1 MSNSGNTLSKKTIA
15 IIVIIAILLVAAI
28 VAVVVFL
35 RDQGQ
40 TSAMAENDPQ
50 SVAEEQNAEPE
61 QQSTPEEQSAETP
74 STDDG
79 AQIPTD
85 VASVDDATT
94 EGTDNAG
101 TQTPSTTGTTTGT
114 TGGTATTSTTTGNTQ
129 NAGTT
134 TTTDANNIQGSVIEE
149 TQTTYDEEKVK
160 VEEGEILSWTPEAPL
175 TVLVGMANN
184 MKLNAPKLVTDK
196 KSVVVNK
203 DGTEAEDQTKI
214 DLTQKIKYT
223 VTIENL
229 GNVAGTI
236 EATDSFDAI
245 PEGLDLS
252 SATDLSA
259 ILTDVE
265 GNTVETE
272 EPVFDFSKD
281 IVMEGNKVIL
291 KNDITLE
298 AGQKLE
304 LTYAL
309 KVNPDYLKDGEN
321 LVASKDIAKNIVTIN
336 NVPVEDDKEYD
347 AVEPIIK
354 AKKTSVIT
362 RNGTEIAGTAED
374 PAKVGDIITYTIHI
388 ENNGGADTNI
398 KVKDNN
404 LAEILTKADFL
415 GASRSD
421 KVPVSKDDL
430 LNEMEIMMYHERPP
444 LDIVFKVQ
452 LKDISGIITNG
463 ITVTNPDEENPDPD
477 VEDPD
482 EIYTINITAEK
493 HADKEQ
499 VKEKEEIKYTITLTN
514 TGNTAGSTVVKDTIP
529 EGTTFKA
536 GTVEINGVVDA
547 TKTAED
553 LANGI
558 TVNVPANNGTAT
570 VAFVVTANV
579 LPEGKENATIKNT
592 AIVGEGEDEEEV
604 PSEEDPEVEKSY
616 VSLTVNKA
624 WVDNEIQSAQ
634 RQDVTFEL
642 TADGIATGETKEL
655 QEETTPAEVVFEG
668 LTRYAE
674 DGHEIAYSVKEV
686 NAGKFYN
693 SAVGATT
700 TDPATGNA
708 ELTVTNTF
716 KTPEEIKEMTKDY
729 TVTKV
734 WEDENNKAEKR
745 TNVTLIVS
753 GNGESTKIALPVS
766 KEEFANNQW
775 QGTVTMP
782 QYNANGEEIVYTAQ
796 EETVPQFYTA
806 SANGLTVT
814 NTFVVPTDAT
824 EVKINKTWK
833 DNDIQKQRRPD
844 QIKFTLEATL
854 EDGTV
859 VENVTRNGEQIQVN
873 GKTYVMDVAGDNQTY
888 TFTGLP
894 VYDDN
899 ANTITYDVEESVI
912 DGEEHKDD
920 LKFYNSSKENIGKNN
935 IQFTNTFKTPEEIDD
950 MTTKIPVTKVWEDN
964 DDKAEKRPSELNL
977 VIKGTNIDQ
986 PISYNVLFDE
996 VANSKDNNTWAK
1008 EINVQQYDNNGQE
1021 IAYTLTEPTVPDF
1034 YTKEIQGMTVV
1045 NTFVGSDEQKTI
1057 KVTKVW
1063 DDNNNNAG
1071 KRPGS
1076 IQFTAT
1082 GTDTTKP
1089 ENEQTITKTTT
1100 LSASSAWTGTITV
1113 PKYDG
1118 NANEIEY
1125 TVSEQTDFTNSKF
1138 YQASD
1143 PVVTKDASGF
1153 TTAVS
1158 ITNTFAVPDE
1168 DVSLT
1173 VNKTWVEDNATQ
1185 AERRPGSIRF
1195 TVKANGVATE
1205 RFTDIDIS
1213 KTFEDKDYS
1222 YTFTGLDRYDE
1233 LGNPID
1239 YTIEE
1244 SKAGLEFYTSET
1256 TGTETD
1262 TNGNKTVNVTNT
1274 FTLPEDNVKPTTIT
1288 KVWKDNN
1295 NEAGKRPTENIT
1307 LELTSNDGETNT
1319 QDVVVSANN
1328 TNTWTT
1334 VVNLQTYNEDGVK
1347 IEYTLA
1353 EPTVPE
1359 FYQSPIVNGMT
1370 VTNTFKTPEQI
1381 EKDYRK
1387 DITITKVWEDN
1398 NDAKNARPE
1407 NVTFNVIGKANG
1419 TVAYNKAETIQE
1431 DLNKNTWTKTI
1442 NVPVYDSLAREIS
1455 YTVQEAN
1462 IPNGYVAKTEELTV
1476 TNILPGIEVE
1486 KDVVEVKHGETTTP
1500 YEEGFTGTIPV
1511 EEGDIIKYNISVRNT
1526 SSVTINN
1533 VTVTD
1538 DTLAVTTNSNGEDG
1552 ITPNIGT
1559 IENLLPNESRTYT
1572 VYHKVT
1578 AQEVLT
1584 GGTKITNTVT
1594 VTGRYND
1601 GKDTITEDDDATVT
1615 VKDINDISVVKEQKV
1630 NGNVIPNGTE
1640 VKLGQKITY
1649 TITVTNE
1656 GNTTLKDVVVNDT
1669 IFGIA
1674 GELNIKPTAGV
1685 TVSGDKTN
1693 GYVFTIGELP
1703 ARATKVITAEYT
1715 VIEADISE
1723 NSKEIRNVATV
1734 NAKTTGGD
1742 PVDPETSEVDVV
1754 TEKGKPIIDVVK
1766 TSTLKEINGKK
1777 NDNIAEYGDIITY
1790 TITATNTGIISGDV
1804 TITDKVPTGTE
1815 LYRNGTTNLTAE
1827 ELNELET
1834 EAGLTKVLNVA
1845 PNGGKSTITF
1855 SVKVTAKPGEDIL
1868 NTATVN
1874 NDGEITE
1881 ESDNGNDVEKTV
1893 SVTAKSQTSTIKN
1906 SNVVIVLDVSGSM
1919 DDEITKTVT
1928 KPCPGHMFVDHGDW
1942 LTNCYQNDK
1951 GEWVVDEEVGTG
1963 VDRITKAKEV
1973 VGNFIDSIKFAE
1985 DGTGSAVS
1993 VITFADNTN
2002 LLSVSRNG
2010 RDKIA
2015 NTKTEADYLVDTS
2028 LNRVNAN
2035 GGTYMASA
2043 LKTAKDQLT
2052 EMEKE
2057 NPDNKNIVIFVG
2069 DGEPSDWNTNN
2080 IKTNANELIKV
2091 SDAVYSIGFE
2101 ADVEALSWIA
2111 SKPENYKTTSDDL
2124 DLSDI
2129 FSEVIEDL
2137 GDEEP
2142 VDTVTKNGI
2151 IELTDIDTTKKV
2163 KLVVKNPEQPSTTTE
2178 ELIREIPQ
2186 IKQRADGTYYLDVT
2200 EFDAG
2205 ADISIQYVM
2214 KE

>member
-15 IIVIIAILLVAAI
+15 IISIIAILLIAAI

-40 TSAMAENDPQ
+40 TSAMAENNPQ

-79 AQIPTD
+79 TQIPTD

-134 TTTDANNIQGSVIEE
+134 TTTDANNIQESVIEE
-149 TQTTYDEEKVK
+149 TQTTYDEERVK

-196 KSVVVNK
+196 TSVVVNK
-203 DGTEAEDQTKI
+203 DGTEAEDQTKV

-229 GNVAGTI
+229 GNVAGVI
-236 EATDSFDAI
+236 EATDSFDVI

-259 ILTDVE
+259 VLTDAE

-272 EPVFDFSKD
+272 EPIFDFSKD

-415 GASRSD
+415 EASRSD
-421 KVPVSKDDL
+421 NVPVSKDDL
-430 LNEMEIMMYHERPP
+430 LNEMEIMMYHETS

-482 EIYTINITAEK
+482 EISTVNITAEK

-536 GTVEINGVVDA
+536 GSIEINGVVDA
-547 TKTAED
+547 TKTAKD

-700 TDPATGNA
+700 VDPSTGNA

-753 GNGESTKIALPVS
+753 GNEESTKIALPVS
-766 KEEFANNQW
+766 EEEFANNQW

-814 NTFVVPTDAT
+814 NTFVVPTNET
-824 EVKINKTWK
+824 EVKINKNWE

-873 GKTYVMDVAGDNQTY
+873 GKTYIMDVTGDNQAY

-920 LKFYNSSKENIGKNN
+920 LKFYNSSKENIGENN

-977 VIKGTNIDQ
+977 VINGTNIDQ
-986 PISYNVLFDE
+986 PISHDVLFDE
-996 VANSKDNNTWAK
+996 EANSKDNNTWTK

-1021 IAYTLTEPTVPDF
+1021 IAYTLTEPTVPEF
-1034 YTKEIQGMTVV
+1034 YTEEIQGMTVV

-1057 KVTKVW
+1057 NVTKVW
-1063 DDNNNNAG
+1063 KDNNNNAG

-1100 LSASSAWTGTITV
+1100 LSASSWTGTITV

-1158 ITNTFAVPDE
+1158 ITNKFAVPDE

-1173 VNKTWVEDNATQ
+1173 VNKTWVEDNATK

-1195 TVKANGVATE
+1195 TLKANGVATE

-1213 KTFEDKDYS
+1213 KKFEDKDYS

-1239 YTIEE
+1239 YTVEE

-1288 KVWKDNN
+1288 KVWMDNN

-1328 TNTWTT
+1328 TNTWTA
-1334 VVNLQTYNEDGVK
+1334 VVNLRTYNEDGVK
-1347 IEYTLA
+1347 IEYKLA

-1359 FYQSPIVNGMT
+1359 FYQSPIVTGMT

-1387 DITITKVWEDN
+1387 DIKITKVWEDN

-1407 NVTFNVIGKANG
+1407 NVTFNVIGKTNG

-1431 DLNKNTWTKTI
+1431 DLNKNTWTKTV
-1442 NVPVYDSLAREIS
+1442 NVPVYDSLARGIS

-1462 IPNGYVAKTEELTV
+1462 IPNGYVAKTQVLTV

-1538 DTLAVTTNSNGEDG
+1538 DTLAVTANSNGEDE
-1552 ITPNIGT
+1552 ITPNIGI
-1559 IENLLPNESRTYT
+1559 IENLLSNETKTYT

-1594 VTGRYND
+1594 VTGKYND

-1630 NGNVIPNGTE
+1630 NGNVIPNGTK

-1674 GELNIKPTAGV
+1674 GELNIKPTEGV
-1685 TVSGDKTN
+1685 TISGDKTN

-1723 NSKEIRNVATV
+1723 NYKEIRNVATV

-1742 PVDPETSEVDVV
+1742 PVGSEKSEVDVV
-1754 TEKGKPIIDVVK
+1754 TEEGKPIIDVVK
-1766 TSTLKEINGKK
+1766 TSTLKEINGKT
-1777 NDNIAEYGDIITY
+1777 NDNKAEYGDIITY

-1815 LYRNGTTNLTAE
+1815 LYRSDTTNLNDE
-1827 ELNELET
+1827 ELNALET

-1855 SVKVTAKPGEDIL
+1855 SVRVTAKPGEDIL

-1874 NDGEITE
+1874 NDGEITD
-1881 ESDNGNDVEKTV
+1881 ESDKGNDVEKTV

-1919 DDEITKTVT
+1919 DDPIK
-1928 KPCPGHMFVDHGDW
+1928 GDRR
-1942 LTNCYQNDK
+1942 TSK
-1951 GEWVVDEEVGTG
+1951 
-1963 VDRITKAKEV
+1963 ISKAKDV
-1973 VGNFIDSIKFAE
+1973 VQSFINSIDFAQ
-1985 DGTGSAVS
+1985 DGSGSAVS
-1993 VITFADNTN
+1993 VITFSGSGWGDTSGTRYTDVLPVEYSDRWNPWADPET
-2002 LLSVSRNG
+2002 
-2010 RDKIA
+2010 IA
-2015 NTKTEADYLVDTS
+2015 NTPDEASYLANTS
-2028 LNRVNAN
+2028 VENISTG
-2035 GGTYMASA
+2035 GGTCISGA
-2043 LKTAKDQLT
+2043 LQRAKQQVDLLNAA
-2052 EMEKE
+2052 
-2057 NPDNKNIVIFVG
+2057 NPDNKTIVIFVG
-2069 DGEPSDWNTNN
+2069 DGEPDGDAERNKIGTYANN
-2080 IKTNANELIKV
+2080 LKAV

-2101 ADVEALSWIA
+2101 TDVYELELIA
-2111 SKPENYKTTSDDL
+2111 SEPGNYKTTSDDL

-2129 FSEVIEDL
+2129 FSEVVEDL

-2142 VDTVTKNGI
+2142 VDTVTENGI

-2163 KLVVKNPEQPSTTTE
+2163 KLVVRNPEQPATTTE
-2178 ELIREIPQ
+2178 ELISAIPQ

-2200 EFDAG
+2200 EFEAG

>member
-1 MSNSGNTLSKKTIA
+1 MSNSGNTLSKKTIT
-15 IIVIIAILLVAAI
+15 IIVIIAILLIAAI
-28 VAVVVFL
+28 AAVVVFL

-40 TSAMAENDPQ
+40 TSAMAENNPQ

-85 VASVDDATT
+85 VASVDDDATT

-101 TQTPSTTGTTTGT
+101 TTTTPATTGT
-114 TGGTATTSTTTGNTQ
+114 TGGTATTGDTQ

-134 TTTDANNIQGSVIEE
+134 TTTDANNIQESVIEE
-149 TQTTYDEEKVK
+149 TQTTYDEERVK
-160 VEEGEILSWTPEAPL
+160 VEEGKILSWTPEAPL

-184 MKLNAPKLVTDK
+184 MKLNAPKLVIDK
-196 KSVVVNK
+196 TSVVVNK
-203 DGTEAEDQTKI
+203 DGTEAEDQTKV

-229 GNVAGTI
+229 GNVAGVI
-236 EATDSFDAI
+236 EATDTFDVI

-259 ILTDVE
+259 ILTDAE

-281 IVMEGNKVIL
+281 IVMEGAKVIL

-304 LTYAL
+304 LAYSL
-309 KVNPDYLKDGEN
+309 KINPDYLKDGEN

-336 NVPVEDDKEYD
+336 NVPVEDEKEYD

-354 AKKTSVIT
+354 AEKTSVIT
-362 RNGTEIAGTAED
+362 RNGTQIAGTTEE

-388 ENNGGADTNI
+388 ENNGGADTAI

-415 GASRSD
+415 EASRSD
-421 KVPVSKDDL
+421 NVPVSKDDL
-430 LNEMEIMMYHERPP
+430 LNEMEIMMYHETS

-463 ITVTNPDEENPDPD
+463 ITVTNPDKENPDPD
-477 VEDPD
+477 VDDPD
-482 EIYTINITAEK
+482 EIYTVNITAEK

-499 VKEKEEIKYTITLTN
+499 VKEKEEIKYKITLTN

-536 GTVEINGVVDA
+536 GTIEINGVVDA

-579 LPEGKENATIKNT
+579 LPEGKEEVTIKNT

-616 VSLTVNKA
+616 VSLTVNKT

-642 TADGIATGETKEL
+642 TADGVATGETKEL

-674 DGHEIAYSVKEV
+674 DGHEIAYSVEEV

-700 TDPATGNA
+700 VDPATGNG

-745 TNVTLIVS
+745 TNVTLTVS
-753 GNGESTKIALPVS
+753 GNGESTKIALPVNE
-766 KEEFANNQW
+766 EEFANNQW

-806 SANGLTVT
+806 SAKGLTVT
-814 NTFVVPTDAT
+814 NTFVVPTDT
-824 EVKINKTWK
+824 TKVKINKTWK

-912 DGEEHKDD
+912 DGEEHKND
-920 LKFYNSSKENIGKNN
+920 LKFYNSSKENIGENN
-935 IQFTNTFKTPEEIDD
+935 IQFTNTFKIPEEIDD

-964 DDKAEKRPSELNL
+964 DNKAEKRPSELNL
-977 VIKGTNIDQ
+977 VIKGKNIDQ
-986 PISYNVLFDE
+986 PISYDVLFNE
-996 VANSKDNNTWAK
+996 VANSKDKNTWTK

-1034 YTKEIQGMTVV
+1034 YTAEIKGMTVV
-1045 NTFVGSDEQKTI
+1045 NTFVGSDEQKAI
-1057 KVTKVW
+1057 NVTKVW
-1063 DDNNNNAG
+1063 DDNNNKAG

-1100 LSASSAWTGTITV
+1100 LSASSWTGTITV

-1138 YQASD
+1138 YQASE

-1168 DVSLT
+1168 DVTLT
-1173 VNKTWVEDNATQ
+1173 VNKTWAEDNATQ

-1195 TVKANGVATE
+1195 TLKANGVATG
-1205 RFTDIDIS
+1205 TYKDIDIS

-1222 YTFTGLDRYDE
+1222 YTFTGLDRYDK
-1233 LGNPID
+1233 LGNSIV
-1239 YTIEE
+1239 YTVEE
-1244 SKAGLEFYTSET
+1244 SEVGLEFYTSET
-1256 TGTETD
+1256 EYTEPD
-1262 TNGNKTVNVTNT
+1262 QNGNKVANVTNK

-1288 KVWKDNN
+1288 KVWEDNN

-1307 LELTSNDGETNT
+1307 LELMSNDGESNT
-1319 QDVVVSANN
+1319 QDVVVNANN

-1334 VVNLQTYNEDGVK
+1334 VVNLPTYNEDGVK

-1407 NVTFNVIGKANG
+1407 DVTFNVIGKANG
-1419 TVAYNKAETIQE
+1419 TVAYNKAETIPE
-1431 DLNKNTWTKTI
+1431 DLNKNTWTKKV

-1462 IPNGYVAKTEELTV
+1462 IPNGYVAKTKGLTI

-1486 KDVVEVKHGETTTP
+1486 KDVVAVKHGETTTP

-1511 EEGDIIKYNISVRNT
+1511 EEGDIIEYSISVKNT
-1526 SSVTINN
+1526 SSMTINN

-1538 DTLAVTTNSNGEDG
+1538 ATLAVTANSNGEDG
-1552 ITPNIGT
+1552 ITSNIGT
-1559 IENLLPNESRTYT
+1559 IENLLPNETRTYT

-1584 GGTKITNTVT
+1584 AGTKITNIVT
-1594 VTGRYND
+1594 VTGKYND

-1630 NGNVIPNGTE
+1630 NGSVIPNRTE
-1640 VKLGQKITY
+1640 VKVGQKITY

-1669 IFGIA
+1669 ISGIA
-1674 GELNIKPTAGV
+1674 GELNIKPTAGI

-1723 NSKEIRNVATV
+1723 NSKEIGNVATV
-1734 NAKTTGGD
+1734 NAKNPQGD
-1742 PVDPETSEVDVV
+1742 PVDPETSEVDIV
-1754 TEKGKPIIDVVK
+1754 TEEGEPIIDVVK

-1777 NDNIAEYGDIITY
+1777 NDNKAEYGDIITY

-1815 LYRNGTTNLTAE
+1815 LYRRGTTNLTAE
-1827 ELNELET
+1827 ELNALET

-1868 NTATVN
+1868 NTATIN
-1874 NDGEITE
+1874 NDGEITD
-1881 ESDNGNDVEKTV
+1881 ESDKGNDVEKTV

-1919 DDEITKTVT
+1919 DYEITKTVT

-1963 VDRITKAKEV
+1963 VNRITKAKEV
-1973 VGNFIDSIKFAE
+1973 VSNFIDSIKFAE

-2015 NTKTEADYLVDTS
+2015 NTKTEADYLADTS
-2028 LNRVNAN
+2028 LNRINAN

-2043 LKTAKDQLT
+2043 LDAAKDQLT
-2052 EMEKE
+2052 EMKNA

-2069 DGEPSDWNTNN
+2069 DGDPSDWNTNN
-2080 IKTNANELIKV
+2080 IKTNANELKAI

-2101 ADVEALSWIA
+2101 ADVEELSWIA
-2111 SKPENYKTTSDDL
+2111 SKPENYKTTNDDL
-2124 DLSDI
+2124 DLSAI

>member
-15 IIVIIAILLVAAI
+15 IISIIAILLIAAI

-40 TSAMAENDPQ
+40 TSAMAENNPQ

-79 AQIPTD
+79 TQIPTD

-134 TTTDANNIQGSVIEE
+134 TTTTDANNIQESVIEE

-196 KSVVVNK
+196 TSVVVNK
-203 DGTEAEDQTKI
+203 DGTEAEDQTKV

-229 GNVAGTI
+229 GNVAGVI
-236 EATDSFDAI
+236 EATDSFDVI

-272 EPVFDFSKD
+272 EPIFDFSKD

-309 KVNPDYLKDGEN
+309 KVNPDYLKDEEN

-388 ENNGGADTNI
+388 KNNGGADTNI

-430 LNEMEIMMYHERPP
+430 LNEMEIMMYHKTS

-482 EIYTINITAEK
+482 EISTVNITAEK

-536 GTVEINGVVDA
+536 GSIEINGVVDA

-558 TVNVPANNGTAT
+558 TVNVPANNGTTT

-604 PSEEDPEVEKSY
+604 PSEEDPKVEKSY

-642 TADGIATGETKEL
+642 TADGVATGETKEL

-674 DGHEIAYSVKEV
+674 DGHEIAYSVEEV

-766 KEEFANNQW
+766 EDEFANNQW

-796 EETVPQFYTA
+796 EETVPPFYTA

-814 NTFVVPTDAT
+814 NTFVVPTNTT
-824 EVKINKTWK
+824 EVKINKNWE

-888 TFTGLP
+888 TFTNLP

-899 ANTITYDVEESVI
+899 ANAITYDVEESVI

-920 LKFYNSSKENIGKNN
+920 LKFYNSSKENIGENN

-977 VIKGTNIDQ
+977 VINGTNIDQ
-986 PISYNVLFDE
+986 PISQGVLFDE
-996 VANSKDNNTWAK
+996 VANSKDNNTWTK

-1021 IAYTLTEPTVPDF
+1021 IAYTLTEPTVPEF
-1034 YTKEIQGMTVV
+1034 YTAEIKGMTVL

-1100 LSASSAWTGTITV
+1100 LSASSWTGTITV

-1138 YQASD
+1138 YQPSD

-1153 TTAVS
+1153 TTVS

-1213 KTFEDKDYS
+1213 KIFEDKDYS

-1233 LGNPID
+1233 LGNPIV
-1239 YTIEE
+1239 YTVEE
-1244 SKAGLEFYTSET
+1244 SNVGLEFYTSET
-1256 TGTETD
+1256 TYTGPD
-1262 TNGNKTVNVTNT
+1262 ANGNKTANVTNT

-1288 KVWKDNN
+1288 KVWMDNN

-1307 LELTSNDGETNT
+1307 LKLTSNDGETNT
-1319 QDVVVSANN
+1319 QDVVVPANN
-1328 TNTWTT
+1328 TNTWEA
-1334 VVNLQTYNEDGVK
+1334 VVNLPTYNEDGVK

-1359 FYQSPIVNGMT
+1359 FYQSPIVIGMT

-1387 DITITKVWEDN
+1387 DIEITKVWEDN

-1407 NVTFNVIGKANG
+1407 NVTFNVIGKTNG

-1431 DLNKNTWTKTI
+1431 DLNKNTWTKTV

-1462 IPNGYVAKTEELTV
+1462 IPNGYVAKTEGLTV

-1538 DTLAVTTNSNGEDG
+1538 DTLAVTANSNGEDG

-1559 IENLLPNESRTYT
+1559 IENLLPNETKTYT

-1601 GKDTITEDDDATVT
+1601 SKDTITEDDDATVT

-1630 NGNVIPNGTE
+1630 NGSVIPNGTE

-1669 IFGIA
+1669 ISGIA

-1723 NSKEIRNVATV
+1723 NSKEIGNVATV
-1734 NAKTTGGD
+1734 NAKTTGGV

-1754 TEKGKPIIDVVK
+1754 TEEGEPIIDVVK

-1777 NDNIAEYGDIITY
+1777 NDNKAEYGDIITY

-1815 LYRNGTTNLTAE
+1815 LYRNGTTNLTVE

-1845 PNGGKSTITF
+1845 PNGGESKIIF
-1855 SVKVTAKPGEDIL
+1855 SVKVIAKPGEDIL

-1919 DDEITKTVT
+1919 DDPIK
-1928 KPCPGHMFVDHGDW
+1928 GDRR
-1942 LTNCYQNDK
+1942 TSKIN
-1951 GEWVVDEEVGTG
+1951 
-1963 VDRITKAKEV
+1963 KAKDV
-1973 VGNFIDSIKFAE
+1973 VQSFINSIDFAQ
-1985 DGTGSAVS
+1985 DGSGSAVS
-1993 VITFADNTN
+1993 VITFSGAKWGDTSGTGYTDVLPVEYSDWWNPWADPET
-2002 LLSVSRNG
+2002 
-2010 RDKIA
+2010 IA
-2015 NTKTEADYLVDTS
+2015 NTPEEARYLANTS
-2028 LNRVNAN
+2028 VENISTG
-2035 GGTYMASA
+2035 GGTCISGA
-2043 LKTAKDQLT
+2043 LQRAKQQVDLLNAA
-2052 EMEKE
+2052 
-2057 NPDNKNIVIFVG
+2057 NPDNKTIVIFVG
-2069 DGEPSDWNTNN
+2069 DGEPDGDAGRNKIGTYANN
-2080 IKTNANELIKV
+2080 LKAV

-2101 ADVEALSWIA
+2101 TDVYELSLIA

-2129 FSEVIEDL
+2129 FSEVVEDL

-2142 VDTVTKNGI
+2142 VDTVTENGI

-2163 KLVVKNPEQPSTTTE
+2163 KLVVRNPEQPATTTE
-2178 ELIREIPQ
+2178 ELISAIPQ

-2200 EFDAG
+2200 EFEAG

>member
-94 EGTDNAG
+94 EGNDNAG
-101 TQTPSTTGTTTGT
+101 TTTTPGTTGT
-114 TGGTATTSTTTGNTQ
+114 TGGTSTTGNTQ

-134 TTTDANNIQGSVIEE
+134 TTDANNIQESVIEE

-196 KSVVVNK
+196 TSVVVNK
-203 DGTEAEDQTKI
+203 DRTEAEDQTKV

-229 GNVAGTI
+229 GNVAGVI
-236 EATDSFDAI
+236 EATDSFDVI

-259 ILTDVE
+259 VLTDAE
-265 GNTVETE
+265 GNIVETE

-304 LTYAL
+304 LVYAL

-321 LVASKDIAKNIVTIN
+321 LVAGKDIAKNIVTIN

-354 AKKTSVIT
+354 AEKTSVIT

-388 ENNGGADTNI
+388 ENNGGADTTI

-415 GASRSD
+415 EASRSD
-421 KVPVSKDDL
+421 NVPVSKDDL
-430 LNEMEIMMYHERPP
+430 LNEMEIMMYHERP

-477 VEDPD
+477 VEDPN
-482 EIYTINITAEK
+482 EISTVNITAEK

-536 GTVEINGVVDA
+536 GTIEINGVVDA
-547 TKTAED
+547 TKPAED
-553 LANGI
+553 LAKGI

-642 TADGIATGETKEL
+642 TADTVATGETKEL

-693 SAVGATT
+693 SAIGTT
-700 TDPATGNA
+700 TVDPATGNA

-745 TNVTLIVS
+745 TNVTFIVS

-766 KEEFANNQW
+766 EDEFANNQW

-806 SANGLTVT
+806 SAIGLTVT
-814 NTFVVPTDAT
+814 NTFVVPTNET
-824 EVKINKTWK
+824 EVKINKNWE

-873 GKTYVMDVAGDNQTY
+873 GKTYIMDVTGDNQAY

-899 ANTITYDVEESVI
+899 ANAITYDVEESVI

-920 LKFYNSSKENIGKNN
+920 LKFYNSSKENIGENN

-977 VIKGTNIDQ
+977 VINGTNIDQ
-986 PISYNVLFDE
+986 PISQVVLFDE

-1021 IAYTLTEPTVPDF
+1021 IAYTLTEPTVPEF
-1034 YTKEIQGMTVV
+1034 YTAEIKGMTVV
-1045 NTFVGSDEQKTI
+1045 NTFVGSDKPKTI

-1063 DDNNNNAG
+1063 KDNNNNAG
-1071 KRPGS
+1071 KRPGR

-1138 YQASD
+1138 YQPSD

-1173 VNKTWVEDNATQ
+1173 VNKKWVEKNATQ
-1185 AERRPGSIRF
+1185 AERRPGSIKF
-1195 TVKANGVATE
+1195 TLQANGVATGKS
-1205 RFTDIDIS
+1205 TDIDIS
-1213 KTFEDKDYS
+1213 KTFEDKYYS

-1233 LGNPID
+1233 LGNPIV
-1239 YTIEE
+1239 YTVEE
-1244 SKAGLEFYTSET
+1244 SNVGLEFYTSET
-1256 TGTETD
+1256 TYTGLD
-1262 TNGNKTVNVTNT
+1262 ANGNKTANVTNT
-1274 FTLPEDNVKPTTIT
+1274 FALPEDNVKPTTIT
-1288 KVWKDNN
+1288 KVWMDNN

-1307 LELTSNDGETNT
+1307 LELTSKDGEVNK
-1319 QDVVVSANN
+1319 QDVVVPANN
-1328 TNTWTT
+1328 TNTWEA
-1334 VVNLQTYNEDGVK
+1334 VVNLRTYNKDGVK
-1347 IEYTLA
+1347 IEYKLA

-1359 FYQSPIVNGMT
+1359 FYQSPPIVTGMT

-1407 NVTFNVIGKANG
+1407 DVTFNVIGKANG
-1419 TVAYNKAETIQE
+1419 TVAYNKAETIQK
-1431 DLNKNTWTKTI
+1431 DLNKNTWTKTV

-1462 IPNGYVAKTEELTV
+1462 IPNGYVAKTEGLTV

-1511 EEGDIIKYNISVRNT
+1511 EEGDIIKYNISVKNT

-1538 DTLAVTTNSNGEDG
+1538 DTLAVTANSNGEDE
-1552 ITPNIGT
+1552 ITPNIGI
-1559 IENLLPNESRTYT
+1559 IENLLSNETKTYT

-1630 NGNVIPNGTE
+1630 NGSVIPNGTE
-1640 VKLGQKITY
+1640 VKVGQKIIY

-1656 GNTTLKDVVVNDT
+1656 GNTTLKDVVVKDT
-1669 IFGIA
+1669 ISGIA
-1674 GELNIKPTAGV
+1674 GELDIKQTAGV

-1723 NSKEIRNVATV
+1723 NYKEIRNVATV

-1742 PVDPETSEVDVV
+1742 PVGSEKSEVDVV
-1754 TEKGKPIIDVVK
+1754 TEEGKPIIDVVK
-1766 TSTLKEINGKK
+1766 TSTLKEINGKT
-1777 NDNIAEYGDIITY
+1777 NDNKAEYGDIITY

-1815 LYRNGTTNLTAE
+1815 LYRNGTTNLTVE

-1845 PNGGKSTITF
+1845 PNGGESKIIF

-1874 NDGEITE
+1874 NDGEITD
-1881 ESDNGNDVEKTV
+1881 ESDDGNDVEKTV

-1919 DDEITKTVT
+1919 DDPIK
-1928 KPCPGHMFVDHGDW
+1928 GDRR
-1942 LTNCYQNDK
+1942 TSK
-1951 GEWVVDEEVGTG
+1951 
-1963 VDRITKAKEV
+1963 ISKAKDV
-1973 VGNFIDSIKFAE
+1973 VQSFINSIDFAQ
-1985 DGTGSAVS
+1985 DGSGSAVS
-1993 VITFADNTN
+1993 VITFSGYGWGDTSGTRYTDVLPVEDSDWWNPWADPET
-2002 LLSVSRNG
+2002 
-2010 RDKIA
+2010 IA
-2015 NTKTEADYLVDTS
+2015 NTPEEAIYLANTS
-2028 LNRVNAN
+2028 VENISTG
-2035 GGTYMASA
+2035 GGTCISGA
-2043 LKTAKDQLT
+2043 LQRAKQQVDLLNAA
-2052 EMEKE
+2052 
-2057 NPDNKNIVIFVG
+2057 NPDNKTIVIFVG
-2069 DGEPSDWNTNN
+2069 DGEPDGDGERNKIGTYANN
-2080 IKTNANELIKV
+2080 LKAV

-2101 ADVEALSWIA
+2101 TDVYELELIA
-2111 SKPENYKTTSDDL
+2111 SEPGNYKTTSDNL
-2124 DLSDI
+2124 DLSEI

-2142 VDTVTKNGI
+2142 VDTVTENGI

-2163 KLVVKNPEQPSTTTE
+2163 KLVVKNPEQPATTTE
-2178 ELIREIPQ
+2178 ELISAIPQ

-2200 EFDAG
+2200 EFEAG

>member
-15 IIVIIAILLVAAI
+15 IISIIAILLIAAI

-40 TSAMAENDPQ
+40 TSAMAENNPQ

-79 AQIPTD
+79 TQIPTD

-134 TTTDANNIQGSVIEE
+134 TTTDANNIQESVIEE
-149 TQTTYDEEKVK
+149 TQTTYDEERVK

-196 KSVVVNK
+196 TSVVVNK
-203 DGTEAEDQTKI
+203 DGTEAEDQTKV

-229 GNVAGTI
+229 GNVAGVI
-236 EATDSFDAI
+236 EATDSFDVI

-259 ILTDVE
+259 VLTDAE
-265 GNTVETE
+265 GNIVETE

-304 LTYAL
+304 LVYAL

-321 LVASKDIAKNIVTIN
+321 LVASKDITKNIVTIN

-362 RNGTEIAGTAED
+362 RNGTEIAGTVED

-430 LNEMEIMMYHERPP
+430 LNEMEIMMYHETS

-482 EIYTINITAEK
+482 EISTVNITAEK

-558 TVNVPANNGTAT
+558 TVNVPANNGTTT

-604 PSEEDPEVEKSY
+604 PSEEDPKVEKSY

-642 TADGIATGETKEL
+642 TADGVATGETKEL
-655 QEETTPAEVVFEG
+655 QEETTIAEVVFEG

-700 TDPATGNA
+700 VDPSTGNA

-766 KEEFANNQW
+766 EEEFANNQW

-796 EETVPQFYTA
+796 EETVPLFYTD

-814 NTFVVPTDAT
+814 NKFVVPTNTT

-873 GKTYVMDVAGDNQTY
+873 GKTYIMDVTGDNQAY

-899 ANTITYDVEESVI
+899 ANAITYDVEESVI

-920 LKFYNSSKENIGKNN
+920 LKFYNSSKENIGENN

-950 MTTKIPVTKVWEDN
+950 MTTKIPVTKVWNDN
-964 DDKAEKRPSELNL
+964 DDKAGKRPSGLNL

-986 PISYNVLFDE
+986 PISQNVLFDE

-1034 YTKEIQGMTVV
+1034 YTEEIQGMTVV
-1045 NTFVGSDEQKTI
+1045 NTFVGSDAQKTI

-1063 DDNNNNAG
+1063 NDNDNHAG

-1089 ENEQTITKTTT
+1089 ENEQKITKTTT
-1100 LSASSAWTGTITV
+1100 LSASSWTGTITV

-1153 TTAVS
+1153 TTVS

-1173 VNKTWVEDNATQ
+1173 VNKKWVEKNATQ
-1185 AERRPGSIRF
+1185 AERRPGSIKF
-1195 TVKANGVATE
+1195 TLQANGVATGKS
-1205 RFTDIDIS
+1205 TDIDIS

-1233 LGNPID
+1233 LGNPIV
-1239 YTIEE
+1239 YTVEE
-1244 SKAGLEFYTSET
+1244 SNVGLEFYTSKT

-1274 FTLPEDNVKPTTIT
+1274 FTLPEDNVKPTPIT

-1307 LELTSNDGETNT
+1307 LELTSNDGEVNK
-1319 QDVVVSANN
+1319 QDVVVPANN
-1328 TNTWTT
+1328 TNTWEA
-1334 VVNLQTYNEDGVK
+1334 VVNLRTYNEDGVK

-1359 FYQSPIVNGMT
+1359 FYQSPPIVNGMT

-1407 NVTFNVIGKANG
+1407 DVTFNVIGKANG
-1419 TVAYNKAETIQE
+1419 TVAYNKAETIPE
-1431 DLNKNTWTKTI
+1431 DLNKNTWTKTV
-1442 NVPVYDSLAREIS
+1442 NVPVYDKLAREIS

-1462 IPNGYVAKTEELTV
+1462 IPNGYVAKTKGLTI

-1486 KDVVEVKHGETTTP
+1486 KDVVAVKHGETTTP

-1511 EEGDIIKYNISVRNT
+1511 EEGDIIKYSISVRNT

-1538 DTLAVTTNSNGEDG
+1538 DTLAVTANSNGVDG
-1552 ITPNIGT
+1552 ITSNIAT
-1559 IENLLPNESRTYT
+1559 IENLLPSETATVYT

-1578 AQEVLT
+1578 ATEVLT
-1584 GGTKITNTVT
+1584 AGTKITNTVT
-1594 VTGRYND
+1594 VTGKYND

-1630 NGNVIPNGTE
+1630 NGNVIPNGAK

-1669 IFGIA
+1669 ISGIA
-1674 GELNIKPTAGV
+1674 GELNIKPTEGV
-1685 TVSGDKTN
+1685 TISGDKTN

-1723 NSKEIRNVATV
+1723 NSKEIGNVATV

-1742 PVDPETSEVDVV
+1742 PVDPETSKVEVV
-1754 TEKGKPIIDVVK
+1754 TEEGEPIIDVVK
-1766 TSTLKEINGKK
+1766 TSTLKEINGKT
-1777 NDNIAEYGDIITY
+1777 NDNKAEYGDIITY

-1815 LYRNGTTNLTAE
+1815 LYRRGTTNLNDE
-1827 ELNELET
+1827 ELNALET

-1855 SVKVTAKPGEDIL
+1855 SVRVTAKPGEDIL

-1874 NDGEITE
+1874 NDGEITY
-1881 ESDNGNDVEKTV
+1881 ESDKGNDVEKTV

-1919 DDEITKTVT
+1919 DDPIK
-1928 KPCPGHMFVDHGDW
+1928 GDRR
-1942 LTNCYQNDK
+1942 TSK
-1951 GEWVVDEEVGTG
+1951 
-1963 VDRITKAKEV
+1963 ISKAKDV
-1973 VGNFIDSIKFAE
+1973 VQSFINSIDFAQ
-1985 DGTGSAVS
+1985 DGSGSAVS
-1993 VITFADNTN
+1993 VITFSGAKRGYTSGTGYTDVLPVEYSDRWDPWADPET
-2002 LLSVSRNG
+2002 
-2010 RDKIA
+2010 IA
-2015 NTKTEADYLVDTS
+2015 NTPEEARYLANTS
-2028 LNRVNAN
+2028 VENINAD
-2035 GGTYMASA
+2035 GGTCISGA
-2043 LKTAKDQLT
+2043 LQRAKQQVNLL
-2052 EMEKE
+2052 KE
-2057 NPDNKNIVIFVG
+2057 ANPDNKTIVIFVG
-2069 DGEPSDWNTNN
+2069 DGEPDGDAERNKIGTYANN
-2080 IKTNANELIKV
+2080 LKAV

-2101 ADVEALSWIA
+2101 TDVYELSLIA

-2129 FSEVIEDL
+2129 FSEVVEDL

-2142 VDTVTKNGI
+2142 VDTVTENGI

-2163 KLVVKNPEQPSTTTE
+2163 KLVVKNPEQPATTTE
-2178 ELIREIPQ
+2178 ELISAIPQ
-2186 IKQRADGTYYLDVT
+2186 IKRRADGTYYLDVT
-2200 EFDAG
+2200 EFNAG

>member
-134 TTTDANNIQGSVIEE
+134 TTTDANNIQESVIEE
-149 TQTTYDEEKVK
+149 TQTTYDEERVK

-196 KSVVVNK
+196 TSVVVNK
-203 DGTEAEDQTKI
+203 DGTEAEDQTKV

-229 GNVAGTI
+229 GNVAGVI
-236 EATDSFDAI
+236 EATDSFDVI

-259 ILTDVE
+259 VLTDAE
-265 GNTVETE
+265 GNIVETE

-304 LTYAL
+304 LVYAL

-321 LVASKDIAKNIVTIN
+321 LVASKDITKNIVTIN

-354 AKKTSVIT
+354 AEKTSVIT
-362 RNGTEIAGTAED
+362 RNETEIAGTAED

-430 LNEMEIMMYHERPP
+430 LNEMEIMMYHETS

-482 EIYTINITAEK
+482 EISTVNITAEK

-514 TGNTAGSTVVKDTIP
+514 TGNIAGSTVVKDTIP

-536 GTVEINGVVDA
+536 GTIEVNGVVDT
-547 TKTAED
+547 TKTADD

-558 TVNVPANNGTAT
+558 TVNVPANNGTTT

-604 PSEEDPEVEKSY
+604 PSEEDPKVEKSY

-642 TADGIATGETKEL
+642 TADGVATGETKEL

-700 TDPATGNA
+700 VDPSTGNA

-766 KEEFANNQW
+766 EEEFANNQW

-796 EETVPQFYTA
+796 EETVPLFYTD
-806 SANGLTVT
+806 SPNGLTVT
-814 NTFVVPTDAT
+814 NKFVVPTNTT
-824 EVKINKTWK
+824 EVKINKTWE

-873 GKTYVMDVAGDNQTY
+873 GKTYIMDVTGDNQAY

-899 ANTITYDVEESVI
+899 ANAITYDVEESVI

-950 MTTKIPVTKVWEDN
+950 MTTKIPVTKVWNDN
-964 DDKAEKRPSELNL
+964 DDKAGKRPSGLNL
-977 VIKGTNIDQ
+977 VINGTNIDQ
-986 PISYNVLFDE
+986 PISHNVLFDE
-996 VANSKDNNTWAK
+996 VANSKDNNTWTK

-1034 YTKEIQGMTVV
+1034 YTEEIQGMTVV
-1045 NTFVGSDEQKTI
+1045 NTFVGSDAQKTI

-1063 DDNNNNAG
+1063 NDNDNHAG

-1089 ENEQTITKTTT
+1089 ENEQKITKTTT
-1100 LSASSAWTGTITV
+1100 LSASSWTGTITV

-1153 TTAVS
+1153 TTVS

-1168 DVSLT
+1168 DVSLK
-1173 VNKTWVEDNATQ
+1173 VNKKWVEKNATQ
-1185 AERRPGSIRF
+1185 AERRPGSIKF
-1195 TVKANGVATE
+1195 TLQANGVATGKS
-1205 RFTDIDIS
+1205 TDIDIS

-1233 LGNPID
+1233 LGNPIV
-1239 YTIEE
+1239 YTVEE
-1244 SKAGLEFYTSET
+1244 SNVGLEFYTSET

-1288 KVWKDNN
+1288 KVWMDNN

-1328 TNTWTT
+1328 TNTWTA
-1334 VVNLQTYNEDGVK
+1334 VVDLRTYNEDGVK

-1359 FYQSPIVNGMT
+1359 FYQSPPIVNGMT

-1387 DITITKVWEDN
+1387 DIKITKVWEDN

-1407 NVTFNVIGKANG
+1407 NVTFNVIGRANG

-1431 DLNKNTWTKTI
+1431 DLNKNTWTKTV

-1462 IPNGYVAKTEELTV
+1462 IPNGYVAKTEGLTV

-1538 DTLAVTTNSNGEDG
+1538 DTLAVTANSNGVDG
-1552 ITPNIGT
+1552 ITSNIAT
-1559 IENLLPNESRTYT
+1559 IENLLPSETATVYT

-1578 AQEVLT
+1578 ATEVLT
-1584 GGTKITNTVT
+1584 AGTKITNTVT
-1594 VTGRYND
+1594 VTGKYND

-1669 IFGIA
+1669 ISGIA
-1674 GELNIKPTAGV
+1674 GELNIKPTEGV
-1685 TVSGDKTN
+1685 TISGDKTN

-1723 NSKEIRNVATV
+1723 NSKEIGNVATV

-1742 PVDPETSEVDVV
+1742 PVDPETSEVEVV
-1754 TEKGKPIIDVVK
+1754 TEEGEPIIDVVK
-1766 TSTLKEINGKK
+1766 TSTLKEINGKT
-1777 NDNIAEYGDIITY
+1777 NDNKAEYGDIITY

-1815 LYRNGTTNLTAE
+1815 LYRRGTTNLNDE
-1827 ELNELET
+1827 ELNALET

-1855 SVKVTAKPGEDIL
+1855 SVRVTAKPGEDIL

-1874 NDGEITE
+1874 NDGEITD
-1881 ESDNGNDVEKTV
+1881 ESDKGNDVEKTV

-1919 DDEITKTVT
+1919 NEPIK
-1928 KPCPGHMFVDHGDW
+1928 GDRR
-1942 LTNCYQNDK
+1942 TSK
-1951 GEWVVDEEVGTG
+1951 
-1963 VDRITKAKEV
+1963 ISKAKDV
-1973 VGNFIDSIKFAE
+1973 VQSFINSIDFAQ
-1985 DGTGSAVS
+1985 DGSGSAVS
-1993 VITFADNTN
+1993 VITFSGAKRGYTSGTGYTDVLPVEYPDRWNPWADPET
-2002 LLSVSRNG
+2002 
-2010 RDKIA
+2010 IA
-2015 NTKTEADYLVDTS
+2015 NTPEEARYLANTS
-2028 LNRVNAN
+2028 VENINAD
-2035 GGTYMASA
+2035 GGTCISGA
-2043 LKTAKDQLT
+2043 LQRAKQQVDLL
-2052 EMEKE
+2052 KE
-2057 NPDNKNIVIFVG
+2057 SNPDNKTIVIFVG
-2069 DGEPSDWNTNN
+2069 DGEPDGDAERNKIGTYANN
-2080 IKTNANELIKV
+2080 LKAV

-2101 ADVEALSWIA
+2101 TDVYELELIA
-2111 SKPENYKTTSDDL
+2111 SEPGNYKTTSDNL
-2124 DLSDI
+2124 DLSEI

-2142 VDTVTKNGI
+2142 VDTVTENGI

-2163 KLVVKNPEQPSTTTE
+2163 KLVVKNPEQPATTTE
-2178 ELIREIPQ
+2178 ELISAIPQ

-2200 EFDAG
+2200 EFEAG

>member
-15 IIVIIAILLVAAI
+15 IISIIAILLIAAI

-40 TSAMAENDPQ
+40 TSAMAENNPQ

-79 AQIPTD
+79 TQIPTD

-94 EGTDNAG
+94 EGNDNAG
-101 TQTPSTTGTTTGT
+101 TTTTPSTTGTT
-114 TGGTATTSTTTGNTQ
+114 GGTSTTGNTQ
-129 NAGTT
+129 NSGT
-134 TTTDANNIQGSVIEE
+134 TTTDANNIQESVIEE

-196 KSVVVNK
+196 TSVVVNK
-203 DGTEAEDQTKI
+203 DGTEAEDQTKV

-229 GNVAGTI
+229 GNVAGVI
-236 EATDSFDAI
+236 EATDSFDVI

-259 ILTDVE
+259 VLTDAE
-265 GNTVETE
+265 GNIVETE

-304 LTYAL
+304 LVYAL

-430 LNEMEIMMYHERPP
+430 LNEMEIMMYHERP

-482 EIYTINITAEK
+482 EISTVNITAEK

-674 DGHEIAYSVKEV
+674 DGHEIAYSVEEV

-700 TDPATGNA
+700 VDPSTGNA

-782 QYNANGEEIVYTAQ
+782 QYNANGEEIVYNAQ
-796 EETVPQFYTA
+796 EETVPLFYTD
-806 SANGLTVT
+806 SAKGLTVT
-814 NTFVVPTDAT
+814 NKFVVPTNTT
-824 EVKINKTWK
+824 EVKINKTWE

-873 GKTYVMDVAGDNQTY
+873 GKTYIMDVTGDNQAY

-950 MTTKIPVTKVWEDN
+950 MTTKIPVTKVWNDN
-964 DDKAEKRPSELNL
+964 DDKAGKRPSELNL

-986 PISYNVLFDE
+986 PISQDVLFDE
-996 VANSKDNNTWAK
+996 VANSKDNNTWTK

-1021 IAYTLTEPTVPDF
+1021 IAYTLTEPTVPEF
-1034 YTKEIQGMTVV
+1034 YTAEKKGMTVV
-1045 NTFVGSDEQKTI
+1045 NTFVGSDAQKTI

-1063 DDNNNNAG
+1063 NDNDNHAG
-1071 KRPGS
+1071 KRPGR

-1089 ENEQTITKTTT
+1089 ENEQKITKTTT
-1100 LSASSAWTGTITV
+1100 LSASSWTGTITV

-1125 TVSEQTDFTNSKF
+1125 TVSEKTDFTNSKF

-1173 VNKTWVEDNATQ
+1173 VNKTWVEENATQ
-1185 AERRPGSIRF
+1185 AERRPGSIKF
-1195 TVKANGVATE
+1195 TLQANGVATGKS
-1205 RFTDIDIS
+1205 TDIDIS
-1213 KTFEDKDYS
+1213 KTFKDKDYS
-1222 YTFTGLDRYDE
+1222 YKFTGLDRYDE

-1239 YTIEE
+1239 YTVEE

-1256 TGTETD
+1256 TYTGPD
-1262 TNGNKTVNVTNT
+1262 ANGNKTANVTNT
-1274 FTLPEDNVKPTTIT
+1274 FTLPEDNEKPTTIT
-1288 KVWKDNN
+1288 KVWMDNN

-1307 LELTSNDGETNT
+1307 LELTSNDGEVNK
-1319 QDVVVSANN
+1319 QDVVVPANN

-1334 VVNLQTYNEDGVK
+1334 VVNLKTYNEDGVE

-1353 EPTVPE
+1353 EPTVPK
-1359 FYQSPIVNGMT
+1359 FYQSPPIVTGMT

-1407 NVTFNVIGKANG
+1407 DVTFNVIGKANG

-1431 DLNKNTWTKTI
+1431 DLNKNTWTKTV

-1462 IPNGYVAKTEELTV
+1462 IPNGYVAKTEGLTV

-1538 DTLAVTTNSNGEDG
+1538 DTLAVTANSNGVDG
-1552 ITPNIGT
+1552 ITSNIAT
-1559 IENLLPNESRTYT
+1559 IENLLPSETATVYT

-1578 AQEVLT
+1578 ATEVLT
-1584 GGTKITNTVT
+1584 AGTKITNTVT
-1594 VTGRYND
+1594 VTGKYND

-1669 IFGIA
+1669 ISGIA

-1723 NSKEIRNVATV
+1723 NSKEIRKEIRNVATV

-1754 TEKGKPIIDVVK
+1754 TEKGEPIIDVVK
-1766 TSTLKEINGKK
+1766 TSTLKEINGKT
-1777 NDNIAEYGDIITY
+1777 NDNKAEYGDIITY

-1815 LYRNGTTNLTAE
+1815 LYRSGTINLNDE
-1827 ELNELET
+1827 ELNALET

-1855 SVKVTAKPGEDIL
+1855 SVRVTAKPGEDIL

-1874 NDGEITE
+1874 NDGEITD
-1881 ESDNGNDVEKTV
+1881 ESDKGNDVEKTV

-1919 DDEITKTVT
+1919 DDPIK
-1928 KPCPGHMFVDHGDW
+1928 GDRR
-1942 LTNCYQNDK
+1942 TSK
-1951 GEWVVDEEVGTG
+1951 
-1963 VDRITKAKEV
+1963 ISKAKDV
-1973 VGNFIDSIKFAE
+1973 VQSFINSIDFAQ
-1985 DGTGSAVS
+1985 DGSGSAVS
-1993 VITFADNTN
+1993 VITFSGSGWGDTSGTRYTDVLPVEYSDRWNPWADPET
-2002 LLSVSRNG
+2002 
-2010 RDKIA
+2010 IA
-2015 NTKTEADYLVDTS
+2015 NTPDEASYLANTS
-2028 LNRVNAN
+2028 VENISTG
-2035 GGTYMASA
+2035 GGTCISGA
-2043 LKTAKDQLT
+2043 LQRAKQQVDLLNAA
-2052 EMEKE
+2052 
-2057 NPDNKNIVIFVG
+2057 NPDNKTIVIFVG
-2069 DGEPSDWNTNN
+2069 DGEPDGDAERNKIGTYANN
-2080 IKTNANELIKV
+2080 LKAV

-2101 ADVEALSWIA
+2101 TDVYELELIA
-2111 SKPENYKTTSDDL
+2111 SEPGNYKTTSDDL

-2129 FSEVIEDL
+2129 FSEVVEDL

-2142 VDTVTKNGI
+2142 VDTVTENGI

-2163 KLVVKNPEQPSTTTE
+2163 KLVVRNPEQPATTTE
-2178 ELIREIPQ
+2178 ELISAIPQ

-2200 EFDAG
+2200 EFEAG

>member
-94 EGTDNAG
+94 EGNDNAG
-101 TQTPSTTGTTTGT
+101 TTTTPSTTGTT
-114 TGGTATTSTTTGNTQ
+114 GGTSTTGNTQ

-134 TTTDANNIQGSVIEE
+134 TTDANNIQESVIEE
-149 TQTTYDEEKVK
+149 TQTTYDEERVK

-196 KSVVVNK
+196 TSVVVNK
-203 DGTEAEDQTKI
+203 DGTEAEDQTKV
-214 DLTQKIKYT
+214 DLTQKIKYI

-229 GNVAGTI
+229 GNVAGVI
-236 EATDSFDAI
+236 EATDSFDVI

-252 SATDLSA
+252 SATDLSV
-259 ILTDVE
+259 ILTDAE

-304 LTYAL
+304 LVYAL

-321 LVASKDIAKNIVTIN
+321 LVASKDITKNIVTIN

-354 AKKTSVIT
+354 AEKTSVIT
-362 RNGTEIAGTAED
+362 RDGTEIAGTAED

-388 ENNGGADTNI
+388 ENNGGADTTI

-415 GASRSD
+415 EASRSD
-421 KVPVSKDDL
+421 NVPVSKDDL
-430 LNEMEIMMYHERPP
+430 LNEMEIMMYHETS

-477 VEDPD
+477 VDDPD

-536 GTVEINGVVDA
+536 GSIEINGVVDA
-547 TKTAED
+547 TKKAED

-806 SANGLTVT
+806 SANGLTVK

-824 EVKINKTWK
+824 EVKINKTWE

-859 VENVTRNGEQIQVN
+859 VENVTRNGEQTQVN

-899 ANTITYDVEESVI
+899 ANAITYDVEESVI

-920 LKFYNSSKENIGKNN
+920 LKFYNSSKENIGENN

-964 DDKAEKRPSELNL
+964 DDKAEKRPSELKL
-977 VIKGTNIDQ
+977 VINGTNIDKT
-986 PISYNVLFDE
+986 ISYNVLFDE
-996 VANSKDNNTWAK
+996 VANSKDNNTWTK

-1034 YTKEIQGMTVV
+1034 YTEEIKGMTVV

-1057 KVTKVW
+1057 NVTKVW

-1089 ENEQTITKTTT
+1089 EDEQTITKTTT
-1100 LSASSAWTGTITV
+1100 LSASSWTGTITV

-1158 ITNTFAVPDE
+1158 IKNTFAVPDE

-1173 VNKTWVEDNATQ
+1173 VNKTWVEENATQ

-1195 TVKANGVATE
+1195 TLQANGVATGTS
-1205 RFTDIDIS
+1205 TDIDIS
-1213 KTFEDKDYS
+1213 KIFEDKDYS

-1239 YTIEE
+1239 YTVEE

-1288 KVWKDNN
+1288 KVWMDNN

-1307 LELTSNDGETNT
+1307 LELTSNDGETT
-1319 QDVVVSANN
+1319 KQDVVVPANN
-1328 TNTWTT
+1328 TNTWEA
-1334 VVNLQTYNEDGVK
+1334 VVDLPTYNEDGVK
-1347 IEYTLA
+1347 IEYILA

-1359 FYQSPIVNGMT
+1359 FYQSPIVNVNEMT

-1407 NVTFNVIGKANG
+1407 NVTFNVIGKTNG
-1419 TVAYNKAETIQE
+1419 TVAYNKPETIQE
-1431 DLNKNTWTKTI
+1431 DLNKNTWTKTV

-1462 IPNGYVAKTEELTV
+1462 IPNGYVAKTQELTV
-1476 TNILPGIEVE
+1476 KNILPGIEVE
-1486 KDVVEVKHGETTTP
+1486 KDVVEVKHGETTTS

-1538 DTLAVTTNSNGEDG
+1538 DTLAVTANSNGEDG
-1552 ITPNIGT
+1552 ITPNIGI
-1559 IENLLPNESRTYT
+1559 IENLLSNETKTYT

-1594 VTGRYND
+1594 VTGKYND

-1669 IFGIA
+1669 ISGIA

-1685 TVSGDKTN
+1685 IVSGDKTN

-1723 NSKEIRNVATV
+1723 NSKEIGNVATV

-1742 PVDPETSEVDVV
+1742 PVDPETSEVEVV
-1754 TEKGKPIIDVVK
+1754 TEEGEPIIDVVK

-1777 NDNIAEYGDIITY
+1777 NDNKAEYGDIITY

-1827 ELNELET
+1827 ELNALET

-1845 PNGGKSTITF
+1845 PNGGESKIIF
-1855 SVKVTAKPGEDIL
+1855 SVKVIAKPGEDIL

-1919 DDEITKTVT
+1919 DDPIK
-1928 KPCPGHMFVDHGDW
+1928 GDRR
-1942 LTNCYQNDK
+1942 TSKIN
-1951 GEWVVDEEVGTG
+1951 
-1963 VDRITKAKEV
+1963 KAKDV
-1973 VGNFIDSIKFAE
+1973 VQSFINSIDFAQ
-1985 DGTGSAVS
+1985 DGSGSAVS
-1993 VITFADNTN
+1993 VITFSGAKWGDTSGTGHTDVLPVEYSDWWNPWADPET
-2002 LLSVSRNG
+2002 
-2010 RDKIA
+2010 IA
-2015 NTKTEADYLVDTS
+2015 NTPEEARYLANTS
-2028 LNRVNAN
+2028 VENISTG
-2035 GGTYMASA
+2035 GGTCISGA
-2043 LKTAKDQLT
+2043 LQRAKQQVDLLNAA
-2052 EMEKE
+2052 
-2057 NPDNKNIVIFVG
+2057 NPDNKTIVIFVG
-2069 DGEPSDWNTNN
+2069 DGEPDGDGERNKIGTYANN
-2080 IKTNANELIKV
+2080 LKAV

-2101 ADVEALSWIA
+2101 TDVYELSLIA

-2129 FSEVIEDL
+2129 FSEVVEDL

-2142 VDTVTKNGI
+2142 VDTVTENGI

-2163 KLVVKNPEQPSTTTE
+2163 KLVVRNPEQPATTTE
-2178 ELIREIPQ
+2178 ELISAIPQ

-2200 EFDAG
+2200 EFEAG

>member
-15 IIVIIAILLVAAI
+15 IISIIAILLIAAI

-40 TSAMAENDPQ
+40 TSAMAENNPQ

-79 AQIPTD
+79 TQIPTD

-134 TTTDANNIQGSVIEE
+134 TTTDANNIQESVIEE
-149 TQTTYDEEKVK
+149 TQTTYDEERVK

-196 KSVVVNK
+196 TSVVVNK
-203 DGTEAEDQTKI
+203 DGTEAEDQTKV

-229 GNVAGTI
+229 GNVAGVI
-236 EATDSFDAI
+236 EATDSFDVI

-259 ILTDVE
+259 VLTDAE

-272 EPVFDFSKD
+272 EPIFDFSKD

-415 GASRSD
+415 EASRSD
-421 KVPVSKDDL
+421 NVPVSKDDL
-430 LNEMEIMMYHERPP
+430 LNEMEIMMYHETS

-482 EIYTINITAEK
+482 EISTVNITAEK

-536 GTVEINGVVDA
+536 GSIEINGVVDA
-547 TKTAED
+547 TKTAKD

-700 TDPATGNA
+700 VDPSTGNA

-753 GNGESTKIALPVS
+753 GNEESTKIALPVS
-766 KEEFANNQW
+766 EEEFANNQW

-814 NTFVVPTDAT
+814 NTFVVPTNET
-824 EVKINKTWK
+824 EVKINKNWE

-873 GKTYVMDVAGDNQTY
+873 GKTYIMDVTGDNQAY

-899 ANTITYDVEESVI
+899 ANAITYDVEESVI

-920 LKFYNSSKENIGKNN
+920 LKFYNSSKENIGENN

-977 VIKGTNIDQ
+977 VINGTNIDQ
-986 PISYNVLFDE
+986 PISHDVLFDE
-996 VANSKDNNTWAK
+996 VANSKDNNTWTK

-1021 IAYTLTEPTVPDF
+1021 IAYTLTEPTVPEF
-1034 YTKEIQGMTVV
+1034 YTEEIQGMTVV

-1057 KVTKVW
+1057 NVTKVW
-1063 DDNNNNAG
+1063 KDNNNNAG

-1100 LSASSAWTGTITV
+1100 LSASSWTGTITV

-1158 ITNTFAVPDE
+1158 ITNKFAVPDE

-1173 VNKTWVEDNATQ
+1173 VNKTWFEDNATK

-1195 TVKANGVATE
+1195 TLKANGVATE

-1213 KTFEDKDYS
+1213 KKFEDKDYS

-1239 YTIEE
+1239 YTVEE

-1288 KVWKDNN
+1288 KVWMDNN

-1328 TNTWTT
+1328 TNTWTA
-1334 VVNLQTYNEDGVK
+1334 VVNLRTYNEDGVK
-1347 IEYTLA
+1347 IEYKLA

-1359 FYQSPIVNGMT
+1359 FYQSPIVTGMT

-1387 DITITKVWEDN
+1387 DIKITKVWEDN

-1407 NVTFNVIGKANG
+1407 NVTFNVIGKTNG

-1431 DLNKNTWTKTI
+1431 DLNKNTWTKTV
-1442 NVPVYDSLAREIS
+1442 NVPVYDSLARGIS

-1462 IPNGYVAKTEELTV
+1462 IPNGYVAKTQVLTV

-1538 DTLAVTTNSNGEDG
+1538 DTLAVTANSNGEDE
-1552 ITPNIGT
+1552 ITPNIGI
-1559 IENLLPNESRTYT
+1559 IENLLSNETKTYT

-1594 VTGRYND
+1594 VTGKYND

-1630 NGNVIPNGTE
+1630 NGNVIPNGTK

-1674 GELNIKPTAGV
+1674 GELNIKPTEGV
-1685 TVSGDKTN
+1685 TISGDKTN

-1723 NSKEIRNVATV
+1723 NYKEIRNVATV

-1742 PVDPETSEVDVV
+1742 PVGSEKSEVDVV
-1754 TEKGKPIIDVVK
+1754 TEEGKPIIDVVK
-1766 TSTLKEINGKK
+1766 TSTLKEINGKT
-1777 NDNIAEYGDIITY
+1777 NDNKAEYGDIITY

-1815 LYRNGTTNLTAE
+1815 LYRSDTTNLNDE
-1827 ELNELET
+1827 ELNALET

-1855 SVKVTAKPGEDIL
+1855 SVRVTAKPGEDIL

-1874 NDGEITE
+1874 NDGEITD
-1881 ESDNGNDVEKTV
+1881 ESDKGNDVEKTV

-1919 DDEITKTVT
+1919 DDPIK
-1928 KPCPGHMFVDHGDW
+1928 GDRR
-1942 LTNCYQNDK
+1942 TSK
-1951 GEWVVDEEVGTG
+1951 
-1963 VDRITKAKEV
+1963 ISKAKDV
-1973 VGNFIDSIKFAE
+1973 VQSFINSIDFAQ
-1985 DGTGSAVS
+1985 DGSGSAVS
-1993 VITFADNTN
+1993 VITFSGSGWGDTSGTRYTDVLPVEYSDRWNPWADPET
-2002 LLSVSRNG
+2002 
-2010 RDKIA
+2010 IA
-2015 NTKTEADYLVDTS
+2015 NTPDEASYLANTS
-2028 LNRVNAN
+2028 VENISTG
-2035 GGTYMASA
+2035 GGTCISGA
-2043 LKTAKDQLT
+2043 LQRAKQQVDLLNAA
-2052 EMEKE
+2052 
-2057 NPDNKNIVIFVG
+2057 NPDNKTIVIFVG
-2069 DGEPSDWNTNN
+2069 DGEPDGDAERNKIGTYANN
-2080 IKTNANELIKV
+2080 LKAV

-2101 ADVEALSWIA
+2101 TDVYELELIA
-2111 SKPENYKTTSDDL
+2111 SEPGNYKTTSDDL

-2129 FSEVIEDL
+2129 FSEVVEDL

-2142 VDTVTKNGI
+2142 VDTVTENGI

-2163 KLVVKNPEQPSTTTE
+2163 KLVVRNPEQPATTTE
-2178 ELIREIPQ
+2178 ELISAIPQ

-2200 EFDAG
+2200 EFEAG

>member
-15 IIVIIAILLVAAI
+15 IISIIAILLIAAI

-40 TSAMAENDPQ
+40 TSAMAENNPQ

-79 AQIPTD
+79 TQIPTD

-134 TTTDANNIQGSVIEE
+134 TTTDANNIQESVIEE
-149 TQTTYDEEKVK
+149 TQTTYDEERVK

-196 KSVVVNK
+196 TSVVVNK
-203 DGTEAEDQTKI
+203 DGTEAEDQTKV

-229 GNVAGTI
+229 GNVAGVI

-304 LTYAL
+304 LVYAL

-321 LVASKDIAKNIVTIN
+321 LVASKDITKNIVTIN

-354 AKKTSVIT
+354 AEKTSVIT

-388 ENNGGADTNI
+388 KNNGGADTTI

-415 GASRSD
+415 EASRSD

-430 LNEMEIMMYHERPP
+430 LNEMEIMMYHETS

-482 EIYTINITAEK
+482 EISTVNITAEK

-604 PSEEDPEVEKSY
+604 PSEEDPKVEKSY

-642 TADGIATGETKEL
+642 TADGVATGETKEL

-700 TDPATGNA
+700 VDPSTGNA

-753 GNGESTKIALPVS
+753 GNGESTKIALPVRE
-766 KEEFANNQW
+766 EEFANNQW

-806 SANGLTVT
+806 SAYGLTVT

-873 GKTYVMDVAGDNQTY
+873 GKTYIMDVTGDNQAY

-899 ANTITYDVEESVI
+899 ANAITYDVGESVI

-950 MTTKIPVTKVWEDN
+950 MTTKIPVTKVWNDN
-964 DDKAEKRPSELNL
+964 DDKAGKRPSKLNL
-977 VIKGTNIDQ
+977 VINGTNIDQ
-986 PISYNVLFDE
+986 PISQNVLFDE
-996 VANSKDNNTWAK
+996 AANSKDNNTWAK

-1034 YTKEIQGMTVV
+1034 YTEEIQGMTVV

-1057 KVTKVW
+1057 NVTKVW

-1071 KRPGS
+1071 KRPGR

-1100 LSASSAWTGTITV
+1100 LSASSWTGTITV

-1153 TTAVS
+1153 TTVS

-1173 VNKTWVEDNATQ
+1173 VNKKWVEKNATQ
-1185 AERRPGSIRF
+1185 AERRPGSIKF
-1195 TVKANGVATE
+1195 TLQANGVATGKS
-1205 RFTDIDIS
+1205 TDIDIS

-1239 YTIEE
+1239 YTVEE
-1244 SKAGLEFYTSET
+1244 SNVGLEFYTSKT

-1288 KVWKDNN
+1288 KVWMDNN

-1307 LELTSNDGETNT
+1307 LELTSDDGETT
-1319 QDVVVSANN
+1319 KQDVVVPANN
-1328 TNTWTT
+1328 TNTWEA
-1334 VVNLQTYNEDGVK
+1334 VVDLPTYNEDGVK

-1359 FYQSPIVNGMT
+1359 FYQSLPIVTGMT

-1387 DITITKVWEDN
+1387 DITITKVWKDN

-1407 NVTFNVIGKANG
+1407 NITFNVIGRANG
-1419 TVAYNKAETIQE
+1419 TVAYNKAETILE

-1455 YTVQEAN
+1455 YSVQEAN

-1486 KDVVEVKHGETTTP
+1486 KDVVAVKHGETTTP

-1511 EEGDIIKYNISVRNT
+1511 EEGDIIKYSISVRNT

-1538 DTLAVTTNSNGEDG
+1538 DTLAVTANSNGVDG
-1552 ITPNIGT
+1552 ITSNIAT
-1559 IENLLPNESRTYT
+1559 IENLLPNETKTYT

-1584 GGTKITNTVT
+1584 GGKKITNTVT
-1594 VTGRYND
+1594 VTGKYND

-1669 IFGIA
+1669 ISGIA
-1674 GELNIKPTAGV
+1674 GELNIKPIEGV

-1723 NSKEIRNVATV
+1723 NSKEIGNVATV
-1734 NAKTTGGD
+1734 NAKITGGD
-1742 PVDPETSEVDVV
+1742 PVAPETSEVQVV
-1754 TEKGKPIIDVVK
+1754 TEVGKPIIDVVK
-1766 TSTLKEINGKK
+1766 TSTLKEINGKT
-1777 NDNIAEYGDIITY
+1777 NDNKAEYGDIITY

-1815 LYRNGTTNLTAE
+1815 LYRRGTTNLNDE
-1827 ELNELET
+1827 ELNALET

-1855 SVKVTAKPGEDIL
+1855 SVRVTAKPGEDIL

-1874 NDGEITE
+1874 NDGEITD
-1881 ESDNGNDVEKTV
+1881 ESDKGNDVEKTV

-1919 DDEITKTVT
+1919 DDPIK
-1928 KPCPGHMFVDHGDW
+1928 GDRR
-1942 LTNCYQNDK
+1942 TSK
-1951 GEWVVDEEVGTG
+1951 
-1963 VDRITKAKEV
+1963 ISKAKDV
-1973 VGNFIDSIKFAE
+1973 VQSFINSIDFAQ
-1985 DGTGSAVS
+1985 DGSGSAVS
-1993 VITFADNTN
+1993 VITF
-2002 LLSVSRNG
+2002 SGSRWGDTSGTRYTDVLPVDGWNPWV
-2010 RDKIA
+2010 DPETIA
-2015 NTKTEADYLVDTS
+2015 NTPDEASYLANTS
-2028 LNRVNAN
+2028 VENISTG
-2035 GGTYMASA
+2035 GGTCISGA
-2043 LKTAKDQLT
+2043 LQRAKQQVDLLNAA
-2052 EMEKE
+2052 
-2057 NPDNKNIVIFVG
+2057 NPDNKTIVIFVG
-2069 DGEPSDWNTNN
+2069 DGEPDGDAERNKIGTYANN
-2080 IKTNANELIKV
+2080 LKAV

-2101 ADVEALSWIA
+2101 TDVYELELIA
-2111 SKPENYKTTSDDL
+2111 SEPGNYKTTSDNL
-2124 DLSDI
+2124 DLSEI

-2142 VDTVTKNGI
+2142 LDTVTENGI

-2163 KLVVKNPEQPSTTTE
+2163 KLVVKNPEQPATTTE
-2178 ELIREIPQ
+2178 ELISAIPQ

-2200 EFDAG
+2200 EFEAG

>member
-15 IIVIIAILLVAAI
+15 IIVIIAILLIAAI

-40 TSAMAENDPQ
+40 TSAMAENNPQ

-79 AQIPTD
+79 TQIPTD

-101 TQTPSTTGTTTGT
+101 TQTPSTTGT

-134 TTTDANNIQGSVIEE
+134 TTTDANNIQESVIEE
-149 TQTTYDEEKVK
+149 TQTTYDEERVK

-184 MKLNAPKLVTDK
+184 MKLNAPKLLTDK
-196 KSVVVNK
+196 TSVVVNK
-203 DGTEAEDQTKI
+203 DGTEAEDQTKV

-229 GNVAGTI
+229 GNVAGVI
-236 EATDSFDAI
+236 EATDSFDVI

-259 ILTDVE
+259 VLTDAE
-265 GNTVETE
+265 GNIVETE

-304 LTYAL
+304 LVYAL

-321 LVASKDIAKNIVTIN
+321 LVASKDITKNIVTIN

-354 AKKTSVIT
+354 AEKTSVIT

-388 ENNGGADTNI
+388 ENNGGADTTI

-415 GASRSD
+415 EASRSD
-421 KVPVSKDDL
+421 NVPVSKDDL
-430 LNEMEIMMYHERPP
+430 LNEMEIMMYHETS

-477 VEDPD
+477 VDDPD
-482 EIYTINITAEK
+482 EISTVNITAEK

-536 GTVEINGVVDA
+536 GSIEINGVVDA

-558 TVNVPANNGTAT
+558 TVNVPANNGTTT

-604 PSEEDPEVEKSY
+604 PSEEDPKVEKSY

-642 TADGIATGETKEL
+642 TADGVATGETKEL

-700 TDPATGNA
+700 VDPSTGNA

-766 KEEFANNQW
+766 EEEFANNQW

-796 EETVPQFYTA
+796 EETVPLFYTD

-814 NTFVVPTDAT
+814 NKFVVPTNTT
-824 EVKINKTWK
+824 EVKINKTWE

-873 GKTYVMDVAGDNQTY
+873 GKTYIMDVTGDNQAY

-920 LKFYNSSKENIGKNN
+920 LKFYNSSKENIGENN

-977 VIKGTNIDQ
+977 VINGTNIDQ
-986 PISYNVLFDE
+986 PISYDVLFDE

-1034 YTKEIQGMTVV
+1034 YTEEIQGMTVV

-1057 KVTKVW
+1057 NVTKVW
-1063 DDNNNNAG
+1063 KDNNNNAG

-1100 LSASSAWTGTITV
+1100 LSASSWTGTITV

-1138 YQASD
+1138 YQPSD

-1173 VNKTWVEDNATQ
+1173 VNKKWVEKNATQ

-1195 TVKANGVATE
+1195 TLKANGDETGIS
-1205 RFTDIDIS
+1205 TDIDIS
-1213 KTFEDKDYS
+1213 KTFEDKNYS

-1233 LGNPID
+1233 LGNPIV
-1239 YTIEE
+1239 YTVEE
-1244 SKAGLEFYTSET
+1244 SNVGLEFYTSET
-1256 TGTETD
+1256 TYTGPD
-1262 TNGNKTVNVTNT
+1262 ANGNKTANVTNT

-1288 KVWKDNN
+1288 KVWMDNN

-1328 TNTWTT
+1328 TNTWTA
-1334 VVNLQTYNEDGVK
+1334 VVDLPTYNEDGVK

-1387 DITITKVWEDN
+1387 DIKITKVWEDN

-1407 NVTFNVIGKANG
+1407 NVTFNVIGKTNG

-1431 DLNKNTWTKTI
+1431 DLNKNTWTKTV

-1462 IPNGYVAKTEELTV
+1462 IPNGYVAKTEGLTV

-1538 DTLAVTTNSNGEDG
+1538 DTLAVTANSNGEDG

-1559 IENLLPNESRTYT
+1559 IENLLPNETKTYT

-1601 GKDTITEDDDATVT
+1601 SKDTITEDDDATVT

-1630 NGNVIPNGTE
+1630 NGSVIPNGTE

-1656 GNTTLKDVVVNDT
+1656 GNTTLKNVVVNDT
-1669 IFGIA
+1669 ISGIA

-1723 NSKEIRNVATV
+1723 NYKEIGNVATV

-1754 TEKGKPIIDVVK
+1754 TEVGEPIIDVVK

-1777 NDNIAEYGDIITY
+1777 NDNKAEYGDIITY

-1815 LYRNGTTNLTAE
+1815 LYRRGTTNLNAE
-1827 ELNELET
+1827 ELNALET

-1855 SVKVTAKPGEDIL
+1855 SVRVTAKPGEDIL

-1874 NDGEITE
+1874 NDGEITD
-1881 ESDNGNDVEKTV
+1881 ESDKGNDVEKTV

-1919 DDEITKTVT
+1919 DDPIK
-1928 KPCPGHMFVDHGDW
+1928 GDRR
-1942 LTNCYQNDK
+1942 TSK
-1951 GEWVVDEEVGTG
+1951 
-1963 VDRITKAKEV
+1963 ISKAKDV
-1973 VGNFIDSIKFAE
+1973 VQSFINSIDFAQ
-1985 DGTGSAVS
+1985 DGSGSAVS
-1993 VITFADNTN
+1993 VITFSGAKRGYTSGTGYTDVLPVEYSDWWNPWADPET
-2002 LLSVSRNG
+2002 
-2010 RDKIA
+2010 IA
-2015 NTKTEADYLVDTS
+2015 NTPEEARYLANTS
-2028 LNRVNAN
+2028 VENINAD
-2035 GGTYMASA
+2035 GGTCISGA
-2043 LKTAKDQLT
+2043 LQRAKQQVDLL
-2052 EMEKE
+2052 KE
-2057 NPDNKNIVIFVG
+2057 SNPDNKTIVIFVG
-2069 DGEPSDWNTNN
+2069 DGEPDGDAERNKIGTYANN
-2080 IKTNANELIKV
+2080 LKAV

-2101 ADVEALSWIA
+2101 TDVYELSLIA

-2129 FSEVIEDL
+2129 FSEVVEDL

-2142 VDTVTKNGI
+2142 VDTVTENGI

-2163 KLVVKNPEQPSTTTE
+2163 KLVVKNPEQPATTTE
-2178 ELIREIPQ
+2178 ELISAIPQ

-2200 EFDAG
+2200 EFEAG

>member
-15 IIVIIAILLVAAI
+15 IISIIAILLIAAI

-40 TSAMAENDPQ
+40 TSAMAENNPQ

-79 AQIPTD
+79 TQIPTD

-134 TTTDANNIQGSVIEE
+134 TITTDANNIQESVIEE

-196 KSVVVNK
+196 TSVVVNK

-272 EPVFDFSKD
+272 EPIFDFSKD

-321 LVASKDIAKNIVTIN
+321 LVASKDITKNIVTIN

-354 AKKTSVIT
+354 AEKTSVIT
-362 RNGTEIAGTAED
+362 RNGTEIAGTEKD

-388 ENNGGADTNI
+388 ANNGGADTTI

-415 GASRSD
+415 EASRSD
-421 KVPVSKDDL
+421 NVPVSKDDL
-430 LNEMEIMMYHERPP
+430 LNEMEIVMYHETS

-477 VEDPD
+477 VDDPD
-482 EIYTINITAEK
+482 EIDTINITAEK

-1143 PVVTKDASGF
+1143 QVVTKDASGF

-1669 IFGIA
+1669 ISGIA

-1742 PVDPETSEVDVV
+1742 PVGSEKSEVDVV
-1754 TEKGKPIIDVVK
+1754 TEEGKPIIDVVK
-1766 TSTLKEINGKK
+1766 TSTLKEINGKT
-1777 NDNIAEYGDIITY
+1777 NDNKAEYGDIITY

-1815 LYRNGTTNLTAE
+1815 LYRSDTTNLNDE
-1827 ELNELET
+1827 ELNALET

-1855 SVKVTAKPGEDIL
+1855 SVRVTAKPGEDIL

-1874 NDGEITE
+1874 NDGEITD
-1881 ESDNGNDVEKTV
+1881 ESDKGNDVEKTV

-1919 DDEITKTVT
+1919 DDPIK
-1928 KPCPGHMFVDHGDW
+1928 GDRR
-1942 LTNCYQNDK
+1942 TSK
-1951 GEWVVDEEVGTG
+1951 
-1963 VDRITKAKEV
+1963 ISKAKDV
-1973 VGNFIDSIKFAE
+1973 VQSFINSIDFAQ
-1985 DGTGSAVS
+1985 DGSGSAVS
-1993 VITFADNTN
+1993 VITFSGSGWGDTSGTRYTDVLPVEYSDRWNPWADPET
-2002 LLSVSRNG
+2002 
-2010 RDKIA
+2010 IA
-2015 NTKTEADYLVDTS
+2015 NTPDEASYLANTS
-2028 LNRVNAN
+2028 VENISTG
-2035 GGTYMASA
+2035 GGTCISGA
-2043 LKTAKDQLT
+2043 LQRAKQQVDLLNAA
-2052 EMEKE
+2052 
-2057 NPDNKNIVIFVG
+2057 NPDNKTIVIFVG
-2069 DGEPSDWNTNN
+2069 DGEPDGDAERNKIGTYANN
-2080 IKTNANELIKV
+2080 LKAV

-2101 ADVEALSWIA
+2101 TDVYELELIA
-2111 SKPENYKTTSDDL
+2111 SEPGNYKTTSDDL

-2129 FSEVIEDL
+2129 FSEVVEDL

-2142 VDTVTKNGI
+2142 VDTVTENGI

-2163 KLVVKNPEQPSTTTE
+2163 KLVVRNPEQPATTTE
-2178 ELIREIPQ
+2178 ELISAIPQ

-2200 EFDAG
+2200 EFEAG

>member
-15 IIVIIAILLVAAI
+15 IIVIIAILLIAAI

-40 TSAMAENDPQ
+40 TSVMAENNPQ

-79 AQIPTD
+79 TQIPTD

-101 TQTPSTTGTTTGT
+101 TQTPSTTGT

-134 TTTDANNIQGSVIEE
+134 TTTDANNIQESVIEE
-149 TQTTYDEEKVK
+149 TQTTYDEERVK

-184 MKLNAPKLVTDK
+184 MKLNAPKLLTDK
-196 KSVVVNK
+196 TSVVVNK
-203 DGTEAEDQTKI
+203 DGTEAEDQTKV

-229 GNVAGTI
+229 GNVAGVI
-236 EATDSFDAI
+236 EATDSFDVI

-259 ILTDVE
+259 VLTDAE
-265 GNTVETE
+265 GNIVETE

-304 LTYAL
+304 LVYAL

-321 LVASKDIAKNIVTIN
+321 LVASKDITKNIVTIN

-354 AKKTSVIT
+354 AEKTSVIT

-388 ENNGGADTNI
+388 ENNGGADTTI

-415 GASRSD
+415 EASRSD
-421 KVPVSKDDL
+421 NVPVSKDDL
-430 LNEMEIMMYHERPP
+430 LNEMEIMMYHETS

-477 VEDPD
+477 VDDPD
-482 EIYTINITAEK
+482 EISTVNITAEK

-536 GTVEINGVVDA
+536 GSIEINGVVDA

-558 TVNVPANNGTAT
+558 TVNVPANNGTTT

-604 PSEEDPEVEKSY
+604 PSEEDPKVEKSY

-642 TADGIATGETKEL
+642 TADGVATGETKEL

-700 TDPATGNA
+700 VDPSTGNA

-766 KEEFANNQW
+766 EEEFANNQW

-796 EETVPQFYTA
+796 EETVPLFYTD

-814 NTFVVPTDAT
+814 NKFVVPTNTT
-824 EVKINKTWK
+824 EVKINKTWE

-873 GKTYVMDVAGDNQTY
+873 GKTYIMDVTGDNQAY

-920 LKFYNSSKENIGKNN
+920 LKFYNSSKENIGENN

-977 VIKGTNIDQ
+977 VINGTNIDQ
-986 PISYNVLFDE
+986 PISYDVLFDE

-1034 YTKEIQGMTVV
+1034 YTEEIQGMTVV

-1057 KVTKVW
+1057 NVTKVW
-1063 DDNNNNAG
+1063 KDNNNNAG

-1100 LSASSAWTGTITV
+1100 LSASSWTGTITV

-1138 YQASD
+1138 YQPSD

-1173 VNKTWVEDNATQ
+1173 VNKKWVEKNATQ

-1195 TVKANGVATE
+1195 TLKANGDETGIS
-1205 RFTDIDIS
+1205 TDIDIS
-1213 KTFEDKDYS
+1213 KTFEDKNYS

-1233 LGNPID
+1233 LGNPIV
-1239 YTIEE
+1239 YTVEE
-1244 SKAGLEFYTSET
+1244 SNVGLEFYTSET
-1256 TGTETD
+1256 TYTGPD
-1262 TNGNKTVNVTNT
+1262 ANGNKTANVTNT

-1288 KVWKDNN
+1288 KVWMDNN

-1328 TNTWTT
+1328 TNTWTA
-1334 VVNLQTYNEDGVK
+1334 VVDLPTYNEDGVK

-1387 DITITKVWEDN
+1387 DIKITKVWEDN

-1407 NVTFNVIGKANG
+1407 NVTFNVIGKTNG

-1431 DLNKNTWTKTI
+1431 DLNKNTWTKTV

-1462 IPNGYVAKTEELTV
+1462 IPNGYVAKTEGLTV

-1538 DTLAVTTNSNGEDG
+1538 DTLAVTANSNGEDG

-1559 IENLLPNESRTYT
+1559 IENLLPNETKTYT

-1601 GKDTITEDDDATVT
+1601 SKDTITEDDDATVT

-1630 NGNVIPNGTE
+1630 NGSVIPNGTE

-1656 GNTTLKDVVVNDT
+1656 GNTTLKNVVVNDT
-1669 IFGIA
+1669 ISGIA

-1723 NSKEIRNVATV
+1723 NYKEIGNVATV

-1754 TEKGKPIIDVVK
+1754 TEVGEPIIDVVK

-1777 NDNIAEYGDIITY
+1777 NDNKAEYGDIITY

-1815 LYRNGTTNLTAE
+1815 LYRRGTTNLNAE
-1827 ELNELET
+1827 ELNALET

-1855 SVKVTAKPGEDIL
+1855 SVRVTAKPGEDIL

-1874 NDGEITE
+1874 NDGEITD
-1881 ESDNGNDVEKTV
+1881 ESDKGNDVEKTV

-1919 DDEITKTVT
+1919 DDPIK
-1928 KPCPGHMFVDHGDW
+1928 GDRR
-1942 LTNCYQNDK
+1942 TSK
-1951 GEWVVDEEVGTG
+1951 
-1963 VDRITKAKEV
+1963 ISKAKDV
-1973 VGNFIDSIKFAE
+1973 VQSFINSIDFAQ
-1985 DGTGSAVS
+1985 DGSGSAVS
-1993 VITFADNTN
+1993 VITFSGAKRGYTSGTGYTDVLPVEYSDWWNPWADPET
-2002 LLSVSRNG
+2002 
-2010 RDKIA
+2010 IA
-2015 NTKTEADYLVDTS
+2015 NTPEEARYLANTS
-2028 LNRVNAN
+2028 VENINAD
-2035 GGTYMASA
+2035 GGTCISGA
-2043 LKTAKDQLT
+2043 LQRAKQQVDLL
-2052 EMEKE
+2052 KE
-2057 NPDNKNIVIFVG
+2057 SNPDNKTIVIFVG
-2069 DGEPSDWNTNN
+2069 DGEPDGDAERNKIGTYANN
-2080 IKTNANELIKV
+2080 LKAV

-2101 ADVEALSWIA
+2101 TDVYELSLIA

-2129 FSEVIEDL
+2129 FSEVVEDL

-2142 VDTVTKNGI
+2142 VDTVTENGI

-2163 KLVVKNPEQPSTTTE
+2163 KLVVKNPEQPATTTE
-2178 ELIREIPQ
+2178 ELISAIPQ

-2200 EFDAG
+2200 EFEAG

>member
-15 IIVIIAILLVAAI
+15 IISIIAILLIAAI

-40 TSAMAENDPQ
+40 TSAMAENNPQ

-79 AQIPTD
+79 TQIPTD

-134 TTTDANNIQGSVIEE
+134 TTTDANNIQESVIEE
-149 TQTTYDEEKVK
+149 TQTTYDEERVK

-196 KSVVVNK
+196 TSVVVNK
-203 DGTEAEDQTKI
+203 DGTEAEDQTKV

-229 GNVAGTI
+229 GNVAGVI
-236 EATDSFDAI
+236 EATDSFDVI

-259 ILTDVE
+259 VLTDAE
-265 GNTVETE
+265 GNIVETE

-304 LTYAL
+304 LVYAL

-321 LVASKDIAKNIVTIN
+321 LVASKDITKNIVTIN

-362 RNGTEIAGTAED
+362 RNGTEIAGTVED

-430 LNEMEIMMYHERPP
+430 LNEMEIMMYHETS

-482 EIYTINITAEK
+482 EISTVNITAEK

-558 TVNVPANNGTAT
+558 TVNVPANNGTTT

-604 PSEEDPEVEKSY
+604 PSEEDPKVEKSY

-642 TADGIATGETKEL
+642 TADGVATGETKEL
-655 QEETTPAEVVFEG
+655 QEETTIAEVVFEG

-700 TDPATGNA
+700 VDPSTGNA

-766 KEEFANNQW
+766 EEEFANNQW

-796 EETVPQFYTA
+796 EETVPLFYTD

-814 NTFVVPTDAT
+814 NKFVVPTNTT

-873 GKTYVMDVAGDNQTY
+873 GKTYIMDVTGDNQAY

-899 ANTITYDVEESVI
+899 ANAITYDVEESVI

-920 LKFYNSSKENIGKNN
+920 LKFYNSSKENIGENN

-950 MTTKIPVTKVWEDN
+950 MTTKIPVTKVWNDN
-964 DDKAEKRPSELNL
+964 DDKAGKRPSGLNL

-986 PISYNVLFDE
+986 PISQNVLFDE

-1034 YTKEIQGMTVV
+1034 YTEEIQGMTVV
-1045 NTFVGSDEQKTI
+1045 NTFVGSDAQKTI

-1063 DDNNNNAG
+1063 NDNDNHAG

-1089 ENEQTITKTTT
+1089 ENEQKITKTTT
-1100 LSASSAWTGTITV
+1100 LSASSWTGTITV

-1153 TTAVS
+1153 TTVS

-1173 VNKTWVEDNATQ
+1173 VNKKWVEKNATQ
-1185 AERRPGSIRF
+1185 AERRPGSIKF
-1195 TVKANGVATE
+1195 TLQANGVATGKS
-1205 RFTDIDIS
+1205 TDIDIS

-1233 LGNPID
+1233 LGNPIV
-1239 YTIEE
+1239 YTVEE
-1244 SKAGLEFYTSET
+1244 SNVGLEFYTSKT

-1274 FTLPEDNVKPTTIT
+1274 FTLPEDNVKPTPIT

-1307 LELTSNDGETNT
+1307 LELTSNDGEVNK
-1319 QDVVVSANN
+1319 QDVVVPANN
-1328 TNTWTT
+1328 TNTWEA
-1334 VVNLQTYNEDGVK
+1334 VVNLRTYNEDGVK

-1359 FYQSPIVNGMT
+1359 FYQSPPIVNGMT
-1370 VTNTFKTPEQI
+1370 VTNTFKPPEQI
-1381 EKDYRK
+1381 EKYYRK
-1387 DITITKVWEDN
+1387 DISITKVWEDN

-1407 NVTFNVIGKANG
+1407 DVTFNVIGKANG
-1419 TVAYNKAETIQE
+1419 TVAYNKAETIPE
-1431 DLNKNTWTKTI
+1431 DLNKNTWTKTV
-1442 NVPVYDSLAREIS
+1442 NVPVYDKLAREIS

-1462 IPNGYVAKTEELTV
+1462 IPNGYVAKTKGLTI

-1486 KDVVEVKHGETTTP
+1486 KDVVAVKHGETTTP

-1511 EEGDIIKYNISVRNT
+1511 EEGDIIKYSISVRNT

-1538 DTLAVTTNSNGEDG
+1538 DTLAVTANSNGVDG
-1552 ITPNIGT
+1552 ITSNIAT
-1559 IENLLPNESRTYT
+1559 IENLLPSETATVYT

-1578 AQEVLT
+1578 ATEVLT
-1584 GGTKITNTVT
+1584 AGTKITNTVT
-1594 VTGRYND
+1594 VTGKYND

-1630 NGNVIPNGTE
+1630 NGNVIPNGAK

-1669 IFGIA
+1669 ISGIA
-1674 GELNIKPTAGV
+1674 GELNIKPTEGV
-1685 TVSGDKTN
+1685 TISGDKTN

-1723 NSKEIRNVATV
+1723 NSKEIGNVATV

-1742 PVDPETSEVDVV
+1742 PVDPETSKVEVV
-1754 TEKGKPIIDVVK
+1754 TEEGEPIIDVVK
-1766 TSTLKEINGKK
+1766 TSTLKEINGKT
-1777 NDNIAEYGDIITY
+1777 NDNKAEYGDIITY

-1815 LYRNGTTNLTAE
+1815 LYRRGTTNLNDE
-1827 ELNELET
+1827 ELNALET

-1855 SVKVTAKPGEDIL
+1855 SVRVTAKPGEDIL

-1874 NDGEITE
+1874 NDGEITY
-1881 ESDNGNDVEKTV
+1881 ESDKGNDVEKTV

-1919 DDEITKTVT
+1919 DDPIK
-1928 KPCPGHMFVDHGDW
+1928 GDRR
-1942 LTNCYQNDK
+1942 TSK
-1951 GEWVVDEEVGTG
+1951 
-1963 VDRITKAKEV
+1963 ISKAKDV
-1973 VGNFIDSIKFAE
+1973 VQSFINSIDFAQ
-1985 DGTGSAVS
+1985 DGSGSAVS
-1993 VITFADNTN
+1993 VITFSGAKRGYTSGTGYTDVLPVEYSDRWDPWADPET
-2002 LLSVSRNG
+2002 
-2010 RDKIA
+2010 IA
-2015 NTKTEADYLVDTS
+2015 NTPEEARYLANTS
-2028 LNRVNAN
+2028 VENINAD
-2035 GGTYMASA
+2035 GGTCISGA
-2043 LKTAKDQLT
+2043 LQRAKQQVNLL
-2052 EMEKE
+2052 KE
-2057 NPDNKNIVIFVG
+2057 ANPDNKTIVIFVG
-2069 DGEPSDWNTNN
+2069 DGEPDGDAERNKIGTYANN
-2080 IKTNANELIKV
+2080 LKAV

-2101 ADVEALSWIA
+2101 TDVYELSLIA

-2129 FSEVIEDL
+2129 FSEVVEDL

-2142 VDTVTKNGI
+2142 VDTVTENGI

-2163 KLVVKNPEQPSTTTE
+2163 KLVVKNPEQPATTTE
-2178 ELIREIPQ
+2178 ELISAIPQ
-2186 IKQRADGTYYLDVT
+2186 IKRRADGTYYLDVT
-2200 EFDAG
+2200 EFNAG

>member
-15 IIVIIAILLVAAI
+15 IISIIAILLIAAI

-40 TSAMAENDPQ
+40 TSAMAENNPQ

-79 AQIPTD
+79 TQIPTD

-134 TTTDANNIQGSVIEE
+134 TTTDANNIQESVIEE
-149 TQTTYDEEKVK
+149 TQTTYDEERVK

-196 KSVVVNK
+196 TSVVVNK
-203 DGTEAEDQTKI
+203 DGTEAEDQTKV

-229 GNVAGTI
+229 GNVAGVI
-236 EATDSFDAI
+236 EATDSFDVI

-259 ILTDVE
+259 VLTDAE

-272 EPVFDFSKD
+272 EPIFDFSKD

-415 GASRSD
+415 EASRSD
-421 KVPVSKDDL
+421 NVPVSKDDL
-430 LNEMEIMMYHERPP
+430 LNEMEIMMYHETS

-482 EIYTINITAEK
+482 EISTVNITAEK

-536 GTVEINGVVDA
+536 GSIEINGVVDA
-547 TKTAED
+547 TKTAKD

-700 TDPATGNA
+700 VDPSTGNA

-753 GNGESTKIALPVS
+753 GNEESTKIALPVS
-766 KEEFANNQW
+766 EEEFANNQW

-814 NTFVVPTDAT
+814 NTFVVPTNET
-824 EVKINKTWK
+824 EVKINKNWE

-873 GKTYVMDVAGDNQTY
+873 GKTYIMDVTGDNQAY

-920 LKFYNSSKENIGKNN
+920 LKFYNSSKENIGENN

-977 VIKGTNIDQ
+977 VINGTNIDQ
-986 PISYNVLFDE
+986 PISHDVLFDE
-996 VANSKDNNTWAK
+996 VANSKDNNTWTK

-1021 IAYTLTEPTVPDF
+1021 IAYTLTEPTVPEF
-1034 YTKEIQGMTVV
+1034 YTEEIQGMTVV

-1057 KVTKVW
+1057 NVTKVW
-1063 DDNNNNAG
+1063 KDNNNNAG

-1100 LSASSAWTGTITV
+1100 LSASSWTGTITV

-1158 ITNTFAVPDE
+1158 ITNKFAVPDE

-1173 VNKTWVEDNATQ
+1173 VNKTWVEDNATK

-1195 TVKANGVATE
+1195 TLKANGVATE

-1213 KTFEDKDYS
+1213 KKFEDKDYS

-1239 YTIEE
+1239 YTVEE

-1288 KVWKDNN
+1288 KVWMDNN

-1328 TNTWTT
+1328 TNTWTA
-1334 VVNLQTYNEDGVK
+1334 VVNLRTYNEDGVK
-1347 IEYTLA
+1347 IEYKLA

-1359 FYQSPIVNGMT
+1359 FYQSPIVTGMT

-1387 DITITKVWEDN
+1387 DIKITKVWEDN

-1407 NVTFNVIGKANG
+1407 NVTFNVIGKTNG

-1431 DLNKNTWTKTI
+1431 DLNKNTWTKTV
-1442 NVPVYDSLAREIS
+1442 NVPVYDSLARGIS

-1462 IPNGYVAKTEELTV
+1462 IPNGYVAKTQVLTV

-1538 DTLAVTTNSNGEDG
+1538 DTLAVTANSNGEDE
-1552 ITPNIGT
+1552 ITPNIGI
-1559 IENLLPNESRTYT
+1559 IENLLSNETKTYT

-1594 VTGRYND
+1594 VTGKYND

-1630 NGNVIPNGTE
+1630 NGNVIPNGTK

-1674 GELNIKPTAGV
+1674 GELNIKPTEGV
-1685 TVSGDKTN
+1685 TISGDKTN

-1723 NSKEIRNVATV
+1723 NYKEIRNVATV

-1742 PVDPETSEVDVV
+1742 PVGSEKSEVDVV
-1754 TEKGKPIIDVVK
+1754 TEEGKPIIDVVK
-1766 TSTLKEINGKK
+1766 TSTLKEINGKT
-1777 NDNIAEYGDIITY
+1777 NDNKAEYGDIITY

-1815 LYRNGTTNLTAE
+1815 LYRSDTTNLNDE
-1827 ELNELET
+1827 ELNALET

-1855 SVKVTAKPGEDIL
+1855 SVRVTAKPGEDIL

-1874 NDGEITE
+1874 NDGEITD
-1881 ESDNGNDVEKTV
+1881 ESDKGNDVEKTV

-1919 DDEITKTVT
+1919 DDPIK
-1928 KPCPGHMFVDHGDW
+1928 GDRR
-1942 LTNCYQNDK
+1942 TSK
-1951 GEWVVDEEVGTG
+1951 
-1963 VDRITKAKEV
+1963 ISKAKDV
-1973 VGNFIDSIKFAE
+1973 VQSFINSIDFAQ
-1985 DGTGSAVS
+1985 DGSGSAVS
-1993 VITFADNTN
+1993 VITFSGSGWGDTSGTRYTDVLPVEYSDRWNPWADPET
-2002 LLSVSRNG
+2002 
-2010 RDKIA
+2010 IA
-2015 NTKTEADYLVDTS
+2015 NTPDEASYLANTS
-2028 LNRVNAN
+2028 VENISTG
-2035 GGTYMASA
+2035 GGTCISGA
-2043 LKTAKDQLT
+2043 LQRAKQQVDLLNAA
-2052 EMEKE
+2052 
-2057 NPDNKNIVIFVG
+2057 NPDNKTIVIFVG
-2069 DGEPSDWNTNN
+2069 DGEPDGDAERNKIGTYANN
-2080 IKTNANELIKV
+2080 LKAV

-2101 ADVEALSWIA
+2101 TDVYELELIA
-2111 SKPENYKTTSDDL
+2111 SEPGNYKTTSDDL

-2129 FSEVIEDL
+2129 FSEVVEDL

-2142 VDTVTKNGI
+2142 VDTVTENGI

-2163 KLVVKNPEQPSTTTE
+2163 KLVVRNPEQPATTTE
-2178 ELIREIPQ
+2178 ELISAIPQ

-2200 EFDAG
+2200 EFEAG

>member
-15 IIVIIAILLVAAI
+15 IISIIAILLIAAI

-40 TSAMAENDPQ
+40 TSAMAENNPQ

-79 AQIPTD
+79 TQIPTD

-134 TTTDANNIQGSVIEE
+134 TTTDANNIQESVIEE
-149 TQTTYDEEKVK
+149 TQTTYDEERVK

-196 KSVVVNK
+196 TSVVVNK
-203 DGTEAEDQTKI
+203 DGTEAEDQTKV

-229 GNVAGTI
+229 GNVAGVI
-236 EATDSFDAI
+236 EATDSFDVI

-259 ILTDVE
+259 VLTDAE
-265 GNTVETE
+265 GNIVETE

-304 LTYAL
+304 LVYAL

-321 LVASKDIAKNIVTIN
+321 LVASKDITKNIVTIN

-362 RNGTEIAGTAED
+362 RNGTEIAGTVED

-430 LNEMEIMMYHERPP
+430 LNEMEIMMYHETS

-482 EIYTINITAEK
+482 EISTVNITAEK

-558 TVNVPANNGTAT
+558 TVNVPANNGTTT

-604 PSEEDPEVEKSY
+604 PSEEDPKVEKSY

-642 TADGIATGETKEL
+642 TADGVATGETKEL
-655 QEETTPAEVVFEG
+655 QEETTIAEVVFEG

-700 TDPATGNA
+700 VDPSTGNA

-766 KEEFANNQW
+766 EEEFANNQW

-796 EETVPQFYTA
+796 EETVPLFYTD

-814 NTFVVPTDAT
+814 NKFVVPTNTT

-873 GKTYVMDVAGDNQTY
+873 GKTYIMDVTGDNQAY

-899 ANTITYDVEESVI
+899 ANAITYDVEESVI

-920 LKFYNSSKENIGKNN
+920 LKFYNSSKENIGENN

-950 MTTKIPVTKVWEDN
+950 MTTKIPVTKVWNDN
-964 DDKAEKRPSELNL
+964 DDKAGKRPSGLNL

-986 PISYNVLFDE
+986 PISQNVLFDE

-1034 YTKEIQGMTVV
+1034 YTEEIQGMTVV
-1045 NTFVGSDEQKTI
+1045 NTFVGSDAQKTI

-1063 DDNNNNAG
+1063 NDNDNHAG

-1089 ENEQTITKTTT
+1089 ENEQKITKTTT
-1100 LSASSAWTGTITV
+1100 LSASSWTGTITV

-1153 TTAVS
+1153 TTVS

-1173 VNKTWVEDNATQ
+1173 VNKKWVEKNATQ
-1185 AERRPGSIRF
+1185 AERRPGSIKF
-1195 TVKANGVATE
+1195 TLQANGVATGKS
-1205 RFTDIDIS
+1205 TDIDIS

-1233 LGNPID
+1233 LGNPIV
-1239 YTIEE
+1239 YTVEE
-1244 SKAGLEFYTSET
+1244 SNVGLEFYTSKT

-1274 FTLPEDNVKPTTIT
+1274 FTLPEDNVKPTPIT

-1307 LELTSNDGETNT
+1307 LELTSNDGEVNK
-1319 QDVVVSANN
+1319 QDVVVPANN
-1328 TNTWTT
+1328 TNTWEA
-1334 VVNLQTYNEDGVK
+1334 VVNLRTYNEDGVK

-1359 FYQSPIVNGMT
+1359 FYQSPPIVNGMT

-1407 NVTFNVIGKANG
+1407 DVTFNVIGKANG
-1419 TVAYNKAETIQE
+1419 TVAYNKAETIPE
-1431 DLNKNTWTKTI
+1431 DLNKNTWTKTV
-1442 NVPVYDSLAREIS
+1442 NVPVYDKLAREIS

-1462 IPNGYVAKTEELTV
+1462 IPNGYVAKTKGLTI

-1486 KDVVEVKHGETTTP
+1486 KDVVAVKHGETTTP

-1511 EEGDIIKYNISVRNT
+1511 EEGDIIKYSISVRNT

-1538 DTLAVTTNSNGEDG
+1538 DTLAVTANSNGVDG
-1552 ITPNIGT
+1552 ITSNIAT
-1559 IENLLPNESRTYT
+1559 IENLLPSETATVYT

-1578 AQEVLT
+1578 ATEVLT
-1584 GGTKITNTVT
+1584 AGTKITNTVT
-1594 VTGRYND
+1594 VTGKYND

-1630 NGNVIPNGTE
+1630 NGNVIPNGAK

-1669 IFGIA
+1669 ISGIA
-1674 GELNIKPTAGV
+1674 GELNIKPTEGV
-1685 TVSGDKTN
+1685 TISGDKTN

-1723 NSKEIRNVATV
+1723 NSKEIGNVATV

-1742 PVDPETSEVDVV
+1742 PVDPETSKVEVV
-1754 TEKGKPIIDVVK
+1754 TEEGEPIIDVVK
-1766 TSTLKEINGKK
+1766 TSTLKEINGKT
-1777 NDNIAEYGDIITY
+1777 NDNKAEYGDIITY

-1815 LYRNGTTNLTAE
+1815 LYRRGTTNLNDE
-1827 ELNELET
+1827 ELNALET

-1855 SVKVTAKPGEDIL
+1855 SVRVTAKPGEDIL

-1874 NDGEITE
+1874 NDGEITY
-1881 ESDNGNDVEKTV
+1881 ESDKGNDVEKTV

-1919 DDEITKTVT
+1919 DDPIK
-1928 KPCPGHMFVDHGDW
+1928 GDRR
-1942 LTNCYQNDK
+1942 TSK
-1951 GEWVVDEEVGTG
+1951 
-1963 VDRITKAKEV
+1963 ISKAKDV
-1973 VGNFIDSIKFAE
+1973 VQSFINSIDFAQ
-1985 DGTGSAVS
+1985 DGSGSAVS
-1993 VITFADNTN
+1993 VITFSGAKRGYTSGTGYTDVLPVEYSDRWDPWADPET
-2002 LLSVSRNG
+2002 
-2010 RDKIA
+2010 IA
-2015 NTKTEADYLVDTS
+2015 NTPEEARYLANTS
-2028 LNRVNAN
+2028 VENINAD
-2035 GGTYMASA
+2035 GGTCISGA
-2043 LKTAKDQLT
+2043 LQRAKQQVNLL
-2052 EMEKE
+2052 KE
-2057 NPDNKNIVIFVG
+2057 ANPDNKTIVIFVG
-2069 DGEPSDWNTNN
+2069 DGEPDGDAERNK
-2080 IKTNANELIKV
+2080 IV

-2101 ADVEALSWIA
+2101 TDVYELSLIA

-2129 FSEVIEDL
+2129 FSEVVEDL

-2142 VDTVTKNGI
+2142 VDTVTENGI

-2163 KLVVKNPEQPSTTTE
+2163 KLVVKNPEQPATTTE
-2178 ELIREIPQ
+2178 ELISAIPQ
-2186 IKQRADGTYYLDVT
+2186 IKRRADGTYYLDVT
-2200 EFDAG
+2200 EFNAG

>member
-94 EGTDNAG
+94 EGNDNAG
-101 TQTPSTTGTTTGT
+101 TTTTPGTTGT
-114 TGGTATTSTTTGNTQ
+114 TGGTSTTGNTQ

-134 TTTDANNIQGSVIEE
+134 TTDANNIQESVIEE
-149 TQTTYDEEKVK
+149 TQTTYDEERVK

-196 KSVVVNK
+196 TSVVVNK
-203 DGTEAEDQTKI
+203 DETEAEDQTKV

-223 VTIENL
+223 VAIENL
-229 GNVAGTI
+229 GNVAGVI
-236 EATDSFDAI
+236 EATDSFDVI

-259 ILTDVE
+259 ILTDAE
-265 GNTVETE
+265 GNAVETE

-298 AGQKLE
+298 AGQKIE
-304 LTYAL
+304 LVYAL

-321 LVASKDIAKNIVTIN
+321 LVASKDITKNIVTIN

-354 AKKTSVIT
+354 AEKTSVIT

-374 PAKVGDIITYTIHI
+374 PAKVEDIITYTIHI
-388 ENNGGADTNI
+388 ENNGGADTTI

-415 GASRSD
+415 EASRSD
-421 KVPVSKDDL
+421 NVPVSKDDL
-430 LNEMEIMMYHERPP
+430 LNEMEIMMYHETS

-482 EIYTINITAEK
+482 EISTVNITAEK

-514 TGNTAGSTVVKDTIP
+514 TGNIAGSTVVKDTIP

-536 GTVEINGVVDA
+536 GSIEINGVVDP
-547 TKTAED
+547 TKTAKD

-558 TVNVPANNGTAT
+558 TVNVPANNGTTT

-592 AIVGEGEDEEEV
+592 AIVGEGEDEKEV
-604 PSEEDPEVEKSY
+604 PSEEDPKVEKSY

-642 TADGIATGETKEL
+642 TADRVATGETKEL

-674 DGHEIAYSVKEV
+674 DGHEIAYSVEEV

-806 SANGLTVT
+806 SANGLKVT
-814 NTFVVPTDAT
+814 NTFVVPTNTT

-873 GKTYVMDVAGDNQTY
+873 GKTYIMDVTGDNQAY

-920 LKFYNSSKENIGKNN
+920 LKFYNSSKENIGENN

-950 MTTKIPVTKVWEDN
+950 MTTKIPVTKVWNDN
-964 DDKAEKRPSELNL
+964 DDKAGKRPSELKL
-977 VIKGTNIDQ
+977 VINGTNIDKT
-986 PISYNVLFDE
+986 ISYDVLFDE
-996 VANSKDNNTWAK
+996 VANSKDNNTWTK

-1021 IAYTLTEPTVPDF
+1021 IAYTLTEPTVPEF
-1034 YTKEIQGMTVV
+1034 YTEEIQVMTVV

-1057 KVTKVW
+1057 NVTKVW
-1063 DDNNNNAG
+1063 NDNNNNAG

-1100 LSASSAWTGTITV
+1100 LSASSWTGTITV

-1138 YQASD
+1138 YQASA

-1153 TTAVS
+1153 TTEVS

-1173 VNKTWVEDNATQ
+1173 VNKTWVEENATQ

-1233 LGNPID
+1233 SGNPID
-1239 YTIEE
+1239 YTVEE

-1288 KVWKDNN
+1288 KVWMDNN

-1334 VVNLQTYNEDGVK
+1334 VVNLPTYNEDGVK
-1347 IEYTLA
+1347 IEYILA

-1359 FYQSPIVNGMT
+1359 FYQSPPIVNEMT

-1407 NVTFNVIGKANG
+1407 NVTFNVIGKTKG
-1419 TVAYNKAETIQE
+1419 TVAYNKPETIQE
-1431 DLNKNTWTKTI
+1431 DLNKNTWTKTV

-1462 IPNGYVAKTEELTV
+1462 IPNGYVAKTKGLTV

-1538 DTLAVTTNSNGEDG
+1538 DTLAVTANSNGEEG

-1559 IENLLPNESRTYT
+1559 IENLLPNETRTYT

-1578 AQEVLT
+1578 ATEVLT
-1584 GGTKITNTVT
+1584 AGTKITNTVT
-1594 VTGRYND
+1594 VTGKYND

-1630 NGNVIPNGTE
+1630 NGNVIPNGAK

-1669 IFGIA
+1669 ISGIA

-1723 NSKEIRNVATV
+1723 NSKEIGNVATV

-1742 PVDPETSEVDVV
+1742 PVDPETSEVEVV
-1754 TEKGKPIIDVVK
+1754 TEVGEPIIDVVK
-1766 TSTLKEINGKK
+1766 TSTLKEINGKT
-1777 NDNIAEYGDIITY
+1777 NDNKAEYGDIITY

-1815 LYRNGTTNLTAE
+1815 LYRRGTTNLNDE
-1827 ELNELET
+1827 ELNALET

-1845 PNGGKSTITF
+1845 PNGGESKIIF
-1855 SVKVTAKPGEDIL
+1855 SVKVIAKPGEDIL

-1881 ESDNGNDVEKTV
+1881 ESDKGNDVEKTV

-1919 DDEITKTVT
+1919 DDPIK
-1928 KPCPGHMFVDHGDW
+1928 GDRR
-1942 LTNCYQNDK
+1942 TSK
-1951 GEWVVDEEVGTG
+1951 
-1963 VDRITKAKEV
+1963 ISKAKDV
-1973 VGNFIDSIKFAE
+1973 VQSFINSIDFAQ
-1985 DGTGSAVS
+1985 DGSGSAVS
-1993 VITFADNTN
+1993 VITFSGAKWGDTSGTGYTDVLPVEYSGWNPWADPET
-2002 LLSVSRNG
+2002 
-2010 RDKIA
+2010 IA
-2015 NTKTEADYLVDTS
+2015 NTPEEAKYLANTS
-2028 LNRVNAN
+2028 VENISTG
-2035 GGTYMASA
+2035 GGTCISGA
-2043 LKTAKDQLT
+2043 LQRAKQQVDLLNAA
-2052 EMEKE
+2052 
-2057 NPDNKNIVIFVG
+2057 NPDNKTIVIFVG
-2069 DGEPSDWNTNN
+2069 DGEPDGDAERNKIGTYANN
-2080 IKTNANELIKV
+2080 LKAV

-2101 ADVEALSWIA
+2101 TDVYELELIA
-2111 SKPENYKTTSDDL
+2111 SEPGNYKTTSDNL
-2124 DLSDI
+2124 DLSEI

-2142 VDTVTKNGI
+2142 VDTVTENGI

-2163 KLVVKNPEQPSTTTE
+2163 KLVVKNPEQPATTTE
-2178 ELIREIPQ
+2178 ELISAIPQ

-2200 EFDAG
+2200 EFEAG

>member
-15 IIVIIAILLVAAI
+15 IISIIAILLIAAI

-40 TSAMAENDPQ
+40 TSAMAENNPQ

-79 AQIPTD
+79 TQIPTD

-134 TTTDANNIQGSVIEE
+134 TTTDANNIQESVIEE

-196 KSVVVNK
+196 TSVVVNK
-203 DGTEAEDQTKI
+203 DRTEAEDQTKV

-229 GNVAGTI
+229 GNVAGVI
-236 EATDSFDAI
+236 EATDSFDVI

-259 ILTDVE
+259 VLTDAE
-265 GNTVETE
+265 GNIVETE

-304 LTYAL
+304 LVYAL

-321 LVASKDIAKNIVTIN
+321 LVASKDITKNIVTIN

-354 AKKTSVIT
+354 AEKTSVIT

-388 ENNGGADTNI
+388 ENNGGADTTI

-415 GASRSD
+415 EASRSD
-421 KVPVSKDDL
+421 NVPVSKDDL
-430 LNEMEIMMYHERPP
+430 LNEMEIMMYHERP

-477 VEDPD
+477 VDDPD
-482 EIYTINITAEK
+482 EIYTVNINAEK

-553 LANGI
+553 LAKGI
-558 TVNVPANNGTAT
+558 TVNVPANNGTTT

-592 AIVGEGEDEEEV
+592 AIVGEGEDEKEV
-604 PSEEDPEVEKSY
+604 PSEEDPKVEKSY

-642 TADGIATGETKEL
+642 TANGVATGETKEL

-674 DGHEIAYSVKEV
+674 DGNEIAYSVKEV

-700 TDPATGNA
+700 VDPSTGNA

-766 KEEFANNQW
+766 EEEFANNQW

-796 EETVPQFYTA
+796 EETVPLFYTD

-814 NTFVVPTDAT
+814 NKFVVPTNTT

-873 GKTYVMDVAGDNQTY
+873 GKTYIMDVTGDNQAY

-920 LKFYNSSKENIGKNN
+920 LKFYNSSKENIGENN

-977 VIKGTNIDQ
+977 VINGTNIDQ
-986 PISYNVLFDE
+986 PISQVVLFDE

-1021 IAYTLTEPTVPDF
+1021 IAYTLTEPTVPEF
-1034 YTKEIQGMTVV
+1034 YTAEIKGMTVV
-1045 NTFVGSDEQKTI
+1045 NTFVGSDKPKTI

-1063 DDNNNNAG
+1063 KDNNNNAG
-1071 KRPGS
+1071 KRPGR

-1138 YQASD
+1138 YQPSD

-1173 VNKTWVEDNATQ
+1173 VNKKWVEKNATQ

-1195 TVKANGVATE
+1195 TLKANGDETGIS
-1205 RFTDIDIS
+1205 TDIDIS
-1213 KTFEDKDYS
+1213 KTFEDKNYS

-1233 LGNPID
+1233 LGNPIV
-1239 YTIEE
+1239 YTVEE
-1244 SKAGLEFYTSET
+1244 SNVGLEFYTSET
-1256 TGTETD
+1256 TYTGPD
-1262 TNGNKTVNVTNT
+1262 ANGDKTANVTNK

-1288 KVWKDNN
+1288 KVWMDNN

-1307 LELTSNDGETNT
+1307 LKLTSNDGETNT

-1328 TNTWTT
+1328 TNTWTA
-1334 VVNLQTYNEDGVK
+1334 VVNLRTYNKDGVK
-1347 IEYTLA
+1347 IEYKLA

-1359 FYQSPIVNGMT
+1359 FYQSPPIVDGMT

-1407 NVTFNVIGKANG
+1407 DVTFNVIGKANG

-1431 DLNKNTWTKTI
+1431 DLNKNTWTKKV

-1462 IPNGYVAKTEELTV
+1462 IPNGYVAKTEGLTV

-1538 DTLAVTTNSNGEDG
+1538 DTLAVTANSNGEDG
-1552 ITPNIGT
+1552 ITPNIGI
-1559 IENLLPNESRTYT
+1559 IENLSPNETKTYT

-1630 NGNVIPNGTE
+1630 NGSVIPNETE

-1754 TEKGKPIIDVVK
+1754 TEKGEPIIDVVK
-1766 TSTLKEINGKK
+1766 TSTLKEINGKT
-1777 NDNIAEYGDIITY
+1777 NDNKAEYGDIITY

-1815 LYRNGTTNLTAE
+1815 LYRRDTTNLNDE
-1827 ELNELET
+1827 ELNALET

-1855 SVKVTAKPGEDIL
+1855 SVRVTAKPGEDIL
-1868 NTATVN
+1868 NIATVN

-1919 DDEITKTVT
+1919 DDPIK
-1928 KPCPGHMFVDHGDW
+1928 GDRR
-1942 LTNCYQNDK
+1942 TSK
-1951 GEWVVDEEVGTG
+1951 
-1963 VDRITKAKEV
+1963 ISKAKDV
-1973 VGNFIDSIKFAE
+1973 VQSFINSIDFAQ
-1985 DGTGSAVS
+1985 DGSGSAVS
-1993 VITFADNTN
+1993 VITFSGDSWGDTSGTRYTDVLPVEYSDWWNPWADPET
-2002 LLSVSRNG
+2002 
-2010 RDKIA
+2010 IA
-2015 NTKTEADYLVDTS
+2015 NTPEEAGYLANTS
-2028 LNRVNAN
+2028 VENISTG
-2035 GGTYMASA
+2035 GGTCISGA
-2043 LKTAKDQLT
+2043 LQRAKQQVDLLNAA
-2052 EMEKE
+2052 
-2057 NPDNKNIVIFVG
+2057 NPDNKTIVIFVG
-2069 DGEPSDWNTNN
+2069 DGEPDGDGERNKIGTYANN
-2080 IKTNANELIKV
+2080 LKAV

-2101 ADVEALSWIA
+2101 TDVYELELIA
-2111 SKPENYKTTSDDL
+2111 SEPGNYKTTSDNL
-2124 DLSDI
+2124 DLSEI

-2142 VDTVTKNGI
+2142 VDTVTENGI
-2151 IELTDIDTTKKV
+2151 IELTNIDTTKKV
-2163 KLVVKNPEQPSTTTE
+2163 KLVVKNPEQPATTTE
-2178 ELIREIPQ
+2178 ELISAIPQ

-2200 EFDAG
+2200 EFEAG

>member
-1 MSNSGNTLSKKTIA
+1 
-15 IIVIIAILLVAAI
+15 
-28 VAVVVFL
+28 
-35 RDQGQ
+35 
-40 TSAMAENDPQ
+40 
-50 SVAEEQNAEPE
+50 
-61 QQSTPEEQSAETP
+61 
-74 STDDG
+74 
-79 AQIPTD
+79 
-85 VASVDDATT
+85 
-94 EGTDNAG
+94 
-101 TQTPSTTGTTTGT
+101 
-114 TGGTATTSTTTGNTQ
+114 
-129 NAGTT
+129 
-134 TTTDANNIQGSVIEE
+134 
-149 TQTTYDEEKVK
+149 
-160 VEEGEILSWTPEAPL
+160 
-175 TVLVGMANN
+175 
-184 MKLNAPKLVTDK
+184 
-196 KSVVVNK
+196 
-203 DGTEAEDQTKI
+203 
-214 DLTQKIKYT
+214 
-223 VTIENL
+223 
-229 GNVAGTI
+229 
-236 EATDSFDAI
+236 
-245 PEGLDLS
+245 
-252 SATDLSA
+252 
-259 ILTDVE
+259 
-265 GNTVETE
+265 
-272 EPVFDFSKD
+272 
-281 IVMEGNKVIL
+281 
-291 KNDITLE
+291 
-298 AGQKLE
+298 
-304 LTYAL
+304 
-309 KVNPDYLKDGEN
+309 
-321 LVASKDIAKNIVTIN
+321 
-336 NVPVEDDKEYD
+336 
-347 AVEPIIK
+347 
-354 AKKTSVIT
+354 
-362 RNGTEIAGTAED
+362 
-374 PAKVGDIITYTIHI
+374 
-388 ENNGGADTNI
+388 
-398 KVKDNN
+398 
-404 LAEILTKADFL
+404 
-415 GASRSD
+415 
-421 KVPVSKDDL
+421 
-430 LNEMEIMMYHERPP
+430 MYHETS

-482 EIYTINITAEK
+482 EISTVNITAEK

-558 TVNVPANNGTAT
+558 TVNVPANNGTTT

-604 PSEEDPEVEKSY
+604 PSEEDPKVEKSY

-642 TADGIATGETKEL
+642 TADGVATGETKEL
-655 QEETTPAEVVFEG
+655 QEETTIAEVVFEG

-700 TDPATGNA
+700 VDPSTGNA

-766 KEEFANNQW
+766 EEEFANNQW

-796 EETVPQFYTA
+796 EETVPLFYTD

-814 NTFVVPTDAT
+814 NKFVVPTNTT

-873 GKTYVMDVAGDNQTY
+873 GKTYIMDVTGDNQAY

-899 ANTITYDVEESVI
+899 ANAITYDVEESVI

-920 LKFYNSSKENIGKNN
+920 LKFYNSSKENIGENN

-950 MTTKIPVTKVWEDN
+950 MTTKIPVTKVWNDN
-964 DDKAEKRPSELNL
+964 DDKAGKRPSGLNL

-986 PISYNVLFDE
+986 PISQNVLFDE

-1034 YTKEIQGMTVV
+1034 YTEEIQGMTVV
-1045 NTFVGSDEQKTI
+1045 NTFVGSDAQKTI

-1063 DDNNNNAG
+1063 NDNDNHAG

-1089 ENEQTITKTTT
+1089 ENEQKITKTTT
-1100 LSASSAWTGTITV
+1100 LSASSWTGTITV

-1153 TTAVS
+1153 TTVS

-1173 VNKTWVEDNATQ
+1173 VNKKWVEKNATQ
-1185 AERRPGSIRF
+1185 AERRPGSIKF
-1195 TVKANGVATE
+1195 TLQANGVATGKS
-1205 RFTDIDIS
+1205 TDIDIS

-1233 LGNPID
+1233 LGNPIV
-1239 YTIEE
+1239 YTVEE
-1244 SKAGLEFYTSET
+1244 SNVGLEFYTSKT

-1274 FTLPEDNVKPTTIT
+1274 FTLPEDNVKPTPIT

-1307 LELTSNDGETNT
+1307 LELTSNDGEVNK
-1319 QDVVVSANN
+1319 QDVVVPANN
-1328 TNTWTT
+1328 TNTWEA
-1334 VVNLQTYNEDGVK
+1334 VVNLRTYNEDGVK

-1359 FYQSPIVNGMT
+1359 FYQSPPIVNGMT

-1407 NVTFNVIGKANG
+1407 DVTFNVIGKANG
-1419 TVAYNKAETIQE
+1419 TVAYNKAETIPE
-1431 DLNKNTWTKTI
+1431 DLNKNTWTKTV
-1442 NVPVYDSLAREIS
+1442 NVPVYDKLAREIS

-1462 IPNGYVAKTEELTV
+1462 IPNGYVAKTKGLTI

-1486 KDVVEVKHGETTTP
+1486 KDVVAVKHGETTTP

-1511 EEGDIIKYNISVRNT
+1511 EEGDIIKYSISVRNT

-1538 DTLAVTTNSNGEDG
+1538 DTLAVTANSNGVDG
-1552 ITPNIGT
+1552 ITSNIAT
-1559 IENLLPNESRTYT
+1559 IENLLPSETATVYT

-1578 AQEVLT
+1578 ATEVLT
-1584 GGTKITNTVT
+1584 AGTKITNTVT
-1594 VTGRYND
+1594 VTGKYND

-1630 NGNVIPNGTE
+1630 NGNVIPNGAK

-1669 IFGIA
+1669 ISGIA
-1674 GELNIKPTAGV
+1674 GELNIKPTEGV
-1685 TVSGDKTN
+1685 TISGDKTN

-1723 NSKEIRNVATV
+1723 NSKEIGNVATV

-1742 PVDPETSEVDVV
+1742 PVDPETSKVEVV
-1754 TEKGKPIIDVVK
+1754 TEEGEPIIDVVK
-1766 TSTLKEINGKK
+1766 TSTLKEINGKT
-1777 NDNIAEYGDIITY
+1777 NDNKAEYGDIITY

-1815 LYRNGTTNLTAE
+1815 LYRRGTTNLNDE
-1827 ELNELET
+1827 ELNALET

-1855 SVKVTAKPGEDIL
+1855 SVRVTAKPGEDIL

-1874 NDGEITE
+1874 NDGEITY
-1881 ESDNGNDVEKTV
+1881 ESDKGNDVEKTV

-1919 DDEITKTVT
+1919 DDPIK
-1928 KPCPGHMFVDHGDW
+1928 GDRR
-1942 LTNCYQNDK
+1942 TSK
-1951 GEWVVDEEVGTG
+1951 
-1963 VDRITKAKEV
+1963 ISKAKDV
-1973 VGNFIDSIKFAE
+1973 VQSFINSIDFAQ
-1985 DGTGSAVS
+1985 DGSGSAVS
-1993 VITFADNTN
+1993 VITFSGAKRGYTSGTGYTDVLPVEYSDRWDPWADPET
-2002 LLSVSRNG
+2002 
-2010 RDKIA
+2010 IA
-2015 NTKTEADYLVDTS
+2015 NTPEEARYLANTS
-2028 LNRVNAN
+2028 VENINAD
-2035 GGTYMASA
+2035 GGTCISGA
-2043 LKTAKDQLT
+2043 LQRAKQQVNLL
-2052 EMEKE
+2052 KE
-2057 NPDNKNIVIFVG
+2057 ANPDNKTIVIFVG
-2069 DGEPSDWNTNN
+2069 DGEPDGDAERNKIGTYANN
-2080 IKTNANELIKV
+2080 LKAV

-2101 ADVEALSWIA
+2101 TDVYELSLIA

-2129 FSEVIEDL
+2129 FSEVVEDL

-2142 VDTVTKNGI
+2142 VDTVTENGI

-2163 KLVVKNPEQPSTTTE
+2163 KLVVKNPEQPATTTE
-2178 ELIREIPQ
+2178 ELISAIPQ
-2186 IKQRADGTYYLDVT
+2186 IKRRADGTYYLDVT
-2200 EFDAG
+2200 EFNAG

>member
-15 IIVIIAILLVAAI
+15 IISIIAILLIAAI

-40 TSAMAENDPQ
+40 TSAMAENNPQ

-79 AQIPTD
+79 TQIPTD

-134 TTTDANNIQGSVIEE
+134 TTTDANNIQESVIEE

-196 KSVVVNK
+196 TSVVVNK
-203 DGTEAEDQTKI
+203 DGTEAEDQTKV

-229 GNVAGTI
+229 GNVAGVI
-236 EATDSFDAI
+236 EATDSFDVI

-259 ILTDVE
+259 VLTDAE

-272 EPVFDFSKD
+272 EPIFDFSKD

-415 GASRSD
+415 EASRSD
-421 KVPVSKDDL
+421 NVPVSKDDL
-430 LNEMEIMMYHERPP
+430 LNEMEIMMYHETS

-482 EIYTINITAEK
+482 EISTVNITAEK

-536 GTVEINGVVDA
+536 GSIEINGVVDA
-547 TKTAED
+547 TKTAKD

-700 TDPATGNA
+700 VDPSTGNA

-753 GNGESTKIALPVS
+753 GNEESTKIALPVS
-766 KEEFANNQW
+766 EEEFANNQW

-814 NTFVVPTDAT
+814 NTFVVPTNET
-824 EVKINKTWK
+824 EVKINKNWE

-873 GKTYVMDVAGDNQTY
+873 GKTYIMDVTGDNQAY

-920 LKFYNSSKENIGKNN
+920 LKFYNSSKENIGENN

-977 VIKGTNIDQ
+977 VINGTNIDQ
-986 PISYNVLFDE
+986 PISHDVLFDE
-996 VANSKDNNTWAK
+996 VANSKDNNTWTK

-1021 IAYTLTEPTVPDF
+1021 IAYTLTEPTVPEF
-1034 YTKEIQGMTVV
+1034 YTEEIQGMTVV

-1057 KVTKVW
+1057 NVTKVW
-1063 DDNNNNAG
+1063 KDNNNNAG

-1100 LSASSAWTGTITV
+1100 LSASSWTGTITV

-1158 ITNTFAVPDE
+1158 ITNKFAVPDE

-1173 VNKTWVEDNATQ
+1173 VNKTWVEDNATK

-1195 TVKANGVATE
+1195 TLKANGVATE

-1213 KTFEDKDYS
+1213 KKFEDKDYS

-1239 YTIEE
+1239 YTVEE

-1288 KVWKDNN
+1288 KVWMDNN

-1328 TNTWTT
+1328 TNTWTA
-1334 VVNLQTYNEDGVK
+1334 VVNLRTYNEDGVK
-1347 IEYTLA
+1347 IEYKLA

-1359 FYQSPIVNGMT
+1359 FYQSPIVTGMT

-1387 DITITKVWEDN
+1387 DIKITKVWEDN

-1407 NVTFNVIGKANG
+1407 NVTFNVIGKTNG

-1431 DLNKNTWTKTI
+1431 DLNKNTWTKTV
-1442 NVPVYDSLAREIS
+1442 NVPVYDSLARGIS

-1462 IPNGYVAKTEELTV
+1462 IPNGYVAKTQVLTV

-1538 DTLAVTTNSNGEDG
+1538 DTLAVTANSNGEDE
-1552 ITPNIGT
+1552 ITPNIGI
-1559 IENLLPNESRTYT
+1559 IENLLSNETKTYT

-1594 VTGRYND
+1594 VTGKYND

-1630 NGNVIPNGTE
+1630 NGNVIPNGTK

-1674 GELNIKPTAGV
+1674 GELNIKPTEGV
-1685 TVSGDKTN
+1685 TISGDKTN

-1723 NSKEIRNVATV
+1723 NYKEIRNVATV

-1742 PVDPETSEVDVV
+1742 PVGSEKSEVDVV
-1754 TEKGKPIIDVVK
+1754 TEEGKPIIDVVK
-1766 TSTLKEINGKK
+1766 TSTLKEINGKT
-1777 NDNIAEYGDIITY
+1777 NDNKAEYGDIITY

-1815 LYRNGTTNLTAE
+1815 LYRSDTTNLNDE
-1827 ELNELET
+1827 ELNALET

-1855 SVKVTAKPGEDIL
+1855 SVRVTAKPGEDIL

-1874 NDGEITE
+1874 NDGEITD
-1881 ESDNGNDVEKTV
+1881 ESDKGNDVEKTV

-1919 DDEITKTVT
+1919 DDPIK
-1928 KPCPGHMFVDHGDW
+1928 GDRR
-1942 LTNCYQNDK
+1942 TSK
-1951 GEWVVDEEVGTG
+1951 
-1963 VDRITKAKEV
+1963 ISKAKDV
-1973 VGNFIDSIKFAE
+1973 VQSFINSIDFAQ
-1985 DGTGSAVS
+1985 DGSGSAVS
-1993 VITFADNTN
+1993 VITFSGSGWGDTSGTRYTDVLPVEYSDRWNPWADPET
-2002 LLSVSRNG
+2002 
-2010 RDKIA
+2010 IA
-2015 NTKTEADYLVDTS
+2015 NTPDEASYLANTS
-2028 LNRVNAN
+2028 VENISTG
-2035 GGTYMASA
+2035 GGTCISGA
-2043 LKTAKDQLT
+2043 LQRAKQQVDLLNAA
-2052 EMEKE
+2052 
-2057 NPDNKNIVIFVG
+2057 NPDNKTIVIFVG
-2069 DGEPSDWNTNN
+2069 DGEPDGDAERNKIGTYANN
-2080 IKTNANELIKV
+2080 LKAV

-2101 ADVEALSWIA
+2101 TDVYELELIA
-2111 SKPENYKTTSDDL
+2111 SEPGNYKTTSDDL

-2129 FSEVIEDL
+2129 FSEVVEDL

-2142 VDTVTKNGI
+2142 VDTVTENGI

-2163 KLVVKNPEQPSTTTE
+2163 KLVVRNPEQPATTTE
-2178 ELIREIPQ
+2178 ELISAIPQ

-2200 EFDAG
+2200 EFEAG

>member
-15 IIVIIAILLVAAI
+15 IISIIAILLIAAI

-40 TSAMAENDPQ
+40 TSAMAENNPQ

-79 AQIPTD
+79 TQIPTD

-134 TTTDANNIQGSVIEE
+134 TTTDANNIQESVIEE
-149 TQTTYDEEKVK
+149 TQTTYDEERVK

-196 KSVVVNK
+196 TSVVVNK
-203 DGTEAEDQTKI
+203 DGTEAEDQTKV

-229 GNVAGTI
+229 GNVAGVI
-236 EATDSFDAI
+236 EATDSFDVI

-259 ILTDVE
+259 VLTDAE
-265 GNTVETE
+265 GNIVETE

-298 AGQKLE
+298 AGQKIE
-304 LTYAL
+304 LVYAL

-321 LVASKDIAKNIVTIN
+321 LVASKDITKNIVTIN

-430 LNEMEIMMYHERPP
+430 LNEMEIMMYHETS

-482 EIYTINITAEK
+482 EISTVNITAEK

-514 TGNTAGSTVVKDTIP
+514 TGNIAGSTVVKDTIP

-536 GTVEINGVVDA
+536 GSIEINGVVDP
-547 TKTAED
+547 TKTAKD

-558 TVNVPANNGTAT
+558 TVNVPANNGTTT

-604 PSEEDPEVEKSY
+604 PSEEDPKVEKSY

-642 TADGIATGETKEL
+642 TADRVATGETKEL

-674 DGHEIAYSVKEV
+674 DGHEIAYSVEEV

-806 SANGLTVT
+806 SANGLKVT
-814 NTFVVPTDAT
+814 NTFVVPTNTT

-873 GKTYVMDVAGDNQTY
+873 GKTYIMDVTGDNQAY

-920 LKFYNSSKENIGKNN
+920 LKFYNSSKENIGENN

-964 DDKAEKRPSELNL
+964 DDKAGKRPSELKL
-977 VIKGTNIDQ
+977 VINGTNIDKT
-986 PISYNVLFDE
+986 ISYDVLFDE
-996 VANSKDNNTWAK
+996 VANSKDNNTWTK

-1021 IAYTLTEPTVPDF
+1021 IAYTLTEPTVPEF
-1034 YTKEIQGMTVV
+1034 YTAEKKGMTVV

-1057 KVTKVW
+1057 NVTKVW

-1089 ENEQTITKTTT
+1089 ENEQTITKITT
-1100 LSASSAWTGTITV
+1100 LSASSWTGTITV

-1153 TTAVS
+1153 TTVS

-1173 VNKTWVEDNATQ
+1173 VNKKWVEKNATQ
-1185 AERRPGSIRF
+1185 AERRPGSIKF
-1195 TVKANGVATE
+1195 TLQANGVATGKS
-1205 RFTDIDIS
+1205 TDIDIS

-1233 LGNPID
+1233 LGNPIV
-1239 YTIEE
+1239 YTVEE
-1244 SKAGLEFYTSET
+1244 SNVGLEFYTSKT

-1274 FTLPEDNVKPTTIT
+1274 FTLPEDNVKPTPIT

-1307 LELTSNDGETNT
+1307 LELTSNDGEVNK
-1319 QDVVVSANN
+1319 QDVVVPANN
-1328 TNTWTT
+1328 TNTWEA
-1334 VVNLQTYNEDGVK
+1334 VVNLRTYNEDGVK

-1359 FYQSPIVNGMT
+1359 FYQSPPIVNGMT

-1407 NVTFNVIGKANG
+1407 DVTFNVIGKANG
-1419 TVAYNKAETIQE
+1419 TVAYNKAETIPE
-1431 DLNKNTWTKTI
+1431 DLNKNTWTKTV
-1442 NVPVYDSLAREIS
+1442 NVPVYDKLAREIS

-1462 IPNGYVAKTEELTV
+1462 IPNGYVAKTKGLTI

-1486 KDVVEVKHGETTTP
+1486 KDVVAVKHGETTTP

-1511 EEGDIIKYNISVRNT
+1511 EEGDIIKYSISVRNT

-1538 DTLAVTTNSNGEDG
+1538 DTLAVTANSNGVDG
-1552 ITPNIGT
+1552 ITSNIAT
-1559 IENLLPNESRTYT
+1559 IENLLPSETATVYT

-1578 AQEVLT
+1578 ATEVLT
-1584 GGTKITNTVT
+1584 AGTKITNTVT
-1594 VTGRYND
+1594 VTGKYND

-1630 NGNVIPNGTE
+1630 NGNVIPNGAK

-1669 IFGIA
+1669 ISGIA
-1674 GELNIKPTAGV
+1674 GELNIKPTEGV
-1685 TVSGDKTN
+1685 TISGDKTN

-1723 NSKEIRNVATV
+1723 NSKEIGNVATV

-1742 PVDPETSEVDVV
+1742 PVDPETSKVEVV
-1754 TEKGKPIIDVVK
+1754 TEEGEPIIDVVK
-1766 TSTLKEINGKK
+1766 TSTLKEINGKT
-1777 NDNIAEYGDIITY
+1777 NDNKAEYGDIITY

-1815 LYRNGTTNLTAE
+1815 LYRRGTTNLNDE
-1827 ELNELET
+1827 ELNALET

-1855 SVKVTAKPGEDIL
+1855 SVRVTAKPGEDIL

-1874 NDGEITE
+1874 NDGEITY
-1881 ESDNGNDVEKTV
+1881 ESDKGNDVEKTV

-1919 DDEITKTVT
+1919 DDPIK
-1928 KPCPGHMFVDHGDW
+1928 GDRR
-1942 LTNCYQNDK
+1942 TSK
-1951 GEWVVDEEVGTG
+1951 
-1963 VDRITKAKEV
+1963 ISKAKDV
-1973 VGNFIDSIKFAE
+1973 VQSFINSIDFAQ
-1985 DGTGSAVS
+1985 DGSGSAVS
-1993 VITFADNTN
+1993 VITFSGAKRGYTSGTGYTDVLPVEYSDRWNPWADPET
-2002 LLSVSRNG
+2002 
-2010 RDKIA
+2010 IA
-2015 NTKTEADYLVDTS
+2015 NTPKEAGYLANTS
-2028 LNRVNAN
+2028 VENINAD
-2035 GGTYMASA
+2035 GGTCISGA
-2043 LKTAKDQLT
+2043 LQRAKQQVNLL
-2052 EMEKE
+2052 KE
-2057 NPDNKNIVIFVG
+2057 ANPDNKTIVIFVG
-2069 DGEPSDWNTNN
+2069 DGEPDGDAERNKIGTYANN
-2080 IKTNANELIKV
+2080 LKAV

-2101 ADVEALSWIA
+2101 TDVYELSLIA

-2129 FSEVIEDL
+2129 FSEVVEDL

-2142 VDTVTKNGI
+2142 VDTVTENGI

-2163 KLVVKNPEQPSTTTE
+2163 KLVVKNPEQPATTTE
-2178 ELIREIPQ
+2178 ELISAIPQ
-2186 IKQRADGTYYLDVT
+2186 IKRRADGTYYLDVT
-2200 EFDAG
+2200 EFNAG

>member
-15 IIVIIAILLVAAI
+15 IISIIAILLIAAI

-40 TSAMAENDPQ
+40 TSAMAENNPQ

-79 AQIPTD
+79 TQIPTD

-134 TTTDANNIQGSVIEE
+134 TTTDANNIQESVIEE
-149 TQTTYDEEKVK
+149 TQTTYDEERVK

-196 KSVVVNK
+196 TSVVVNK
-203 DGTEAEDQTKI
+203 DGTEAEDQTKV

-252 SATDLSA
+252 SATDLSVV
-259 ILTDVE
+259 LTDAE
-265 GNTVETE
+265 GNIVETE

-281 IVMEGNKVIL
+281 IVMKGNKVIL

-304 LTYAL
+304 LVYAL

-321 LVASKDIAKNIVTIN
+321 LVASKDITKNIVTIN

-354 AKKTSVIT
+354 AEKTSVIT

-388 ENNGGADTNI
+388 ENNGGADTTI

-415 GASRSD
+415 EASRSD
-421 KVPVSKDDL
+421 NVPVSKDDL
-430 LNEMEIMMYHERPP
+430 LNEMEIMMYHKTS

-482 EIYTINITAEK
+482 EISTVNITAEK

-642 TADGIATGETKEL
+642 TADGVATGETKEL

-674 DGHEIAYSVKEV
+674 DGHEIAYSVEEV

-693 SAVGATT
+693 SAVGTT
-700 TDPATGNA
+700 TVDPATGNG

-766 KEEFANNQW
+766 EEEFANNQW

-796 EETVPQFYTA
+796 EETVPLFYTD

-814 NTFVVPTDAT
+814 NKFVVPTNTT

-873 GKTYVMDVAGDNQTY
+873 GKTYIMDVTGDNQAY

-899 ANTITYDVEESVI
+899 ANAITYDVEESVI

-920 LKFYNSSKENIGKNN
+920 LKFYNSSKENIGENN

-950 MTTKIPVTKVWEDN
+950 MTTKIPVTKVWNDN
-964 DDKAEKRPSELNL
+964 DDKAGKRPSGLNL

-986 PISYNVLFDE
+986 PISKDVLFDE

-1034 YTKEIQGMTVV
+1034 YTEEIQGMTVV

-1057 KVTKVW
+1057 NVTKVW

-1100 LSASSAWTGTITV
+1100 LSASSWTGTITV

-1153 TTAVS
+1153 TTVS

-1173 VNKTWVEDNATQ
+1173 VNKTWVEKNATQ

-1195 TVKANGVATE
+1195 TVKANGVATGIYK
-1205 RFTDIDIS
+1205 DINIS

-1239 YTIEE
+1239 YTVEE
-1244 SKAGLEFYTSET
+1244 SNVGLEFYTSET
-1256 TGTETD
+1256 TYTD
-1262 TNGNKTVNVTNT
+1262 LDANGNKTANVTNT

-1288 KVWKDNN
+1288 KVWMDNN
-1295 NEAGKRPTENIT
+1295 NEAGKRPTKNIT
-1307 LELTSNDGETNT
+1307 LELTSNDGETT
-1319 QDVVVSANN
+1319 KQDVVVPANN

-1334 VVNLQTYNEDGVK
+1334 VVNLKTYNEDGVK

-1359 FYQSPIVNGMT
+1359 FYQLPIENGMT

-1407 NVTFNVIGKANG
+1407 NVTFNVIGKTNG
-1419 TVAYNKAETIQE
+1419 TVAYNKPETIQE
-1431 DLNKNTWTKTI
+1431 DLNKNTWTKTV

-1462 IPNGYVAKTEELTV
+1462 IPNGYVAKTEGLTV

-1538 DTLAVTTNSNGEDG
+1538 DTLAVTANSNGEDG

-1559 IENLLPNESRTYT
+1559 IENLLPNEPKTYT

-1584 GGTKITNTVT
+1584 GGKKITNTVT

-1601 GKDTITEDDDATVT
+1601 SKDTITEDDDATVT

-1630 NGNVIPNGTE
+1630 NGSVIPNGTE

-1669 IFGIA
+1669 ISGIA

-1723 NSKEIRNVATV
+1723 NSKEIGNVATV

-1754 TEKGKPIIDVVK
+1754 TEEGEPIIDVVK

-1777 NDNIAEYGDIITY
+1777 NDNKAEYGDIITY

-1815 LYRNGTTNLTAE
+1815 LYRNGTTNLTVE

-1845 PNGGKSTITF
+1845 PNGGESKIIF

-1874 NDGEITE
+1874 NDGEITD
-1881 ESDNGNDVEKTV
+1881 ESDDGNDVEKTV

-1919 DDEITKTVT
+1919 DDPIK
-1928 KPCPGHMFVDHGDW
+1928 GDRR
-1942 LTNCYQNDK
+1942 TSK
-1951 GEWVVDEEVGTG
+1951 
-1963 VDRITKAKEV
+1963 ISKAKDV
-1973 VGNFIDSIKFAE
+1973 VQSFINSIDFAQ
-1985 DGTGSAVS
+1985 DGSGSAVS
-1993 VITFADNTN
+1993 VITFSGSRWGDTSGTGYTDVLPVEYSDRWNPWADPET
-2002 LLSVSRNG
+2002 
-2010 RDKIA
+2010 IA
-2015 NTKTEADYLVDTS
+2015 NTPEEARYLANTS
-2028 LNRVNAN
+2028 VENINAD
-2035 GGTYMASA
+2035 GGTCISGA
-2043 LKTAKDQLT
+2043 LQRAKQQVNLL
-2052 EMEKE
+2052 KE
-2057 NPDNKNIVIFVG
+2057 ANPDNKTIVIFVG
-2069 DGEPSDWNTNN
+2069 DGEPDGDAERNKIGTYANN
-2080 IKTNANELIKV
+2080 LKAV

-2101 ADVEALSWIA
+2101 TDVYELSLIA

-2129 FSEVIEDL
+2129 FSEVVEDL

-2142 VDTVTKNGI
+2142 VDTVTENGI

-2163 KLVVKNPEQPSTTTE
+2163 KLVVKNPEQPATTTE
-2178 ELIREIPQ
+2178 ELISAIPQ

-2200 EFDAG
+2200 EFEAG

>member
-101 TQTPSTTGTTTGT
+101 TTTTPSTTGTT
-114 TGGTATTSTTTGNTQ
+114 GGTSTTGNTQ

-134 TTTDANNIQGSVIEE
+134 TTDVNNIQESVIEE
-149 TQTTYDEEKVK
+149 TQTTYDEERVK

-196 KSVVVNK
+196 TSVVVNK
-203 DGTEAEDQTKI
+203 DGTEAEDQTKV

-229 GNVAGTI
+229 GNVAGVI
-236 EATDSFDAI
+236 EATDSFDVI

-252 SATDLSA
+252 SATDLSV
-259 ILTDVE
+259 ILTDAE
-265 GNTVETE
+265 GNTAETE

-304 LTYAL
+304 LVYAL

-321 LVASKDIAKNIVTIN
+321 LVASKDITKNIVTIN

-354 AKKTSVIT
+354 AEKTSVIT

-388 ENNGGADTNI
+388 ENNGGADTTI

-415 GASRSD
+415 EASRSD
-421 KVPVSKDDL
+421 NVPVSKDDL
-430 LNEMEIMMYHERPP
+430 LNEMEIMMYHETS

-477 VEDPD
+477 VDDPD
-482 EIYTINITAEK
+482 EIYTVNINAEK

-642 TADGIATGETKEL
+642 TADGVATGETKEL

-745 TNVTLIVS
+745 TNVTLTVS

-766 KEEFANNQW
+766 EDEFANNQW

-964 DDKAEKRPSELNL
+964 DDKAGKRPSELKL
-977 VIKGTNIDQ
+977 VIKGTNIDKT
-986 PISYNVLFDE
+986 ISYDVLFNE
-996 VANSKDNNTWAK
+996 VANSKDNNTWVKDA
-1008 EINVQQYDNNGQE
+1008 INVQQYDNNGQE
-1021 IAYTLTEPTVPDF
+1021 IAYTLTEPTVPEF
-1034 YTKEIQGMTVV
+1034 YTAEIKGMTVV

-1057 KVTKVW
+1057 NVTKVW

-1082 GTDTTKP
+1082 GTDTTKL
-1089 ENEQTITKTTT
+1089 EDEQTITKTTT
-1100 LSASSAWTGTITV
+1100 LSANSWTGTITV

-1195 TVKANGVATE
+1195 TLQANGVATG
-1205 RFTDIDIS
+1205 TYKDIDIS

-1233 LGNPID
+1233 LGNPIV
-1239 YTIEE
+1239 YTVEE
-1244 SKAGLEFYTSET
+1244 SNVGLEFYTSET
-1256 TGTETD
+1256 TYTELD
-1262 TNGNKTVNVTNT
+1262 ANGNKTANVTNT

-1288 KVWKDNN
+1288 KVWMDNN

-1307 LELTSNDGETNT
+1307 LELTSNDGETT
-1319 QDVVVSANN
+1319 KQDVVVPANN

-1334 VVNLQTYNEDGVK
+1334 VVDLPTYNEDGVK

-1359 FYQSPIVNGMT
+1359 FYQSPIVNVNEMT

-1407 NVTFNVIGKANG
+1407 NVTFNVIGKTNG
-1419 TVAYNKAETIQE
+1419 TVAYNKPETIQE
-1431 DLNKNTWTKTI
+1431 DLNKNTWTKTV

-1462 IPNGYVAKTEELTV
+1462 IPNGYVAKTQELTV
-1476 TNILPGIEVE
+1476 KNILPGIEVE
-1486 KDVVEVKHGETTTP
+1486 KDVVEVKHGETTTS

-1538 DTLAVTTNSNGEDG
+1538 DTLAVTANSNGEDG
-1552 ITPNIGT
+1552 ITPNIGI
-1559 IENLLPNESRTYT
+1559 IENLLSNETKTYT

-1594 VTGRYND
+1594 VTGKYND

-1669 IFGIA
+1669 ISGIA

-1685 TVSGDKTN
+1685 IVSGDKTN

-1723 NSKEIRNVATV
+1723 NSKEIGNVATV

-1742 PVDPETSEVDVV
+1742 PVDPETSEVEVV
-1754 TEKGKPIIDVVK
+1754 TEEGEPIIDVVK

-1777 NDNIAEYGDIITY
+1777 NDNKAEYGDIITY

-1845 PNGGKSTITF
+1845 PKGGKSTITF

-1868 NTATVN
+1868 NTATIN

-1919 DDEITKTVT
+1919 DDPIK
-1928 KPCPGHMFVDHGDW
+1928 GDRR
-1942 LTNCYQNDK
+1942 TSK
-1951 GEWVVDEEVGTG
+1951 
-1963 VDRITKAKEV
+1963 ISKAKDV
-1973 VGNFIDSIKFAE
+1973 VQSFINSIDFAQ
-1985 DGTGSAVS
+1985 DGSGSAVS
-1993 VITFADNTN
+1993 VITFSGAKYGDTSGTGYTDVLPVEYSDWWNPWADPET
-2002 LLSVSRNG
+2002 
-2010 RDKIA
+2010 IA
-2015 NTKTEADYLVDTS
+2015 NTPEEARYLANTS
-2028 LNRVNAN
+2028 VENINAD
-2035 GGTYMASA
+2035 GGTCISGA
-2043 LKTAKDQLT
+2043 LQRAKQQVDLLN
-2052 EMEKE
+2052 EV
-2057 NPDNKNIVIFVG
+2057 NPDNKTIVIFVG
-2069 DGEPSDWNTNN
+2069 DGEPDGDAERNKIGTYANN
-2080 IKTNANELIKV
+2080 LKAV

-2101 ADVEALSWIA
+2101 TDVYELSLIA
-2111 SKPENYKTTSDDL
+2111 SKPDNYKTTSDDL

-2129 FSEVIEDL
+2129 FSEVVEDL

-2142 VDTVTKNGI
+2142 VDTVTENGI

-2163 KLVVKNPEQPSTTTE
+2163 KLVVKNPEQPATTTE
-2178 ELIREIPQ
+2178 ELISAIPQ

-2200 EFDAG
+2200 EFEAG

>member
-1 MSNSGNTLSKKTIA
+1 MLN
-15 IIVIIAILLVAAI
+15 
-28 VAVVVFL
+28 
-35 RDQGQ
+35 Q
-40 TSAMAENDPQ
+40 
-50 SVAEEQNAEPE
+50 E

-79 AQIPTD
+79 TQIPTD

-134 TTTDANNIQGSVIEE
+134 TTTDANNIQESVIEE
-149 TQTTYDEEKVK
+149 TQTTYDEERVK

-196 KSVVVNK
+196 TSVVVNK
-203 DGTEAEDQTKI
+203 DGTEAEDQTKV

-229 GNVAGTI
+229 GNVAGVI
-236 EATDSFDAI
+236 EATDSFDVI

-259 ILTDVE
+259 VLTDAE
-265 GNTVETE
+265 GNIVETE

-304 LTYAL
+304 LVYAL

-321 LVASKDIAKNIVTIN
+321 LVASKDITKNIVTIN

-430 LNEMEIMMYHERPP
+430 LNEMEIMMYHETS

-482 EIYTINITAEK
+482 EISTVNITAEK

-558 TVNVPANNGTAT
+558 TVNVPANNGTTT

-604 PSEEDPEVEKSY
+604 PSEEDPKVEKSY

-642 TADGIATGETKEL
+642 TADGVATGETKEL
-655 QEETTPAEVVFEG
+655 QEETTLAEVVFEG

-700 TDPATGNA
+700 VDPSTGNA

-766 KEEFANNQW
+766 EEEFANNQW

-796 EETVPQFYTA
+796 EETVPLFYTD

-814 NTFVVPTDAT
+814 NKFVVPTNTT

-873 GKTYVMDVAGDNQTY
+873 GKTYIMDVTGDNQAY

-899 ANTITYDVEESVI
+899 ANAITYDVEESVI

-920 LKFYNSSKENIGKNN
+920 LKFYNSSKENIGENN

-950 MTTKIPVTKVWEDN
+950 MTTKIPVTKVWNDN
-964 DDKAEKRPSELNL
+964 DDKAGKRPSGLNL

-986 PISYNVLFDE
+986 PISQNVLFDE

-1034 YTKEIQGMTVV
+1034 YTEEIQGMTVV
-1045 NTFVGSDEQKTI
+1045 NTFVGSDAQKTI

-1063 DDNNNNAG
+1063 NDNDNHAG

-1089 ENEQTITKTTT
+1089 ENEQKITKTTT
-1100 LSASSAWTGTITV
+1100 LSASSWTGTITV

-1153 TTAVS
+1153 TTVS

-1173 VNKTWVEDNATQ
+1173 VNKKWVEKNATQ
-1185 AERRPGSIRF
+1185 AERRPGSIKF
-1195 TVKANGVATE
+1195 TLQANGVATGKS
-1205 RFTDIDIS
+1205 TDIDIS

-1233 LGNPID
+1233 LGNPIV
-1239 YTIEE
+1239 YTVEE
-1244 SKAGLEFYTSET
+1244 SNVGLEFYTSKT

-1274 FTLPEDNVKPTTIT
+1274 FTLPEDNVKPTPIT

-1307 LELTSNDGETNT
+1307 LELTSNDGEVNK
-1319 QDVVVSANN
+1319 QDVVVPANN
-1328 TNTWTT
+1328 TNTWEA
-1334 VVNLQTYNEDGVK
+1334 VVNLRTYNEDGVK

-1359 FYQSPIVNGMT
+1359 FYQSPPIVNGMT

-1407 NVTFNVIGKANG
+1407 DVTFNVIGKANG
-1419 TVAYNKAETIQE
+1419 TVAYNKAETIPE
-1431 DLNKNTWTKTI
+1431 DLNKNTWTKTV
-1442 NVPVYDSLAREIS
+1442 NVPVYDKLAREIS

-1462 IPNGYVAKTEELTV
+1462 IPNGYVAKTKGLTI

-1486 KDVVEVKHGETTTP
+1486 KDVVAVKHGETTTP

-1511 EEGDIIKYNISVRNT
+1511 EEGDIIKYSISVRNT

-1538 DTLAVTTNSNGEDG
+1538 DTLAVTANSNGVDG
-1552 ITPNIGT
+1552 ITSNIAT
-1559 IENLLPNESRTYT
+1559 IENLLPSETATVYT

-1578 AQEVLT
+1578 ATEVLT
-1584 GGTKITNTVT
+1584 AGTKITNTVT
-1594 VTGRYND
+1594 VTGKYND

-1630 NGNVIPNGTE
+1630 NGNVIPNGAK

-1669 IFGIA
+1669 ISGIA
-1674 GELNIKPTAGV
+1674 GELNIKPTEGV
-1685 TVSGDKTN
+1685 TISGDKTN

-1723 NSKEIRNVATV
+1723 NSKEIGNVATV

-1742 PVDPETSEVDVV
+1742 PVDPETSKVEVV
-1754 TEKGKPIIDVVK
+1754 TEEGEPIIDVVK
-1766 TSTLKEINGKK
+1766 TSTLKEINGKT
-1777 NDNIAEYGDIITY
+1777 NDNKAEYGDIITY

-1815 LYRNGTTNLTAE
+1815 LYRRGTTNLNDE
-1827 ELNELET
+1827 ELNALET

-1855 SVKVTAKPGEDIL
+1855 SVRVTAKPGEDIL

-1874 NDGEITE
+1874 NDGEITY
-1881 ESDNGNDVEKTV
+1881 ESDKGNDVEKTV

-1919 DDEITKTVT
+1919 DDPIK
-1928 KPCPGHMFVDHGDW
+1928 GDRR
-1942 LTNCYQNDK
+1942 TSK
-1951 GEWVVDEEVGTG
+1951 
-1963 VDRITKAKEV
+1963 ISKAKDV
-1973 VGNFIDSIKFAE
+1973 VQSFINSIDFAQ
-1985 DGTGSAVS
+1985 DGSGSAVS
-1993 VITFADNTN
+1993 VITFSGAKRGYTSGTGYTDVLPVEYSDRWNPWADPET
-2002 LLSVSRNG
+2002 
-2010 RDKIA
+2010 IA
-2015 NTKTEADYLVDTS
+2015 NTPEEARYLANTS
-2028 LNRVNAN
+2028 VENINAD
-2035 GGTYMASA
+2035 GGTCISGA
-2043 LKTAKDQLT
+2043 LQRAKQQVNLL
-2052 EMEKE
+2052 KE
-2057 NPDNKNIVIFVG
+2057 ANPDNKTIVIFVG
-2069 DGEPSDWNTNN
+2069 DGEPDGDAERNKIGTYANN
-2080 IKTNANELIKV
+2080 LKAV

-2101 ADVEALSWIA
+2101 TDVYELSLIA

-2129 FSEVIEDL
+2129 FSEVVEDL

-2142 VDTVTKNGI
+2142 VDTVTENGI

-2163 KLVVKNPEQPSTTTE
+2163 KLVVKNPEQPATTTE
-2178 ELIREIPQ
+2178 ELISAIPQ
-2186 IKQRADGTYYLDVT
+2186 IKRRADGTYYLDVT
-2200 EFDAG
+2200 EFNAG

>member
-94 EGTDNAG
+94 EGNDNAG
-101 TQTPSTTGTTTGT
+101 TTTTPGTTGT
-114 TGGTATTSTTTGNTQ
+114 TGGTSTTGNTQ

-134 TTTDANNIQGSVIEE
+134 TTTDANNIQESVIEE
-149 TQTTYDEEKVK
+149 TQTTYDEERVK

-196 KSVVVNK
+196 TSVVVNK
-203 DGTEAEDQTKI
+203 DETEAEDQTKV

-229 GNVAGTI
+229 GNVAGVI
-236 EATDSFDAI
+236 EATDSFDVI

-259 ILTDVE
+259 ILTDAE
-265 GNTVETE
+265 GNAVETE

-298 AGQKLE
+298 AGQKIE
-304 LTYAL
+304 LVYAL

-321 LVASKDIAKNIVTIN
+321 LVASKDITKNIVTIN

-354 AKKTSVIT
+354 AEKTSVIT

-388 ENNGGADTNI
+388 ENNGGADTTI

-415 GASRSD
+415 EASRSD
-421 KVPVSKDDL
+421 NVPVSKDDL
-430 LNEMEIMMYHERPP
+430 LNEMEIMMYHETS

-482 EIYTINITAEK
+482 EISTVNITAEK

-514 TGNTAGSTVVKDTIP
+514 TGNIAGSTVVKDTIP

-536 GTVEINGVVDA
+536 GSIEINGVVDP
-547 TKTAED
+547 TKIAED

-558 TVNVPANNGTAT
+558 TVNVPANNGTTT

-604 PSEEDPEVEKSY
+604 PSEEDPKVEKSY

-642 TADGIATGETKEL
+642 TADGVATGETKEL

-700 TDPATGNA
+700 VDPSTGNA

-716 KTPEEIKEMTKDY
+716 KTPAEIKEMTKDY

-766 KEEFANNQW
+766 EEEFANNQW

-782 QYNANGEEIVYTAQ
+782 QYNANGEEIVYNAQ
-796 EETVPQFYTA
+796 EETVPLFYTD
-806 SANGLTVT
+806 SAKGLTVT
-814 NTFVVPTDAT
+814 NKFVVPTNTT
-824 EVKINKTWK
+824 EVKINKTWE

-873 GKTYVMDVAGDNQTY
+873 GKTYIMDVTGDNQAY

-950 MTTKIPVTKVWEDN
+950 MTTKIPVTKVWNDN
-964 DDKAEKRPSELNL
+964 DDKAGKRPSELNL

-986 PISYNVLFDE
+986 PISQDVLFDE
-996 VANSKDNNTWAK
+996 VANSKDNNTWTK

-1021 IAYTLTEPTVPDF
+1021 IAYTLTEPTVPEF
-1034 YTKEIQGMTVV
+1034 YTAEKKGMTVV
-1045 NTFVGSDEQKTI
+1045 NTFVGSDAQKTI

-1063 DDNNNNAG
+1063 NDNDNHAG
-1071 KRPGS
+1071 KRPGR

-1089 ENEQTITKTTT
+1089 ENEQKITKTTT
-1100 LSASSAWTGTITV
+1100 LSASSWTGTITV

-1125 TVSEQTDFTNSKF
+1125 TVSEKTDFTNSKF

-1173 VNKTWVEDNATQ
+1173 VNKTWVEENATQ
-1185 AERRPGSIRF
+1185 AERRPGSIKF
-1195 TVKANGVATE
+1195 TLQANGVATGKS
-1205 RFTDIDIS
+1205 TDIDIS
-1213 KTFEDKDYS
+1213 KTFKDKDYS
-1222 YTFTGLDRYDE
+1222 YKFTGLDRYDE

-1239 YTIEE
+1239 YTVEE

-1256 TGTETD
+1256 TYTGPD
-1262 TNGNKTVNVTNT
+1262 ANGNKTANVTNT
-1274 FTLPEDNVKPTTIT
+1274 FTLPEDNEKPTTIT
-1288 KVWKDNN
+1288 KVWMDNN

-1307 LELTSNDGETNT
+1307 LELTSNDGEVNK
-1319 QDVVVSANN
+1319 QDVVVPANN

-1334 VVNLQTYNEDGVK
+1334 VVNLKTYNEDGVE

-1353 EPTVPE
+1353 EPTVPK
-1359 FYQSPIVNGMT
+1359 FYQSPPIVTGMT

-1387 DITITKVWEDN
+1387 DITITKVWKDN

-1407 NVTFNVIGKANG
+1407 DVTFNVIGKANG

-1431 DLNKNTWTKTI
+1431 DLNKNTWTKTV

-1462 IPNGYVAKTEELTV
+1462 IPNGYVAKTEGLTV

-1538 DTLAVTTNSNGEDG
+1538 DTLAVTANSNGEDG

-1559 IENLLPNESRTYT
+1559 IENLLPNEPKTYT

-1594 VTGRYND
+1594 VTGKYND

-1674 GELNIKPTAGV
+1674 GELNIKPTEGV
-1685 TVSGDKTN
+1685 TISGDKTN

-1723 NSKEIRNVATV
+1723 NYKEIRNVATV

-1742 PVDPETSEVDVV
+1742 PVGSETSEVEVV
-1754 TEKGKPIIDVVK
+1754 TEEGEPIIDVVK

-1777 NDNIAEYGDIITY
+1777 NDNKAEYGDIITY

-1815 LYRNGTTNLTAE
+1815 LYGNDTTNLTAE
-1827 ELNELET
+1827 ELNALET

-1845 PNGGKSTITF
+1845 PNGGESKIIF
-1855 SVKVTAKPGEDIL
+1855 SVKVIAKPGEDIL

-1919 DDEITKTVT
+1919 DDPIK
-1928 KPCPGHMFVDHGDW
+1928 GDRR
-1942 LTNCYQNDK
+1942 TSKIN
-1951 GEWVVDEEVGTG
+1951 
-1963 VDRITKAKEV
+1963 KAKDV
-1973 VGNFIDSIKFAE
+1973 VQSFINSIDFAQ
-1985 DGTGSAVS
+1985 DGSGSAVS
-1993 VITFADNTN
+1993 VITFSGAKRGYTSGTGYTDVLPVEYSDWWDPWADPET
-2002 LLSVSRNG
+2002 
-2010 RDKIA
+2010 IA
-2015 NTKTEADYLVDTS
+2015 NTPEEARYLANTS
-2028 LNRVNAN
+2028 VENIDAD
-2035 GGTYMASA
+2035 GGTCISGA
-2043 LKTAKDQLT
+2043 LQRAKQQVDLLN
-2052 EMEKE
+2052 EA
-2057 NPDNKNIVIFVG
+2057 NPDNKTIVIFVG
-2069 DGEPSDWNTNN
+2069 DGEPDGDAKRNKIGTYANN
-2080 IKTNANELIKV
+2080 LKAV

-2101 ADVEALSWIA
+2101 TNVYELSLIA

-2129 FSEVIEDL
+2129 FSEVVEDL

-2142 VDTVTKNGI
+2142 VDTVTENGI

-2163 KLVVKNPEQPSTTTE
+2163 KLVVKNPEQPATTTE
-2178 ELIREIPQ
+2178 ELISAIPQ
-2186 IKQRADGTYYLDVT
+2186 IKRRADGTYYLDVT
-2200 EFDAG
+2200 EFNAG

>member
-94 EGTDNAG
+94 EGTNNAG
-101 TQTPSTTGTTTGT
+101 TTTTPSTTGTSTGA
-114 TGGTATTSTTTGNTQ
+114 TGGTSTTGNTQ

-134 TTTDANNIQGSVIEE
+134 TTTDANNIQESVIEE
-149 TQTTYDEEKVK
+149 TQTTYDEERIK

-196 KSVVVNK
+196 TSVVVNK
-203 DGTEAEDQTKI
+203 DETEAEDQTKV

-229 GNVAGTI
+229 GNVAGVI
-236 EATDSFDAI
+236 EATDSFDVI

-259 ILTDVE
+259 VLTDAE
-265 GNTVETE
+265 GNIVETE

-388 ENNGGADTNI
+388 KNNGGADTNI

-430 LNEMEIMMYHERPP
+430 LNEMEIMMYHETS

-482 EIYTINITAEK
+482 EISTVNINAEK

-642 TADGIATGETKEL
+642 TADGVATGETKEL

-674 DGHEIAYSVKEV
+674 DGHEIAYSVEEV

-693 SAVGATT
+693 SAVGTT
-700 TDPATGNA
+700 TVDPATGNA

-745 TNVTLIVS
+745 TNVTLTVS

-766 KEEFANNQW
+766 EDEFANNQW

-920 LKFYNSSKENIGKNN
+920 LKFYNSSKENIGENN

-977 VIKGTNIDQ
+977 VIKGTNIDKL
-986 PISYNVLFDE
+986 ISYDVLFDE

-1021 IAYTLTEPTVPDF
+1021 IAYTLTEPTVPNF
-1034 YTKEIQGMTVV
+1034 YTAEIKGMTVV

-1057 KVTKVW
+1057 NVTKVW

-1089 ENEQTITKTTT
+1089 EDEQTITKTTT
-1100 LSASSAWTGTITV
+1100 LSASSWTGTITV

-1158 ITNTFAVPDE
+1158 IKNTFAVPDE

-1173 VNKTWVEDNATQ
+1173 VNKTWVEENATQ

-1195 TVKANGVATE
+1195 TLKANGDETGIS
-1205 RFTDIDIS
+1205 TDIDIS
-1213 KTFEDKDYS
+1213 KTFKDKNYS
-1222 YTFTGLDRYDE
+1222 YTFTGLDRYNE
-1233 LGNPID
+1233 LGDPIV
-1239 YTIEE
+1239 YTVEE
-1244 SKAGLEFYTSET
+1244 SNVGLEFYTSET
-1256 TGTETD
+1256 TYTD
-1262 TNGNKTVNVTNT
+1262 LDANGNKTANVTNT

-1288 KVWKDNN
+1288 KVWMDNN

-1328 TNTWTT
+1328 TNTWEA
-1334 VVNLQTYNEDGVK
+1334 VVNLPTYNEDGVK

-1359 FYQSPIVNGMT
+1359 FYQSQPIVTGMT

-1407 NVTFNVIGKANG
+1407 NVTFNVIGRANS
-1419 TVAYNKAETIQE
+1419 TVAYNKAETIPE

-1455 YTVQEAN
+1455 YSVQEAN
-1462 IPNGYVAKTEELTV
+1462 IPNGYVAKTQELTV
-1476 TNILPGIEVE
+1476 KNILPGIEVE

-1511 EEGDIIKYNISVRNT
+1511 EEGDIIKYSISVKNT

-1538 DTLAVTTNSNGEDG
+1538 GTLAVTANSNGEDG

-1559 IENLLPNESRTYT
+1559 IENLLPNETKTYT

-1630 NGNVIPNGTE
+1630 NGSVIPNGTE

-1669 IFGIA
+1669 ISGIA

-1685 TVSGDKTN
+1685 IVSGDKTN

-1723 NSKEIRNVATV
+1723 NSKEIGNVATV

-1742 PVDPETSEVDVV
+1742 PVDPETSEVEVV
-1754 TEKGKPIIDVVK
+1754 TEEGEPIIDVVK

-1777 NDNIAEYGDIITY
+1777 NDNKAEYGDIITY

-1827 ELNELET
+1827 ELNALET

-1845 PNGGKSTITF
+1845 PNGGESKIIF
-1855 SVKVTAKPGEDIL
+1855 SVKVIAKPGEDIL

-1881 ESDNGNDVEKTV
+1881 ESDKGNDVEKTV

-1919 DDEITKTVT
+1919 DDPIK
-1928 KPCPGHMFVDHGDW
+1928 GDRR
-1942 LTNCYQNDK
+1942 TSK
-1951 GEWVVDEEVGTG
+1951 
-1963 VDRITKAKEV
+1963 ISKAKDV
-1973 VGNFIDSIKFAE
+1973 VQSFINSIDFAQ
-1985 DGTGSAVS
+1985 DGSGSAVS
-1993 VITFADNTN
+1993 VITFSGAKRGYTSGTGYTDVLPVEYSDRWNPWADPET
-2002 LLSVSRNG
+2002 
-2010 RDKIA
+2010 IA
-2015 NTKTEADYLVDTS
+2015 NTPEEARYLANTS
-2028 LNRVNAN
+2028 VENINAD
-2035 GGTYMASA
+2035 GGTCISGA
-2043 LKTAKDQLT
+2043 LQRAKQQVDLL
-2052 EMEKE
+2052 KE
-2057 NPDNKNIVIFVG
+2057 SNPDNKTIVIFVG
-2069 DGEPSDWNTNN
+2069 DGEPDGDAERNKIGTYANN
-2080 IKTNANELIKV
+2080 LKAV

-2101 ADVEALSWIA
+2101 TDVYELELIA
-2111 SKPENYKTTSDDL
+2111 SEPGNYKTTSDNL
-2124 DLSDI
+2124 DLSEI

-2142 VDTVTKNGI
+2142 VDTVTENGI

-2163 KLVVKNPEQPSTTTE
+2163 KLVVKNPEQPATTTE
-2178 ELIREIPQ
+2178 ELISAIPQ

-2200 EFDAG
+2200 EFEAG

>member
-15 IIVIIAILLVAAI
+15 IISIIAILLIAAI

-40 TSAMAENDPQ
+40 TSAMAENNPQ

-79 AQIPTD
+79 TQIPTD

-134 TTTDANNIQGSVIEE
+134 TTTTDANNIQESVIEE
-149 TQTTYDEEKVK
+149 TQTTYDEERVK

-196 KSVVVNK
+196 TSVVVNK
-203 DGTEAEDQTKI
+203 DGTEAEDQTKV

-229 GNVAGTI
+229 GNVAGVI
-236 EATDSFDAI
+236 EATDSFDVI

-259 ILTDVE
+259 VLTDAE
-265 GNTVETE
+265 GNIVETE

-304 LTYAL
+304 LVYAL

-321 LVASKDIAKNIVTIN
+321 LVASKDITKNIVTIN

-430 LNEMEIMMYHERPP
+430 LNEMEIMMYHERS

-482 EIYTINITAEK
+482 EISTVNITAEK

-536 GTVEINGVVDA
+536 GTIEVNGVVDT
-547 TKTAED
+547 TKTADD

-558 TVNVPANNGTAT
+558 TVNVPANNGTTT

-604 PSEEDPEVEKSY
+604 PSEEDPKVEKSY

-642 TADGIATGETKEL
+642 TADGVATGETKEL

-700 TDPATGNA
+700 VDPSTGNA

-766 KEEFANNQW
+766 EEEFANNQW

-796 EETVPQFYTA
+796 EETVPLFYTD
-806 SANGLTVT
+806 SPNGLTVT
-814 NTFVVPTDAT
+814 NKFVVPTNTT

-873 GKTYVMDVAGDNQTY
+873 GKTYIMDVTGDNQAY

-899 ANTITYDVEESVI
+899 ANAITYDVEESVI

-920 LKFYNSSKENIGKNN
+920 LKFYNSSKENIGENN

-950 MTTKIPVTKVWEDN
+950 MTTKIPVTKVWNDN
-964 DDKAEKRPSELNL
+964 DDKAGKRPSRLNL

-986 PISYNVLFDE
+986 PISQNVLFDE

-1034 YTKEIQGMTVV
+1034 YTEEIQGMTVV
-1045 NTFVGSDEQKTI
+1045 NTFVGSDAQKTI

-1063 DDNNNNAG
+1063 NDNDNHAG

-1089 ENEQTITKTTT
+1089 ENEQKITKTTT
-1100 LSASSAWTGTITV
+1100 LSASSWTGTITV

-1153 TTAVS
+1153 TTVS

-1173 VNKTWVEDNATQ
+1173 VNKTWVEENATQ

-1239 YTIEE
+1239 YTVEE
-1244 SKAGLEFYTSET
+1244 SDKGLEFYTSET

-1262 TNGNKTVNVTNT
+1262 TDGNKTVNVTNK

-1307 LELTSNDGETNT
+1307 LELTSNDGEVNK
-1319 QDVVVSANN
+1319 QDVVVPANN
-1328 TNTWTT
+1328 TNTWEA
-1334 VVNLQTYNEDGVK
+1334 VVNLRTYNEDGVK

-1353 EPTVPE
+1353 EQTVPE
-1359 FYQSPIVNGMT
+1359 FYQSPPIVNGMT
-1370 VTNTFKTPEQI
+1370 ITNTFKTPEQI

-1407 NVTFNVIGKANG
+1407 NVTFNVIGKTNG

-1431 DLNKNTWTKTI
+1431 DLNKNTWTKTV

-1462 IPNGYVAKTEELTV
+1462 IPNGYVAKTQGLTV

-1511 EEGDIIKYNISVRNT
+1511 EEGDIIKYNISVRNI

-1538 DTLAVTTNSNGEDG
+1538 DTLAVTANSNGEDE
-1552 ITPNIGT
+1552 ITPNIGI
-1559 IENLLPNESRTYT
+1559 IENLLSNETKTYT

-1594 VTGRYND
+1594 VTGKYND

-1669 IFGIA
+1669 ISGIA
-1674 GELNIKPTAGV
+1674 GELNIKPTEGV
-1685 TVSGDKTN
+1685 TISGDKTN

-1723 NSKEIRNVATV
+1723 KSKEIGNVATV

-1754 TEKGKPIIDVVK
+1754 TEKGEPIIDVVK

-1777 NDNIAEYGDIITY
+1777 NDNKAEYGDIITY

-1815 LYRNGTTNLTAE
+1815 LYRRGTTNLNDE
-1827 ELNELET
+1827 ELNALET
-1834 EAGLTKVLNVA
+1834 ETGLTKVLNVA

-1855 SVKVTAKPGEDIL
+1855 SVRVTAKPGEDIL

-1874 NDGEITE
+1874 NDGEITD
-1881 ESDNGNDVEKTV
+1881 ESDKGNDVEKTV

-1919 DDEITKTVT
+1919 DDPIK
-1928 KPCPGHMFVDHGDW
+1928 GDRR
-1942 LTNCYQNDK
+1942 TSKIN
-1951 GEWVVDEEVGTG
+1951 
-1963 VDRITKAKEV
+1963 KAKDV
-1973 VGNFIDSIKFAE
+1973 VQSFINSIDFAQ
-1985 DGTGSAVS
+1985 DGSGSAVS
-1993 VITFADNTN
+1993 VITFSGAKWGDTYGTGYTDVLPVEYPDRWNPWDDPET
-2002 LLSVSRNG
+2002 
-2010 RDKIA
+2010 IA
-2015 NTKTEADYLVDTS
+2015 NTPEEARYLANTS
-2028 LNRVNAN
+2028 VENINAD
-2035 GGTYMASA
+2035 GGTCISGA
-2043 LKTAKDQLT
+2043 LQRAKQQVDLL
-2052 EMEKE
+2052 KE
-2057 NPDNKNIVIFVG
+2057 SNPDNKTIVIFVG
-2069 DGEPSDWNTNN
+2069 DGEPDGDAERNKIGTYANN
-2080 IKTNANELIKV
+2080 LKAV

-2101 ADVEALSWIA
+2101 TDVYELELIA
-2111 SKPENYKTTSDDL
+2111 SEPGNYKTTSDNL
-2124 DLSDI
+2124 DLSEI

-2142 VDTVTKNGI
+2142 VDTVTENGI

-2163 KLVVKNPEQPSTTTE
+2163 KLVVKNPEQPATTTE
-2178 ELIREIPQ
+2178 ELISAIPQ

-2200 EFDAG
+2200 EFEAG

>member
-15 IIVIIAILLVAAI
+15 IISIIAILLIAAI

-94 EGTDNAG
+94 EGTNNAG
-101 TQTPSTTGTTTGT
+101 TTTTPSTTGTTTGT

-134 TTTDANNIQGSVIEE
+134 TTTDANNIQESVIEE
-149 TQTTYDEEKVK
+149 TQTTYDEERVK

-196 KSVVVNK
+196 TSVVVNK
-203 DGTEAEDQTKI
+203 DGTEAEDQTKV

-229 GNVAGTI
+229 GNIAGVI

-252 SATDLSA
+252 SATDLSVV
-259 ILTDVE
+259 LTDAE
-265 GNTVETE
+265 GNIVETE

-304 LTYAL
+304 LVYAL

-321 LVASKDIAKNIVTIN
+321 LVASKDITKNIVTIN

-354 AKKTSVIT
+354 AEKTSVIT

-388 ENNGGADTNI
+388 ENNGGADTTI

-415 GASRSD
+415 EASRSD
-421 KVPVSKDDL
+421 NVPVSKDDL
-430 LNEMEIMMYHERPP
+430 LNEMEIMMYHKTS

-482 EIYTINITAEK
+482 EISTVNITAEK

-766 KEEFANNQW
+766 EEEFANNQW

-824 EVKINKTWK
+824 EVKINKNWE

-964 DDKAEKRPSELNL
+964 DDKAGKRPSELKL
-977 VIKGTNIDQ
+977 VIEGTNIDKL
-986 PISYNVLFDE
+986 ISHDILFNE

-1021 IAYTLTEPTVPDF
+1021 IAYTLTEPTVPNF
-1034 YTKEIQGMTVV
+1034 YTAEIKGMTVV

-1057 KVTKVW
+1057 NVTKVW

-1089 ENEQTITKTTT
+1089 ENEQKITKTTT
-1100 LSASSAWTGTITV
+1100 LSVNSWTGTITV

-1195 TVKANGVATE
+1195 TLKANGVATGIYK
-1205 RFTDIDIS
+1205 DINIS

-1233 LGNPID
+1233 LGNPIV
-1239 YTIEE
+1239 YTVEE
-1244 SKAGLEFYTSET
+1244 NNVGLEFYTSET
-1256 TGTETD
+1256 TYTGLD
-1262 TNGNKTVNVTNT
+1262 ANGNKTANVTNT

-1288 KVWKDNN
+1288 KVWMDNN

-1307 LELTSNDGETNT
+1307 LELTSNDGETT
-1319 QDVVVSANN
+1319 KQDVVVPANN
-1328 TNTWTT
+1328 TNTWEA
-1334 VVNLQTYNEDGVK
+1334 VVNLKTYNEDGVK
-1347 IEYTLA
+1347 IEYILA

-1359 FYQSPIVNGMT
+1359 FYQSPPIVNGMT

-1407 NVTFNVIGKANG
+1407 NVTFNVIGKTNG
-1419 TVAYNKAETIQE
+1419 TVAYNKPETIQE
-1431 DLNKNTWTKTI
+1431 DLNKNTWTKTV

-1462 IPNGYVAKTEELTV
+1462 IPNGYVAKTEGLTV

-1538 DTLAVTTNSNGEDG
+1538 DTLAVTANSNGEDG

-1559 IENLLPNESRTYT
+1559 IENLLPNEPKTYT

-1601 GKDTITEDDDATVT
+1601 SKDTITEDDDATVT

-1630 NGNVIPNGTE
+1630 NGSVIPNGTE

-1669 IFGIA
+1669 ISGIA

-1723 NSKEIRNVATV
+1723 NSKEIGNVATV

-1742 PVDPETSEVDVV
+1742 PVDPETSEVEVV
-1754 TEKGKPIIDVVK
+1754 TEEGEPIIDVVK
-1766 TSTLKEINGKK
+1766 TSTLKEINGKT
-1777 NDNIAEYGDIITY
+1777 NDNKAEYGDIITY
-1790 TITATNTGIISGDV
+1790 TITAKNTGIISGDV

-1815 LYRNGTTNLTAE
+1815 LYRSGTTNLNDE
-1827 ELNELET
+1827 ELNALET

-1845 PNGGKSTITF
+1845 PNGGESTITF
-1855 SVKVTAKPGEDIL
+1855 SVRVTAKPGEDIL

-1874 NDGEITE
+1874 NDGEITD
-1881 ESDNGNDVEKTV
+1881 ESDKGNDVEKTV

-1919 DDEITKTVT
+1919 DDPIK
-1928 KPCPGHMFVDHGDW
+1928 GDRR
-1942 LTNCYQNDK
+1942 TSK
-1951 GEWVVDEEVGTG
+1951 
-1963 VDRITKAKEV
+1963 ISKAKDV
-1973 VGNFIDSIKFAE
+1973 VQSFINSIDFAQ
-1985 DGTGSAVS
+1985 DGSGSAVS
-1993 VITFADNTN
+1993 VITFSGSRWGDTSGTGYTDVLPVEYSDRWNPWADPET
-2002 LLSVSRNG
+2002 
-2010 RDKIA
+2010 IA
-2015 NTKTEADYLVDTS
+2015 NTPEEARYLANTS
-2028 LNRVNAN
+2028 VENINAD
-2035 GGTYMASA
+2035 GGTCISGA
-2043 LKTAKDQLT
+2043 LQRAKQQVDLL
-2052 EMEKE
+2052 KE
-2057 NPDNKNIVIFVG
+2057 SNPDNKTIVIFVG
-2069 DGEPSDWNTNN
+2069 DGEPDGDAERNKIETYANN
-2080 IKTNANELIKV
+2080 LKAV

-2101 ADVEALSWIA
+2101 TDVYELSLIA

-2129 FSEVIEDL
+2129 FSEVVEDL

-2142 VDTVTKNGI
+2142 VDTVTENGI

-2163 KLVVKNPEQPSTTTE
+2163 KLVVKNPEQPATTTE
-2178 ELIREIPQ
+2178 ELISAIPQ

-2200 EFDAG
+2200 EFNAG

-2214 KE
+2214 KD

>member
-15 IIVIIAILLVAAI
+15 IISIIAILLIAAI

-40 TSAMAENDPQ
+40 TSAMAENNPQ

-79 AQIPTD
+79 TQIPTD

-134 TTTDANNIQGSVIEE
+134 TTTDANNIQESVIEE
-149 TQTTYDEEKVK
+149 TQTTYDEERVK

-196 KSVVVNK
+196 TSVVVNK
-203 DGTEAEDQTKI
+203 DGTEAEDQTKV

-229 GNVAGTI
+229 GNVAGVI
-236 EATDSFDAI
+236 EATDSFDVI

-259 ILTDVE
+259 VLTDAE
-265 GNTVETE
+265 GNIVETE

-304 LTYAL
+304 LVYAL

-321 LVASKDIAKNIVTIN
+321 LVASKDITKNIVTIN

-430 LNEMEIMMYHERPP
+430 LNEMEIMMYHETS

-482 EIYTINITAEK
+482 EISTVNITAEK

-558 TVNVPANNGTAT
+558 TVNVPANNGTTT

-604 PSEEDPEVEKSY
+604 PSEEDPKVEKSY

-642 TADGIATGETKEL
+642 TADGVATGETKEL
-655 QEETTPAEVVFEG
+655 QEETTLAEVVFEG

-700 TDPATGNA
+700 VDPSTGNA

-766 KEEFANNQW
+766 EEEFANNQW

-796 EETVPQFYTA
+796 EETVPLFYTD

-814 NTFVVPTDAT
+814 NKFVVPTNTT

-873 GKTYVMDVAGDNQTY
+873 GKTYIMDVTGDNQAY

-899 ANTITYDVEESVI
+899 ANAITYDVEESVI

-920 LKFYNSSKENIGKNN
+920 LKFYNSSKENIGENN

-950 MTTKIPVTKVWEDN
+950 MTTKIPVTKVWNDN
-964 DDKAEKRPSELNL
+964 DDKAGKRPSGLNL

-986 PISYNVLFDE
+986 PISQNVLFDE

-1034 YTKEIQGMTVV
+1034 YTEEIQGMTVV
-1045 NTFVGSDEQKTI
+1045 NTFVGSDAQKTI

-1063 DDNNNNAG
+1063 NDNDNHAG

-1089 ENEQTITKTTT
+1089 ENEQKITKTTT
-1100 LSASSAWTGTITV
+1100 LSASSWTGTITV

-1153 TTAVS
+1153 TTVS

-1173 VNKTWVEDNATQ
+1173 VNKKWVEKNATQ
-1185 AERRPGSIRF
+1185 AERRPGSIKF
-1195 TVKANGVATE
+1195 TLQANGVATGKS
-1205 RFTDIDIS
+1205 TDIDIS

-1233 LGNPID
+1233 LGNPIV
-1239 YTIEE
+1239 YTVEE
-1244 SKAGLEFYTSET
+1244 SNVGLEFYTSKT

-1274 FTLPEDNVKPTTIT
+1274 FTLPEDNVKPTPIT

-1307 LELTSNDGETNT
+1307 LELTSNDGEVNK
-1319 QDVVVSANN
+1319 QDVVVPANN
-1328 TNTWTT
+1328 TNTWEA
-1334 VVNLQTYNEDGVK
+1334 VVNLRTYNEDGVK

-1359 FYQSPIVNGMT
+1359 FYQSPPIVNGMT

-1407 NVTFNVIGKANG
+1407 DVTFNVIGKANG
-1419 TVAYNKAETIQE
+1419 TVAYNKAETIPE
-1431 DLNKNTWTKTI
+1431 DLNKNTWTKTV
-1442 NVPVYDSLAREIS
+1442 NVPVYDKLAREIS

-1462 IPNGYVAKTEELTV
+1462 IPNGYVAKTKGLTI

-1486 KDVVEVKHGETTTP
+1486 KDVVAVKHGETTTP

-1511 EEGDIIKYNISVRNT
+1511 EEGDIIKYSISVRNT

-1538 DTLAVTTNSNGEDG
+1538 DTLAVTANSNGVDG
-1552 ITPNIGT
+1552 ITSNIAT
-1559 IENLLPNESRTYT
+1559 IENLLPSETATVYT

-1578 AQEVLT
+1578 ATEVLT
-1584 GGTKITNTVT
+1584 AGTKITNTVT
-1594 VTGRYND
+1594 VTGKYND

-1630 NGNVIPNGTE
+1630 NGNVIPNGAK

-1669 IFGIA
+1669 ISGIA
-1674 GELNIKPTAGV
+1674 GELNIKPTEGV
-1685 TVSGDKTN
+1685 TISGDKTN

-1723 NSKEIRNVATV
+1723 NSKEIGNVATV

-1742 PVDPETSEVDVV
+1742 PVDPETSKVEVV
-1754 TEKGKPIIDVVK
+1754 TEEGEPIIDVVK
-1766 TSTLKEINGKK
+1766 TSTLKEINGKT
-1777 NDNIAEYGDIITY
+1777 NDNKAEYGDIITY

-1815 LYRNGTTNLTAE
+1815 LYRRGTTNLNDE
-1827 ELNELET
+1827 ELNALET

-1855 SVKVTAKPGEDIL
+1855 SVRVTAKPGEDIL

-1874 NDGEITE
+1874 NDGEITY
-1881 ESDNGNDVEKTV
+1881 ESDKGNDVEKTV

-1919 DDEITKTVT
+1919 DDPIK
-1928 KPCPGHMFVDHGDW
+1928 GDRR
-1942 LTNCYQNDK
+1942 TSK
-1951 GEWVVDEEVGTG
+1951 
-1963 VDRITKAKEV
+1963 ISKAKDV
-1973 VGNFIDSIKFAE
+1973 VQSFINSIDFAQ
-1985 DGTGSAVS
+1985 DGSGSAVS
-1993 VITFADNTN
+1993 VITFSGAKRGYTSGTGYTDVLPVEYSDRWNPWADPET
-2002 LLSVSRNG
+2002 
-2010 RDKIA
+2010 IA
-2015 NTKTEADYLVDTS
+2015 NTPEEARYLANTS
-2028 LNRVNAN
+2028 VENINAD
-2035 GGTYMASA
+2035 GGTCISGA
-2043 LKTAKDQLT
+2043 LQRAKQQVNLL
-2052 EMEKE
+2052 KE
-2057 NPDNKNIVIFVG
+2057 ANPDNKTIVIFVG
-2069 DGEPSDWNTNN
+2069 DGEPDGDAERNKIGTYANN
-2080 IKTNANELIKV
+2080 LKAV

-2101 ADVEALSWIA
+2101 TDVYELSLIA

-2129 FSEVIEDL
+2129 FSEVVEDL

-2142 VDTVTKNGI
+2142 VDTVTENGI

-2163 KLVVKNPEQPSTTTE
+2163 KLVVKNPEQPATTTE
-2178 ELIREIPQ
+2178 ELISAIPQ
-2186 IKQRADGTYYLDVT
+2186 IKRRADGTYYLDVT
-2200 EFDAG
+2200 EFNAG

>member
-1 MSNSGNTLSKKTIA
+1 
-15 IIVIIAILLVAAI
+15 
-28 VAVVVFL
+28 
-35 RDQGQ
+35 
-40 TSAMAENDPQ
+40 MAENNPQ

-79 AQIPTD
+79 TQIPTD

-134 TTTDANNIQGSVIEE
+134 TTTDANNIQESVIEE
-149 TQTTYDEEKVK
+149 TQTTYDEERVK

-196 KSVVVNK
+196 TSVVVNK
-203 DGTEAEDQTKI
+203 DGTEAEDQTKV

-229 GNVAGTI
+229 GNVAGVI
-236 EATDSFDAI
+236 EATDSFDVI

-259 ILTDVE
+259 VLTDAE
-265 GNTVETE
+265 GNIVETE

-304 LTYAL
+304 LVYAL

-321 LVASKDIAKNIVTIN
+321 LVASKDITKNIVTIN

-362 RNGTEIAGTAED
+362 RNGTEIAGTVED

-430 LNEMEIMMYHERPP
+430 LNEMEIMMYHETS

-482 EIYTINITAEK
+482 EISTVNITAEK

-558 TVNVPANNGTAT
+558 TVNVPANNGTTT

-604 PSEEDPEVEKSY
+604 PSEEDPKVEKSY

-642 TADGIATGETKEL
+642 TADGVATGETKEL
-655 QEETTPAEVVFEG
+655 QEETTIAEVVFEG

-700 TDPATGNA
+700 VDPSTGNA

-766 KEEFANNQW
+766 EEEFANNQW

-796 EETVPQFYTA
+796 EETVPLFYTD

-814 NTFVVPTDAT
+814 NKFVVPTNTT

-873 GKTYVMDVAGDNQTY
+873 GKTYIMDVTGDNQAY

-899 ANTITYDVEESVI
+899 ANAITYDVEESVI

-920 LKFYNSSKENIGKNN
+920 LKFYNSSKENIGENN

-950 MTTKIPVTKVWEDN
+950 MTTKIPVTKVWNDN
-964 DDKAEKRPSELNL
+964 DDKAGKRPSGLNL

-986 PISYNVLFDE
+986 PISQNVLFDE

-1034 YTKEIQGMTVV
+1034 YTEEIQGMTVV
-1045 NTFVGSDEQKTI
+1045 NTFVGSDAQKTI

-1063 DDNNNNAG
+1063 NDNDNHAG

-1089 ENEQTITKTTT
+1089 ENEQKITKTTT
-1100 LSASSAWTGTITV
+1100 LSASSWTGTITV

-1153 TTAVS
+1153 TTVS

-1173 VNKTWVEDNATQ
+1173 VNKKWVEKNATQ
-1185 AERRPGSIRF
+1185 AERRPGSIKF
-1195 TVKANGVATE
+1195 TLQANGVATGKS
-1205 RFTDIDIS
+1205 TDIDIS

-1233 LGNPID
+1233 LGNPIV
-1239 YTIEE
+1239 YTVEE
-1244 SKAGLEFYTSET
+1244 SNVGLEFYTSKT

-1274 FTLPEDNVKPTTIT
+1274 FTLPEDNVKPTPIT

-1307 LELTSNDGETNT
+1307 LELTSNDGEVNK
-1319 QDVVVSANN
+1319 QDVVVPANN
-1328 TNTWTT
+1328 TNTWEA
-1334 VVNLQTYNEDGVK
+1334 VVNLRTYNEDGVK

-1359 FYQSPIVNGMT
+1359 FYQSPPIVNGMT

-1407 NVTFNVIGKANG
+1407 DVTFNVIGKANG
-1419 TVAYNKAETIQE
+1419 TVAYNKAETIPE
-1431 DLNKNTWTKTI
+1431 DLNKNTWTKTV
-1442 NVPVYDSLAREIS
+1442 NVPVYDKLAREIS

-1462 IPNGYVAKTEELTV
+1462 IPNGYVAKTKGLTI

-1486 KDVVEVKHGETTTP
+1486 KDVVAVKHGETTTP

-1511 EEGDIIKYNISVRNT
+1511 EEGDIIKYSISVRNT

-1538 DTLAVTTNSNGEDG
+1538 DTLAVTANSNGVDG
-1552 ITPNIGT
+1552 ITSNIAT
-1559 IENLLPNESRTYT
+1559 IENLLPSETATVYT

-1578 AQEVLT
+1578 ATEVLT
-1584 GGTKITNTVT
+1584 AGTKITNTVT
-1594 VTGRYND
+1594 VTGKYND

-1630 NGNVIPNGTE
+1630 NGNVIPNGAK

-1669 IFGIA
+1669 ISGIA
-1674 GELNIKPTAGV
+1674 GELNIKPTEGV
-1685 TVSGDKTN
+1685 TISGDKTN

-1723 NSKEIRNVATV
+1723 NSKEIGNVATV

-1742 PVDPETSEVDVV
+1742 PVDPETSKVEVV
-1754 TEKGKPIIDVVK
+1754 TEEGEPIIDVVK
-1766 TSTLKEINGKK
+1766 TSTLKEINGKT
-1777 NDNIAEYGDIITY
+1777 NDNKAEYGDIITY

-1815 LYRNGTTNLTAE
+1815 LYRRGTTNLNDE
-1827 ELNELET
+1827 ELNALET

-1855 SVKVTAKPGEDIL
+1855 SVRVTAKPGEDIL

-1874 NDGEITE
+1874 NDGEITY
-1881 ESDNGNDVEKTV
+1881 ESDKGNDVEKTV

-1919 DDEITKTVT
+1919 DDPIK
-1928 KPCPGHMFVDHGDW
+1928 GDRR
-1942 LTNCYQNDK
+1942 TSK
-1951 GEWVVDEEVGTG
+1951 
-1963 VDRITKAKEV
+1963 ISKAKDV
-1973 VGNFIDSIKFAE
+1973 VQSFINSIDFAQ
-1985 DGTGSAVS
+1985 DGSGSAVS
-1993 VITFADNTN
+1993 VITFSGAKRGYTSGTGYTDVLPVGPVEYSDRWDPWADPET
-2002 LLSVSRNG
+2002 
-2010 RDKIA
+2010 IA
-2015 NTKTEADYLVDTS
+2015 NTPEEARYLANTS
-2028 LNRVNAN
+2028 VENINAD
-2035 GGTYMASA
+2035 GGTCISGA
-2043 LKTAKDQLT
+2043 LQRAKQQVNLL
-2052 EMEKE
+2052 KE
-2057 NPDNKNIVIFVG
+2057 ANPDNKTIVIFVG
-2069 DGEPSDWNTNN
+2069 DGEPDGDAERNKIGTYANN
-2080 IKTNANELIKV
+2080 LKAV

-2101 ADVEALSWIA
+2101 TDVYELSLIA

-2129 FSEVIEDL
+2129 FSEVVEDL

-2142 VDTVTKNGI
+2142 VDTVTENGI

-2163 KLVVKNPEQPSTTTE
+2163 KLVVKNPEQPATTTE
-2178 ELIREIPQ
+2178 ELISAIPQ
-2186 IKQRADGTYYLDVT
+2186 IKRRADGTYYLDVT
-2200 EFDAG
+2200 EFNAG

>member
-196 KSVVVNK
+196 TSVVVNK
-203 DGTEAEDQTKI
+203 DGTEAEDQTKV

-229 GNVAGTI
+229 GNVAGVI
-236 EATDSFDAI
+236 EATDSFDVI

-259 ILTDVE
+259 VLTDAE

-272 EPVFDFSKD
+272 EPIFDFSKD

-304 LTYAL
+304 LVYAL

-336 NVPVEDDKEYD
+336 NVPVEDYKEYD

-388 ENNGGADTNI
+388 KNNGGADTNI

-430 LNEMEIMMYHERPP
+430 LNEMEIMMYHETS

-482 EIYTINITAEK
+482 EISTVNITAEK

-536 GTVEINGVVDA
+536 GSIEINGVVDA
-547 TKTAED
+547 TKTAKD
-553 LANGI
+553 LAKGI
-558 TVNVPANNGTAT
+558 TVNVPANNGTTT

-592 AIVGEGEDEEEV
+592 AIVGEGEDEKEV
-604 PSEEDPEVEKSY
+604 PSEEDPKVEKSY

-642 TADGIATGETKEL
+642 TANGVATGETKEL

-693 SAVGATT
+693 SAVGTT
-700 TDPATGNA
+700 TVDSATGNG

-796 EETVPQFYTA
+796 EETVPQFYTD
-806 SANGLTVT
+806 SAKGLTVT
-814 NTFVVPTDAT
+814 NKFVVPTNTT

-873 GKTYVMDVAGDNQTY
+873 GKTYIMDVTGDNQAY

-899 ANTITYDVEESVI
+899 ANAITYDVEESVI

-920 LKFYNSSKENIGKNN
+920 LKFYNSSKENIGENN
-935 IQFTNTFKTPEEIDD
+935 IQFTNTFKTPEEIED
-950 MTTKIPVTKVWEDN
+950 MTTKIPVTKVWNDN
-964 DDKAEKRPSELNL
+964 DDKAGKRPSGLNL
-977 VIKGTNIDQ
+977 VIEGTNIDQ
-986 PISYNVLFDE
+986 PISQNVLFDE

-1021 IAYTLTEPTVPDF
+1021 IAYRLTEPTVPDF
-1034 YTKEIQGMTVV
+1034 YTEEIKGMTVV

-1057 KVTKVW
+1057 NVTKVW
-1063 DDNNNNAG
+1063 YDNNNNAG

-1158 ITNTFAVPDE
+1158 IKNTFAVPDE

-1173 VNKTWVEDNATQ
+1173 VNKTWVEENATR

-1195 TVKANGVATE
+1195 TLKANGDETGIS
-1205 RFTDIDIS
+1205 TDIDIS
-1213 KTFEDKDYS
+1213 KTFKDKNYS

-1233 LGNPID
+1233 LGNPIV
-1239 YTIEE
+1239 YTVEE
-1244 SKAGLEFYTSET
+1244 SNVGLEFYTSET
-1256 TGTETD
+1256 TYTGPD
-1262 TNGNKTVNVTNT
+1262 ANGNKTANVTNT
-1274 FTLPEDNVKPTTIT
+1274 FTLPEDNVKPTKIT
-1288 KVWKDNN
+1288 KVWEDNDDK
-1295 NEAGKRPTENIT
+1295 AGKRPTENIT
-1307 LELTSNDGETNT
+1307 LELTSNDGETT
-1319 QDVVVSANN
+1319 KQDVVVPANN
-1328 TNTWTT
+1328 TNTWTA
-1334 VVNLQTYNEDGVK
+1334 VVNLRTYNEDGVK
-1347 IEYTLA
+1347 IEYKLA
-1353 EPTVPE
+1353 EQTVPE
-1359 FYQSPIVNGMT
+1359 FYQSPPIVTGMT

-1387 DITITKVWEDN
+1387 NITITKVWEDN

-1407 NVTFNVIGKANG
+1407 DVTFNVIGKANS

-1431 DLNKNTWTKTI
+1431 DLNKNTWTKTV

-1511 EEGDIIKYNISVRNT
+1511 EEGDIIKYSISVKNT

-1538 DTLAVTTNSNGEDG
+1538 DTLAVTANSNGEDG

-1559 IENLLPNESRTYT
+1559 IENLLPNETKTYT

-1630 NGNVIPNGTE
+1630 NGSVIPNGTE

-1669 IFGIA
+1669 ISGIA

-1685 TVSGDKTN
+1685 IVSGDKTN

-1723 NSKEIRNVATV
+1723 NFKEIGNVATV

-1754 TEKGKPIIDVVK
+1754 TEEGEPIIDVVK
-1766 TSTLKEINGKK
+1766 TSTLKELNGKK
-1777 NDNIAEYGDIITY
+1777 NDNKAEYGDIITY

-1827 ELNELET
+1827 ELSELET

-1874 NDGEITE
+1874 NDGEITD
-1881 ESDNGNDVEKTV
+1881 ESDDGNDVEKTV

-1919 DDEITKTVT
+1919 DDPIK
-1928 KPCPGHMFVDHGDW
+1928 GDRR
-1942 LTNCYQNDK
+1942 TSKIN
-1951 GEWVVDEEVGTG
+1951 
-1963 VDRITKAKEV
+1963 KAKDV
-1973 VGNFIDSIKFAE
+1973 VQSFINSIDFAQ
-1985 DGTGSAVS
+1985 DGSGSAVS
-1993 VITFADNTN
+1993 VITFSGAKWGDTSGTGHTDVLPVEYSDWWNPWADPET
-2002 LLSVSRNG
+2002 
-2010 RDKIA
+2010 IA
-2015 NTKTEADYLVDTS
+2015 NTPEEARYLANTS
-2028 LNRVNAN
+2028 VENISTG
-2035 GGTYMASA
+2035 GGTCISGA
-2043 LKTAKDQLT
+2043 LQRAKQQVDLLNAA
-2052 EMEKE
+2052 
-2057 NPDNKNIVIFVG
+2057 NPDNKTIVIFVG
-2069 DGEPSDWNTNN
+2069 DGEPDGDAERNKIGTYANN
-2080 IKTNANELIKV
+2080 LKAV

-2101 ADVEALSWIA
+2101 TDVDELSLIA

-2129 FSEVIEDL
+2129 FSEVVEDL

-2142 VDTVTKNGI
+2142 VDTVTENGI

-2163 KLVVKNPEQPSTTTE
+2163 KLVVKNPEQPATTTE
-2178 ELIREIPQ
+2178 ELISAIPQ

-2200 EFDAG
+2200 EFEAG

>member
-94 EGTDNAG
+94 EGNDNAG
-101 TQTPSTTGTTTGT
+101 TTTTPGTTGT
-114 TGGTATTSTTTGNTQ
+114 TGGTSTTGNTQ

-134 TTTDANNIQGSVIEE
+134 TTDANNIQESVIEE
-149 TQTTYDEEKVK
+149 TQTTYDEERVK

-196 KSVVVNK
+196 TSVVVNK
-203 DGTEAEDQTKI
+203 DETEAEDQTKV

-223 VTIENL
+223 VAIENL
-229 GNVAGTI
+229 GNVAGVI
-236 EATDSFDAI
+236 EATDSFDVI

-259 ILTDVE
+259 ILTDAE
-265 GNTVETE
+265 GNAVETE

-298 AGQKLE
+298 AGQKIE
-304 LTYAL
+304 LVYAL

-321 LVASKDIAKNIVTIN
+321 LVASKDITKNIVTIN

-354 AKKTSVIT
+354 AEKTSVIT

-374 PAKVGDIITYTIHI
+374 PAKVEDIITYTIHI
-388 ENNGGADTNI
+388 ENNGGADTTI

-415 GASRSD
+415 EASRSD
-421 KVPVSKDDL
+421 NVPVSKDDL
-430 LNEMEIMMYHERPP
+430 LNEMEIMMYHETS

-482 EIYTINITAEK
+482 EISTVNITAEK

-536 GTVEINGVVDA
+536 GSIEINGVVDA
-547 TKTAED
+547 TKTAKD

-642 TADGIATGETKEL
+642 TANGVATGETKEL

-674 DGHEIAYSVKEV
+674 DGHEIAYSVEEV

-693 SAVGATT
+693 SAVGTT
-700 TDPATGNA
+700 TVDPATGNA

-766 KEEFANNQW
+766 EEEFANNQW

-796 EETVPQFYTA
+796 EETVPLFYTD
-806 SANGLTVT
+806 SADGLTVT
-814 NTFVVPTDAT
+814 NKFVVPTNTT
-824 EVKINKTWK
+824 EVKINKTWE

-873 GKTYVMDVAGDNQTY
+873 GKTYVMDVTGDNQAY

-912 DGEEHKDD
+912 DGEEHKND
-920 LKFYNSSKENIGKNN
+920 LKFYNSSKENIGENN

-977 VIKGTNIDQ
+977 VINGTNIDQ
-986 PISYNVLFDE
+986 PISYDVLFDE
-996 VANSKDNNTWAK
+996 VANSKDNNTWTK

-1021 IAYTLTEPTVPDF
+1021 IAYTLTEPTVPEF
-1034 YTKEIQGMTVV
+1034 YTEEIQGMTVV

-1057 KVTKVW
+1057 NVTKVW
-1063 DDNNNNAG
+1063 KDNNNNAG

-1100 LSASSAWTGTITV
+1100 LSASSWTGTITV

-1195 TVKANGVATE
+1195 TLKANGDETGIS
-1205 RFTDIDIS
+1205 TDIDIS
-1213 KTFEDKDYS
+1213 KTFKDKNYS
-1222 YTFTGLDRYDE
+1222 YTFTGLDRYNE
-1233 LGNPID
+1233 LGNPIV
-1239 YTIEE
+1239 YTVEE
-1244 SKAGLEFYTSET
+1244 SNVGLEFYTSET
-1256 TGTETD
+1256 TYTGPD
-1262 TNGNKTVNVTNT
+1262 ANGNKTANVTNT

-1288 KVWKDNN
+1288 KVWMDNN

-1307 LELTSNDGETNT
+1307 LKLTSNDGETNT

-1328 TNTWTT
+1328 TNTWEA
-1334 VVNLQTYNEDGVK
+1334 VVNLPTYNEDGVK

-1359 FYQSPIVNGMT
+1359 FYQTPIVNVNEMT

-1419 TVAYNKAETIQE
+1419 TVAYNKAETIPE
-1431 DLNKNTWTKTI
+1431 DLNKNTWTKTV
-1442 NVPVYDSLAREIS
+1442 NVPVYDSLARQIS

-1538 DTLAVTTNSNGEDG
+1538 DTLAVTANSNGVDG
-1552 ITPNIGT
+1552 ITSNIAT
-1559 IENLLPNESRTYT
+1559 IENLLPSETATVYT

-1578 AQEVLT
+1578 ATEVLT
-1584 GGTKITNTVT
+1584 AGTKITNTVT
-1594 VTGRYND
+1594 VTGKYND

-1669 IFGIA
+1669 ISGIA

-1723 NSKEIRNVATV
+1723 NSKEIRKEIRNVATV

-1754 TEKGKPIIDVVK
+1754 TEKGEPIIDVVK
-1766 TSTLKEINGKK
+1766 TSTLKEINGKT
-1777 NDNIAEYGDIITY
+1777 NDNKAEYGDIITY

-1815 LYRNGTTNLTAE
+1815 LYRRGTTNLNDE
-1827 ELNELET
+1827 ELNALET

-1855 SVKVTAKPGEDIL
+1855 SVRVTAKPGEDIL

-1874 NDGEITE
+1874 NDGEITD
-1881 ESDNGNDVEKTV
+1881 ESDKGNDVEKTV

-1919 DDEITKTVT
+1919 DDPIK
-1928 KPCPGHMFVDHGDW
+1928 GDRR
-1942 LTNCYQNDK
+1942 TSK
-1951 GEWVVDEEVGTG
+1951 
-1963 VDRITKAKEV
+1963 ISKAKDV
-1973 VGNFIDSIKFAE
+1973 VQSFINSIDFAQ
-1985 DGTGSAVS
+1985 DGSGSAVS
-1993 VITFADNTN
+1993 VITFSGSGWGDTSGTRYTDVLPVEYSDRWNPWADPET
-2002 LLSVSRNG
+2002 
-2010 RDKIA
+2010 IA
-2015 NTKTEADYLVDTS
+2015 NTPDEASYLANTS
-2028 LNRVNAN
+2028 VENISTG
-2035 GGTYMASA
+2035 GGTCISGA
-2043 LKTAKDQLT
+2043 LQRAKQQVDLLNAA
-2052 EMEKE
+2052 
-2057 NPDNKNIVIFVG
+2057 NPDNKTIVIFVG
-2069 DGEPSDWNTNN
+2069 DGEPDGDAERNKIGTYANN
-2080 IKTNANELIKV
+2080 LKAV

-2101 ADVEALSWIA
+2101 TDVYELSLIA

-2129 FSEVIEDL
+2129 FSEVVEDL

-2142 VDTVTKNGI
+2142 VDTVTENGI

-2163 KLVVKNPEQPSTTTE
+2163 KLVVKNPEQPATTTE
-2178 ELIREIPQ
+2178 ELISAIPQ

-2200 EFDAG
+2200 EFNAG

-2214 KE
+2214 KD

>member
-15 IIVIIAILLVAAI
+15 IISIIAILLIAAI

-40 TSAMAENDPQ
+40 TSAMAENNPQ

-79 AQIPTD
+79 TQIPTD

-134 TTTDANNIQGSVIEE
+134 TTTDANNIQESVIEE
-149 TQTTYDEEKVK
+149 TQTTYDEERVK

-196 KSVVVNK
+196 TSVVVNK
-203 DGTEAEDQTKI
+203 DETEAEDQTKV

-223 VTIENL
+223 VAIENL
-229 GNVAGTI
+229 GNVAGVI
-236 EATDSFDAI
+236 EATDSFDVI

-259 ILTDVE
+259 VLTDAE

-272 EPVFDFSKD
+272 EPIFDFSKD

-415 GASRSD
+415 EASRSD
-421 KVPVSKDDL
+421 NVPVSKDDL
-430 LNEMEIMMYHERPP
+430 LNEMEIMMYHETS

-482 EIYTINITAEK
+482 EISTVNITAEK

-536 GTVEINGVVDA
+536 GSIEINGVVDA
-547 TKTAED
+547 TKTAKD

-642 TADGIATGETKEL
+642 TANGVATGETKEL

-674 DGHEIAYSVKEV
+674 DGHEIAYSVEEV

-693 SAVGATT
+693 SAVGTT
-700 TDPATGNA
+700 TVDPATGNA

-766 KEEFANNQW
+766 EEEFANNQW

-796 EETVPQFYTA
+796 EETVPLFYTD
-806 SANGLTVT
+806 SADGLTVT
-814 NTFVVPTDAT
+814 NKFVVPTNTT
-824 EVKINKTWK
+824 EVKINKTWE

-873 GKTYVMDVAGDNQTY
+873 GKTYVMDVTGDNQAY

-912 DGEEHKDD
+912 DGEEHKND
-920 LKFYNSSKENIGKNN
+920 LKFYNSSKENIGENN

-977 VIKGTNIDQ
+977 VINGTNIDQ
-986 PISYNVLFDE
+986 PISYDVLFDE
-996 VANSKDNNTWAK
+996 VANSKDNNTWTK

-1021 IAYTLTEPTVPDF
+1021 IAYTLTEPTVPEF
-1034 YTKEIQGMTVV
+1034 YTEEIQGMTVV

-1057 KVTKVW
+1057 NVTKVW
-1063 DDNNNNAG
+1063 KDNNNNAG

-1100 LSASSAWTGTITV
+1100 LSASSWTGTITV

-1158 ITNTFAVPDE
+1158 ITNKFAVPDE

-1173 VNKTWVEDNATQ
+1173 VNKTWVEDNATK

-1195 TVKANGVATE
+1195 TLKANGVATE

-1213 KTFEDKDYS
+1213 KKFEDKDYS

-1239 YTIEE
+1239 YTVEE

-1288 KVWKDNN
+1288 KVWMDNN

-1328 TNTWTT
+1328 TNTWTA
-1334 VVNLQTYNEDGVK
+1334 VVNLRTYNEDGVK
-1347 IEYTLA
+1347 IEYKLA

-1359 FYQSPIVNGMT
+1359 FYQSPIVTGMT

-1387 DITITKVWEDN
+1387 DIKITKVWEDN

-1407 NVTFNVIGKANG
+1407 NVTFNVIGKTNG

-1431 DLNKNTWTKTI
+1431 DLNKNTWTKTV
-1442 NVPVYDSLAREIS
+1442 NVPVYDSLARGIS

-1462 IPNGYVAKTEELTV
+1462 IPNGYVAKTQVLTV

-1538 DTLAVTTNSNGEDG
+1538 DTLAVTANSNGVDG
-1552 ITPNIGT
+1552 ITSNIAT
-1559 IENLLPNESRTYT
+1559 IENLLPSETATVYT

-1578 AQEVLT
+1578 ATEVLT
-1584 GGTKITNTVT
+1584 AGTKITNTVT
-1594 VTGRYND
+1594 VTGKYND

-1669 IFGIA
+1669 ISGIA

-1723 NSKEIRNVATV
+1723 NYKEIRNVATV

-1742 PVDPETSEVDVV
+1742 PVGSEKSEVDVV
-1754 TEKGKPIIDVVK
+1754 TEEGKPIIDVVK
-1766 TSTLKEINGKK
+1766 TSTLKEINGKT
-1777 NDNIAEYGDIITY
+1777 NDNKAEYGDIITY

-1815 LYRNGTTNLTAE
+1815 LYRSDTTNLNDE
-1827 ELNELET
+1827 ELNALET

-1855 SVKVTAKPGEDIL
+1855 SVRVTAKPGEDIL

-1874 NDGEITE
+1874 NDGEITD
-1881 ESDNGNDVEKTV
+1881 ESDKGNDVEKTV

-1919 DDEITKTVT
+1919 DDPIK
-1928 KPCPGHMFVDHGDW
+1928 GDRR
-1942 LTNCYQNDK
+1942 TSK
-1951 GEWVVDEEVGTG
+1951 
-1963 VDRITKAKEV
+1963 ISKAKDV
-1973 VGNFIDSIKFAE
+1973 VQSFINSIDFAQ
-1985 DGTGSAVS
+1985 DGSGSAVS
-1993 VITFADNTN
+1993 VITFSGSGWGDTSGTRYTDVLPVEYSDRWNPWADPET
-2002 LLSVSRNG
+2002 
-2010 RDKIA
+2010 IA
-2015 NTKTEADYLVDTS
+2015 NTPDEASYLANTS
-2028 LNRVNAN
+2028 VENISTG
-2035 GGTYMASA
+2035 GGTCISGA
-2043 LKTAKDQLT
+2043 LQRAKQQVDLLNAA
-2052 EMEKE
+2052 
-2057 NPDNKNIVIFVG
+2057 NPDNKTIVIFVG
-2069 DGEPSDWNTNN
+2069 DGEPDGDAERNKIGTYANN
-2080 IKTNANELIKV
+2080 LKAV

-2101 ADVEALSWIA
+2101 TDVYELSLIA

-2129 FSEVIEDL
+2129 FSEVVEDL

-2142 VDTVTKNGI
+2142 VDTVTENGI

-2163 KLVVKNPEQPSTTTE
+2163 KLVVKNPEQPATTTE
-2178 ELIREIPQ
+2178 ELISAIPQ

-2200 EFDAG
+2200 EFEAG